1 MSIIEDYKVLV
12 KNGTE
17 KILSNGGEWN
27 KWLKFAGNTYTYDVN
42 NSIAIYMQNPKA
54 TAAAE
59 LTEWNDY
66 SRRVHKGQK
75 GIMIYKDGRIR
86 YIFDIS
92 QTYYTG
98 GKKYGRWSISETHK
112 FINFINQKYDI
123 DNKNFDEYLA
133 SMIAYLAHDKNN
145 SDILFQSVR
154 CMVSERA
161 GVTYTD
167 NNLSDMFNA
176 LMTDER
182 KYILTETHNISAK
195 ILHKIER
202 ENKQY
207 KIWRKENEQ
216 GTINTGVQENAI
228 DSETGI
234 ADKSI
239 LDGETNKPQ
248 TISRK
253 LRTQTDGV
261 DARGTAGE
269 VSTAVTGGRSVSN
282 ISRSSSGSEPNERQD
297 GGRDVERSGN
307 QSNGLVGEI
316 KGDNVTV
323 GFDRSADY
331 ERNSINSEIKSDYEQ
346 MDLFKDEKDEN
357 DTTGFTDEEINELLK
372 KGSGFEN
379 GKERI
384 YSFFKE
390 HYNTQERAEFLAKEY
405 GIGGK
410 HSNGLNETHSGKG
423 ITYSKGDIYRP
434 SSVIRLTWTD
444 VSKRIDNLIQKDEY
458 LDIEEQP
465 KTENVPND
473 KPYYFAETFGVDEEQ
488 LRMMLSLNLKED
500 NINEFGR
507 LDELKKTVD
516 KTKAKAYF
524 DAQAGEDL
532 MMARVNMRF
541 DRILRDY
548 ILHDVEI
555 AGYVENNNNNE
566 MPVLKEQNK
575 IKLYKVGSFYEMY
588 GDEAVKAAEI
598 LDIKLTHKVVDGESV
613 QMAGFPQHVLDRYTE
628 ILAEQGYEIN
638 INEQAPDTQ
647 EVTDK
652 FEIVAARHTKTNAD
666 IWVVSLNERIDSD
679 EFKKLAIDVNKV
691 GGYYSRFPKTL
702 DGKSISGFVFK
713 SEPTEKELSVFND
726 FFNDEKSEE
735 VTEEKVDTAEINDT
749 EVEMAE
755 PEIIEPEMIAL
766 ETDTK
771 PDLQV
776 GDVIEYNG
784 KQWRVAQTGFNM
796 SFENLDENDSEQMF
810 SHIGGM
816 ESFKASRD
824 YTLITEKEIAEKNV
838 DTAEINDIEV
848 ETPEPEM
855 ITPEPETKPDLQV
868 GDVIVKD
875 VTKNIETTERLNYR
889 IQIDENTK
897 TAGKKY
903 AGNVLAIRTLKRI
916 EKENRLATPEE
927 QDILSQYVGWGGLAD
942 CFDERHFK
950 YKELKA
956 LLTDEEY
963 VAARSTTLNAHYT
976 SPVIIKEMYTAISNM
991 GFKEGNILESSCGI
1005 GNFMGLIPDEMGN
1018 SKFYGVEIDDLTGRI
1033 AKQLYQKNEI
1043 IIDGFENTKFKDNT
1057 FDVAIGNVPFG
1068 NYRVNDVVYNKYNF
1082 LIHDYFFAKNID
1094 KVRPGG
1100 ILALITSKGT
1110 LDKADSKCRRYLAER
1125 ADLVGAIRLPDNAFK
1140 NAGTDVTTDIIF
1152 LQKREEMRTD
1162 NFPEWVDIDEYAEG
1176 ININK
1181 YFISHPEMILGDM
1194 DLKSSRFGF
1203 ETACKMRDGADMQ
1216 EELHNAVMTLS
1227 AHISENNISNDIEL
1241 QTNDVNLNNVRNLT
1255 YVEQDNKIYY
1265 YKNGS
1270 LTVPDDLD
1278 GKKEERVKGLNNIR
1292 QIARKV
1298 INIQTFGCTEEE
1310 LKAEQQKLN
1319 ATYDKYIDKY
1329 GAIHSRG
1336 NRLAF
1341 ASDVDLPLLLSLEN
1355 VDEDGNITKADMFS
1369 KQTIRP
1375 YIPIESA
1382 DNAIDGLKISLAEKG
1397 RVDIKYISML
1407 THQSKGEVIQELN
1420 GLIYKN
1426 PVHSSVTDEYVGYE
1440 TADEYLSGNVVEK
1453 VEIAKRLNDNGIY
1466 DRNIEAL
1473 NAVQPEPLT
1482 AVDIP
1487 WKIGLSWISV
1497 EDYQQFMYD
1506 TFDTR
1511 EYLKENNYNSY
1522 CISIRYNN
1530 YTNAWTV
1537 YNKQADNS
1545 NLKVTTEFGTSRKN
1559 AYEIMEDSLNLQN
1572 CVVRDRHDDGDRVW
1586 YTVNS
1591 AETAKAQEKQ
1601 AIIREKFSEWVME
1614 HPDIRNKYV
1623 DYYNRTYNNTRLR
1636 QYDGSHL
1643 TFPGMSPAIKL
1654 REHQVN
1660 AVARVLYSDT
1670 NALLAHTVG
1679 AGKTYEIAASCME
1692 LKRLGLAKKSMI
1704 VVPNHLTEQ
1713 WGSEFMQLYP
1723 WANILVATKKDFVKD
1738 KRQAFFSKI
1747 AMGDWDAVIIGHS
1760 QFEKIPIS
1768 NERLA
1773 NEISL
1778 EIEKITAAIEELGNA
1793 DGRRFSVKQL
1803 ETKKKNLQAKYEEL
1817 TAQEVKDD
1825 IFCFEQLG
1833 VDYMF
1838 VDEAHMFK
1846 NCMITTKLSNV
1857 AGLSTTSSNKSMDM
1871 LWKCKYLSEIQN
1883 GRGVV
1888 FATGTPISN
1897 SITEMYVMQRYLDNG
1912 LLERNGFGFFDN
1924 WVAMFGNI
1932 TTGLELAP
1940 EGTGYRM
1947 KNRLSKFDNL
1957 PELMKMFSHF
1967 TDVQTGDML
1976 KLPVPEKTMHNVAL
1990 EPDEFTK
1997 NIMMTFVE
2005 RAAAIRDRLVEPE
2018 ADNMLKIT
2026 NEARKLALD
2035 PKLIDNDAPMS
2046 RKIEACAE
2054 NVYNIYKNTT
2064 ETRGTQLVFCDL
2076 GTPKDGVDINDTTY
2090 GRLINALVEKGVKR
2104 DEIAVIHTAKTDVQ
2118 KADMFSK
2125 MRSGHYR
2132 VMIGSTDKMGAGT
2145 NCQKRLAA
2153 LHHMDCPWRSSDI
2166 EQREGRILRQG
2177 NMNEHV
2183 DIYRYVVKNT
2193 FDAYLWQIVENKQR
2207 FINQV
2212 MRGDIGLRSC
2222 EDADETVLSFAEIKA
2237 CATGDV
2243 RIKEKMELDIKVQ
2256 KLSALRAAYTK
2267 NKLLYEDTIQKYPI
2281 KEKQILA
2288 HKQKI
2293 ESDIAMRDKASS
2305 NNFKVNGIEYD
2316 ERVASGTKIID
2327 VSQKVVEGTVIGEY
2341 KGFEIQKAQPYHLN
2355 IVGQCTYN
2363 IECSSDPVGMT
2374 MRIENCVKGL
2384 EKEVDICNNNIDNLQ
2399 NNYNHA
2405 KNNIKLP
2412 FEHEDELNE
2421 SLIRQRELERELDLS
2436 ANKSNSE
2443 DMEM

>member
-1 MSIIEDYKVLV
+1 MSTIEEYKALI
-12 KNGTE
+12 NDGTA
-17 KILSNGGEWN
+17 KILSTGVEWS
-27 KWLKFAGNTYTYDVN
+27 KWLRFAGNTYTYDIN
-42 NSIAIYMQNPKA
+42 NSIALYMQKPEA
-54 TAAAE
+54 TAVAE
-59 LTEWNDY
+59 LLEWNKY
-66 SRRVHKGQK
+66 NRKIHKGQK
-75 GIMIYKDGRIR
+75 GSIVYKDDRIK
-86 YIFDIS
+86 YVFDIS
-92 QTYYTG
+92 QTYQTQ
-98 GKKYGRWSISETHK
+98 GKKYGRWSVSDPHE
-112 FINFINQKYDI
+112 FITYTNQKYGI
-123 DNKNFDEYLA
+123 NNKDFDEYLS
-133 SMIAYLAHDKNN
+133 SMIAYLAHNKDN
-145 SDILFQSVR
+145 SEILFKSVQYL
-154 CMVSERA
+154 VSARA
-161 GVTYTD
+161 GVTYTE
-167 NNLSDMFNA
+167 NNLADMFNS
-176 LMTDER
+176 LMPEER
-182 KYILTETHNISAK
+182 TILLNETHNISTK
-195 ILHKIER
+195 ILRKIER
-202 ENKQY
+202 ENKEY
-207 KIWRKENEQ
+207 KDWRKENEQ
-216 GTINTGVQENAI
+216 GYFNTSSQENSTERKTRTTAEGI
-228 DSETGI
+228 PDRET
-234 ADKSI
+234 DR
-239 LDGETNKPQ
+239 TQ
-248 TISRK
+248 TISRE
-253 LRTQTDGV
+253 LRSQIDGM
-261 DARGTAGE
+261 DERATAGE
-269 VSTAVTGGRSVSN
+269 VSNSVGGGRFVSD
-282 ISRSSSGSEPNERQD
+282 ISRGSSGGKSDERED
-297 GGRDVERSGN
+297 GETTAERSEN
-307 QSNGLVGEI
+307 QSDGLVDEI
-316 KGDNVTV
+316 KGNNIAV
-323 GFDRSADY
+323 GFNGSENNA
-331 ERNSINSEIKSDYEQ
+331 RNSFNSEIKSDYEQ
-346 MDLFKDEKDEN
+346 IDLFNNNKKTAEAEN
-357 DTTGFTDEEINELLK
+357 DETGFSDEEINELIK
-372 KGSGFEN
+372 KGSGFEE

-384 YSFFKE
+384 YAYFKK
-390 HYNTQERAEFLAKEY
+390 HNDITERSTFLANEY
-405 GIGGK
+405 GIGG
-410 HSNGLNETHSGKG
+410 SYINGIDESYNGKG

-434 SSVIRLTWTD
+434 SFVMTWND
-444 VSKRIDNLIQKDEY
+444 VAKRIDSLIQKGEY
-458 LDIEEQP
+458 LDIEEQSETENTIENTIENANEEIDYTP
-465 KTENVPND
+465 IHMAEIEKHNGEPVVKVVWSESPDVEENHYYSFSEANALFKKLDKEIHENREKPEWNGTWYHKTGFEIISIIDGELDVYEGRQDFGDGDGSLLNHIEAWRDYYKSAKGIAAARYMKFDAAERVELYDKFIKYLKQHLDLSIIQASAYEALKGLSTEDVAEIDYYNELIKHTNECRATLNNGIPEEFPQIPQKSEIFKTEDID
-473 KPYYFAETFGVDEEQ
+473 KDEE
-488 LRMMLSLNLKED
+488 K
-500 NINEFGR
+500 
-507 LDELKKTVD
+507 
-516 KTKAKAYF
+516 
-524 DAQAGEDL
+524 
-532 MMARVNMRF
+532 
-541 DRILRDY
+541 
-548 ILHDVEI
+548 VE
-555 AGYVENNNNNE
+555 VENNEVENNSEIPERYNY
-566 MPVLKEQNK
+566 K
-575 IKLYKVGSFYEMY
+575 IKENDFDKTPSQKFN
-588 GDEAVKAAEI
+588 D
-598 LDIKLTHKVVDGESV
+598 
-613 QMAGFPQHVLDRYTE
+613 
-628 ILAEQGYEIN
+628 N
-638 INEQAPDTQ
+638 IT
-647 EVTDK
+647 
-652 FEIVAARHTKTNAD
+652 
-666 IWVVSLNERIDSD
+666 
-679 EFKKLAIDVNKV
+679 AI
-691 GGYYSRFPKTL
+691 KTL
-702 DGKSISGFVFK
+702 KQ
-713 SEPTEKELSVFND
+713 
-726 FFNDEKSEE
+726 
-735 VTEEKVDTAEINDT
+735 
-749 EVEMAE
+749 
-755 PEIIEPEMIAL
+755 IE
-766 ETDTK
+766 
-771 PDLQV
+771 
-776 GDVIEYNG
+776 
-784 KQWRVAQTGFNM
+784 
-796 SFENLDENDSEQMF
+796 S
-810 SHIGGM
+810 
-816 ESFKASRD
+816 
-824 YTLITEKEIAEKNV
+824 
-838 DTAEINDIEV
+838 
-848 ETPEPEM
+848 
-855 ITPEPETKPDLQV
+855 
-868 GDVIVKD
+868 
-875 VTKNIETTERLNYR
+875 
-889 IQIDENTK
+889 
-897 TAGKKY
+897 
-903 AGNVLAIRTLKRI
+903 
-916 EKENRLATPEE
+916 ENRFASPEE
-927 QDILSQYVGWGGLAD
+927 QEILSQYVGWGGLAD
-942 CFDERHFK
+942 YFDERHSK
-950 YKELKA
+950 YNELKSV
-956 LLTDEEY
+956 LTDEEY
-963 VAARSTTLNAHYT
+963 AAARSTTLNAHYT
-976 SPVIIKEMYTAISNM
+976 SPVIIKEMYTALSNM
-991 GFKEGNILESSCGI
+991 GFTEGNILESSCGI
-1005 GNFMGLIPDEMGN
+1005 GNFMGLIPDKMSN

-1043 IIDGFENTKFKDNT
+1043 IIDGFENTKFNDNT

-1068 NYRVNDVVYNKYNF
+1068 NYRVNDTVYNKYSF

-1125 ADLVGAIRLPDNAFK
+1125 ADLVGAIRLPDKAFK

-1152 LQKREEMRTD
+1152 LQKREEIRTD

-1176 ININK
+1176 INTNK

-1194 DLKSSRFGF
+1194 EIKSSRFGF
-1203 ETACKMRDGADMQ
+1203 ETTCKLRDGADMQ
-1216 EELHNAVMTLS
+1216 EKLHKAVMNLS
-1227 AHISENNISNDIEL
+1227 AHISENKTHNEMHNEIEL
-1241 QTNDVNLNNVRNLT
+1241 QNVDVNLNNVRNLT
-1255 YVEQDNKIYY
+1255 YVEKDNKIYY

-1407 THQSKGEVIQELN
+1407 THQSKGEVIQELD

-1453 VEIAKRLNDNGIY
+1453 FEIAKRLNDNGIY

-1537 YNKQADNS
+1537 YNKQSDNS
-1545 NLKVTTEFGTSRKN
+1545 NLKVTTEFGTARKN

-1572 CVVRDRHDDGDRVW
+1572 CVVRDRHEDGDRVW

-1591 AETAKAQEKQ
+1591 SETAKAQEKQ
-1601 AIIREKFSEWVME
+1601 EIIREKFSEWVME

-1723 WANILVATKKDFVKD
+1723 GANILVATKKDFVKD

-1778 EIEKITAAIEELGNA
+1778 EIEKISAAIEELGNA
-1793 DGRRFSVKQL
+1793 EGRRFSVKQL

-1976 KLPVPEKTMHNVAL
+1976 KLPVPEHTMHNVAL
-1990 EPDEFTK
+1990 EPDEFTQD
-1997 NIMMTFVE
+1997 IMMTFVE
-2005 RAAAIRDRLVEPE
+2005 RAAAIRDRQVEPE
-2018 ADNMLKIT
+2018 IDNMLKIT

-2035 PKLIDNDAPMS
+2035 PKLIDNHAPMS
-2046 RKIEACAE
+2046 RKVEACAE

-2104 DEIAVIHTAKTDVQ
+2104 NEIAVIHTAKTDVQ

-2177 NMNEHV
+2177 NMHEHV

-2256 KLSALRAAYTK
+2256 KLSALKAAFTK
-2267 NKLLYEDTIQKYPI
+2267 NKLMYEDTINKYPMR
-2281 KEKQILA
+2281 EKQIQA
-2288 HKQKI
+2288 YIEKI
-2293 ESDIAMRDKASS
+2293 KADITMRDMAVS
-2305 NNFKVNGIEYD
+2305 NDIIIGGVSYD
-2316 ERVASGTKIID
+2316 ERTKAGEKIIKIAQQ
-2327 VSQKVVEGTVIGEY
+2327 STEGTVLGEY
-2341 KGFEIQKAQPYHLN
+2341 KGFEIQKAQPYHIN
-2355 IVGQCTYN
+2355 IVGQQTYN
-2363 IECSSDPVGMT
+2363 IECSHSPIGMA
-2374 MRIENCVKGL
+2374 MRIENCV
-2384 EKEVDICNNNIDNLQ
+2384 NNIEDEMNIYKGNIETLK

-2405 KNNIKLP
+2405 KSSINSP
-2412 FEHEDELNE
+2412 FEHDDELKTA
-2421 SLIRQRELERELDLS
+2421 LVRQRELEHELDLE
-2436 ANKSNSE
+2436 ADKTNSV

>member
-42 NSIAIYMQNPKA
+42 NSIAIYMQNPKV

-161 GVTYTD
+161 GVAYTD

-182 KYILTETHNISAK
+182 KYILTETHNISSK

-269 VSTAVTGGRSVSN
+269 VSTAVTGGRSVSD
-282 ISRSSSGSEPNERQD
+282 ISRSSSGSEPNERQY

-307 QSNGLVGEI
+307 QSDGLVGEI
-316 KGDNVTV
+316 KSDNVTV

-379 GKERI
+379 GKKRI
-384 YSFFKE
+384 YSFFE
-390 HYNTQERAEFLAKEY
+390 ENYNTQERAKFLANEY
-405 GIGGK
+405 GVGGRYA
-410 HSNGLNETHSGKG
+410 NGLNETHSGKG

-444 VSKRIDNLIQKDEY
+444 VSKRIDNLIQNDEY
-458 LDIEEQP
+458 LDVEEKQ
-465 KTENVPND
+465 NAD
-473 KPYYFAETFGVDEEQ
+473 AESQ
-488 LRMMLSLNLKED
+488 
-500 NINEFGR
+500 IN
-507 LDELKKTVD
+507 
-516 KTKAKAYF
+516 
-524 DAQAGEDL
+524 
-532 MMARVNMRF
+532 
-541 DRILRDY
+541 
-548 ILHDVEI
+548 
-555 AGYVENNNNNE
+555 
-566 MPVLKEQNK
+566 
-575 IKLYKVGSFYEMY
+575 LYKVGDFYEVY
-588 GDEAVKAAEI
+588 GDEAAQASEI
-598 LDIKLTHKVVDGESV
+598 LDIKLISKVVDGEEI

-638 INEQAPDTQ
+638 INEQAPEAQ

-766 ETDTK
+766 ETD
-771 PDLQV
+771 
-776 GDVIEYNG
+776 
-784 KQWRVAQTGFNM
+784 
-796 SFENLDENDSEQMF
+796 
-810 SHIGGM
+810 
-816 ESFKASRD
+816 
-824 YTLITEKEIAEKNV
+824 
-838 DTAEINDIEV
+838 
-848 ETPEPEM
+848 
-855 ITPEPETKPDLQV
+855 TKPDLQV

-1194 DLKSSRFGF
+1194 ELKSSRFGF

-1270 LTVPDDLD
+1270 LTVPDDLN
-1278 GKKEERVKGLNNIR
+1278 GTKEERIKGLNQVR
-1292 QIARKV
+1292 KIARKV
-1298 INIQTFGCTEEE
+1298 IDIQTFGCTEEE
-1310 LKAEQQKLN
+1310 LKKEQYELN
-1319 ATYDKYIDKY
+1319 KRYDEYTNKY
-1329 GAIHSRG
+1329 GYIHSRG
-1336 NRLAF
+1336 NKQAF
-1341 ASDVDLPLLLSLEN
+1341 AADVDLPLLLSLEN

-1382 DNAIDGLKISLAEKG
+1382 DNAVDGLKISLAEKG
-1397 RVDIKYISML
+1397 KVDIKYISML
-1407 THQSKGEVIQELN
+1407 THQNQDEVVQELD

-1426 PVHSSVTDEYVGYE
+1426 PIRSNTDDIYTGYE
-1440 TADEYLSGNVVEK
+1440 TADEYLSGNVLEK
-1453 VEIAKRLNDNGIY
+1453 LETAIRLNNNGIY
-1466 DRNIEAL
+1466 DKNIDAL

-1497 EDYQQFMYD
+1497 EDYQQFLYD
-1506 TFDTR
+1506 TLDTR
-1511 EYLKENNYNSY
+1511 YYLRDDNYNSFNS
-1522 CISIRYNN
+1522 ISIRYNN
-1530 YTNAWTV
+1530 YTNTWTI

-1572 CVVRDRHDDGDRVW
+1572 CVVRDRHDDGERVW

-1591 AETAKAQEKQ
+1591 EETAKAQEKQ
-1601 AIIREKFSEWVME
+1601 AVLREKFSEWVME

-1643 TFPGMSPAIKL
+1643 AFPGMSPAIQL

-1723 WANILVATKKDFVKD
+1723 GANILVATKKDFVKD

-1778 EIEKITAAIEELGNA
+1778 EIEKITAAIEDLGSA

-1803 ETKKKNLQAKYEEL
+1803 ESKKKNLQAKYEEL

-1976 KLPVPEKTMHNVAL
+1976 KLPVPEHTMHNVAL
-1990 EPDEFTK
+1990 EPDEFTQD
-1997 NIMMTFVE
+1997 IMMTFVE
-2005 RAAAIRDRLVEPE
+2005 RAAAIRDRKVEPE
-2018 ADNMLKIT
+2018 IDNMLKIT

-2046 RKIEACAE
+2046 RKVEACAE

-2237 CATGDV
+2237 CATGDI

-2256 KLSALRAAYTK
+2256 KLSALKAAYTK

-2412 FEHEDELNE
+2412 FEHEDELND

>member
-1 MSIIEDYKVLV
+1 MSTIEEYKALI
-12 KNGTE
+12 NDGTA
-17 KILSNGGEWN
+17 KILSTGVEWS
-27 KWLKFAGNTYTYDVN
+27 KWLRFAGNTYTYDIN
-42 NSIAIYMQNPKA
+42 NSIALYMQKPEA
-54 TAAAE
+54 TAVAE
-59 LTEWNDY
+59 LLEWNKY
-66 SRRVHKGQK
+66 NRKIHKGQK
-75 GIMIYKDGRIR
+75 GSIVYKDDRIK
-86 YIFDIS
+86 YVFDIS
-92 QTYYTG
+92 QTYQTQ
-98 GKKYGRWSISETHK
+98 GKKYGRWSVSDPHE
-112 FINFINQKYDI
+112 FITYTNQKYGI
-123 DNKNFDEYLA
+123 NNKDFDEYLS
-133 SMIAYLAHDKNN
+133 SMIAYLAHNKDN
-145 SDILFQSVR
+145 SEILFKSVQYL
-154 CMVSERA
+154 VSARA
-161 GVTYTD
+161 GVTYTE
-167 NNLSDMFNA
+167 NNLADMFNS
-176 LMTDER
+176 LMPEER
-182 KYILTETHNISAK
+182 TILLNETHNISTK
-195 ILHKIER
+195 ILRKIER
-202 ENKQY
+202 ENKEY
-207 KIWRKENEQ
+207 KDWRKENEQ
-216 GTINTGVQENAI
+216 GYFNTSSQENSTERKTRTTAEGI
-228 DSETGI
+228 PDRET
-234 ADKSI
+234 DR
-239 LDGETNKPQ
+239 TQ
-248 TISRK
+248 TISRE
-253 LRTQTDGV
+253 LRSQIDGM
-261 DARGTAGE
+261 DERATAGE
-269 VSTAVTGGRSVSN
+269 VSNSVGGGRFVSD
-282 ISRSSSGSEPNERQD
+282 ISRGSSGGKSDERED
-297 GGRDVERSGN
+297 GETTAERSEN
-307 QSNGLVGEI
+307 QSDGLVDEI
-316 KGDNVTV
+316 KGNNIAV
-323 GFDRSADY
+323 GFNGSENNA
-331 ERNSINSEIKSDYEQ
+331 RNSFNSEIKSDYEQ
-346 MDLFKDEKDEN
+346 IDLFNNNKKTAEAEN
-357 DTTGFTDEEINELLK
+357 DETGFSDEEINELIK
-372 KGSGFEN
+372 KGSGFEE

-384 YSFFKE
+384 YAYFKK
-390 HYNTQERAEFLAKEY
+390 HNDITERSTFLANEY
-405 GIGGK
+405 GIGG
-410 HSNGLNETHSGKG
+410 SYINGIDESYNGKG

-434 SSVIRLTWTD
+434 SFVMTWND
-444 VSKRIDNLIQKDEY
+444 VAKRIDSLIQKGEY
-458 LDIEEQP
+458 LDIEEQSETENTIENTIENANEEIDYTP
-465 KTENVPND
+465 IHMAEIEKHNGEPVVKVVWSESPDVEENHYYSFSEANALFKKLDKEIHENREKPEWNGTWYHKTGFEIISIIDGELDVYEGRQDFGDGDGSLLNHIEAWRDYYKSAKGIAAARYMKFDAAERVELYDKFIKYLKQHLDLSIIQASAYEALKGLSTEDVAEIDYYNELIKHTNECRATLNNGIPEEFPQIPQKSEIFKTEDID
-473 KPYYFAETFGVDEEQ
+473 KDEE
-488 LRMMLSLNLKED
+488 K
-500 NINEFGR
+500 
-507 LDELKKTVD
+507 
-516 KTKAKAYF
+516 
-524 DAQAGEDL
+524 
-532 MMARVNMRF
+532 
-541 DRILRDY
+541 
-548 ILHDVEI
+548 VE
-555 AGYVENNNNNE
+555 VENNEVENNSEIPERYNY
-566 MPVLKEQNK
+566 K
-575 IKLYKVGSFYEMY
+575 IKENDFDKTPSQKFN
-588 GDEAVKAAEI
+588 D
-598 LDIKLTHKVVDGESV
+598 
-613 QMAGFPQHVLDRYTE
+613 
-628 ILAEQGYEIN
+628 N
-638 INEQAPDTQ
+638 IT
-647 EVTDK
+647 
-652 FEIVAARHTKTNAD
+652 
-666 IWVVSLNERIDSD
+666 
-679 EFKKLAIDVNKV
+679 AI
-691 GGYYSRFPKTL
+691 KTL
-702 DGKSISGFVFK
+702 KQ
-713 SEPTEKELSVFND
+713 
-726 FFNDEKSEE
+726 
-735 VTEEKVDTAEINDT
+735 
-749 EVEMAE
+749 
-755 PEIIEPEMIAL
+755 IE
-766 ETDTK
+766 
-771 PDLQV
+771 
-776 GDVIEYNG
+776 
-784 KQWRVAQTGFNM
+784 
-796 SFENLDENDSEQMF
+796 S
-810 SHIGGM
+810 
-816 ESFKASRD
+816 
-824 YTLITEKEIAEKNV
+824 
-838 DTAEINDIEV
+838 
-848 ETPEPEM
+848 
-855 ITPEPETKPDLQV
+855 
-868 GDVIVKD
+868 
-875 VTKNIETTERLNYR
+875 
-889 IQIDENTK
+889 
-897 TAGKKY
+897 
-903 AGNVLAIRTLKRI
+903 
-916 EKENRLATPEE
+916 ENRFASPEE
-927 QDILSQYVGWGGLAD
+927 QEILSQYVGWGGLAD
-942 CFDERHFK
+942 YFDERHSK
-950 YKELKA
+950 YNELKSV
-956 LLTDEEY
+956 LTDEEY
-963 VAARSTTLNAHYT
+963 AAARSTTLNAHYT
-976 SPVIIKEMYTAISNM
+976 SPVIIKEMYTALSNM
-991 GFKEGNILESSCGI
+991 GFTEGNILESSCGI

-1125 ADLVGAIRLPDNAFK
+1125 ADLVGAIRLPDKAFK

-1152 LQKREEMRTD
+1152 LQKREEIRTD

-1265 YKNGS
+1265 YKNGN
-1270 LTVPDDLD
+1270 LTIPDDLNNT
-1278 GKKEERVKGLNNIR
+1278 KEERIKGLNQVR
-1292 QIARKV
+1292 KIARKV
-1298 INIQTFGCTEEE
+1298 IDIQTFGCTEEE
-1310 LKAEQQKLN
+1310 LKKEQYELN
-1319 ATYDKYIDKY
+1319 KRYDEYTNKY
-1329 GAIHSRG
+1329 GYIHSRG
-1336 NRLAF
+1336 NKQAF
-1341 ASDVDLPLLLSLEN
+1341 AADVDLPLLLSLEN

-1382 DNAIDGLKISLAEKG
+1382 DNAVDGLKISLAEKG
-1397 RVDIKYISML
+1397 KVDIKYISML
-1407 THQSKGEVIQELN
+1407 THQSQDEVVQELD

-1426 PVHSSVTDEYVGYE
+1426 PIRSNTEDIYTGYE
-1440 TADEYLSGNVVEK
+1440 TADEYLSGNVLEK
-1453 VEIAKRLNDNGIY
+1453 LETAIRLNNNGIY
-1466 DRNIEAL
+1466 DKNVEAL

-1497 EDYQQFMYD
+1497 EDYQQFLYD
-1506 TFDTR
+1506 TLDTR
-1511 EYLKENNYNSY
+1511 YYLRDDNYNSFNS
-1522 CISIRYNN
+1522 ISIRYNN
-1530 YTNAWTV
+1530 YTNTWTI

-1723 WANILVATKKDFVKD
+1723 GANILVATKKDFVKD

-1778 EIEKITAAIEELGNA
+1778 EIEKISAAIEELGNA
-1793 DGRRFSVKQL
+1793 EGRRFSVKQL

-1976 KLPVPEKTMHNVAL
+1976 KLPVPEHTMHNVAL
-1990 EPDEFTK
+1990 EPDEFTQD
-1997 NIMMTFVE
+1997 IMMTFVE
-2005 RAAAIRDRLVEPE
+2005 RAAAIRDRQVEPE
-2018 ADNMLKIT
+2018 IDNMLKIT

-2046 RKIEACAE
+2046 RKVEACAE

-2118 KADMFSK
+2118 KVDMFSK

-2256 KLSALRAAYTK
+2256 KLSALKAAFTK
-2267 NKLLYEDTIQKYPI
+2267 NKLMYEDTINKYPMR
-2281 KEKQILA
+2281 EKQIQA
-2288 HKQKI
+2288 YIEKI
-2293 ESDIAMRDKASS
+2293 KADITMRDMAVSNDIIIGGVSYEERTKA
-2305 NNFKVNGIEYD
+2305 GE
-2316 ERVASGTKIID
+2316 KIIKIAQQ
-2327 VSQKVVEGTVIGEY
+2327 STEGTVLGEY
-2341 KGFEIQKAQPYHLN
+2341 KGFEIQKAQPYHIN
-2355 IVGQCTYN
+2355 IVGQQTYN
-2363 IECSSDPVGMT
+2363 IECSHSPIGMA
-2374 MRIENCVKGL
+2374 MRIENCV
-2384 EKEVDICNNNIDNLQ
+2384 NNIEEEMNIYKGNIETLKS
-2399 NNYNHA
+2399 NYNHA
-2405 KNNIKLP
+2405 KSSINSP
-2412 FEHEDELNE
+2412 FEHDDELKTA
-2421 SLIRQRELERELDLS
+2421 LVRQRELEHELDLE
-2436 ANKSNSE
+2436 ADKTNSV

>member
-42 NSIAIYMQNPKA
+42 NSIAIYMQNPKV

-66 SRRVHKGQK
+66 NRRVHKGQK

-176 LMTDER
+176 LMKYER

-207 KIWRKENEQ
+207 KIWRNENEQ
-216 GTINTGVQENAI
+216 GTINTGSQENTAE
-228 DSETGI
+228 SETGI

-239 LDGETNKPQ
+239 LDRKTNKPQ
-248 TISRK
+248 TISRE

-261 DARGTAGE
+261 DERATAGE
-269 VSTAVTGGRSVSN
+269 VSTAVTGGRSVSD

-316 KGDNVTV
+316 QSDNVTV
-323 GFDRSADY
+323 GFDRPTDN

-346 MDLFKDEKDEN
+346 MDLFNNEKDESGA
-357 DTTGFTDEEINELLK
+357 TGFTDEEINELLK

-405 GIGGK
+405 GIGGEYA
-410 HSNGLNETHSGKG
+410 NGINEFHSGIG
-423 ITYSKGDIYRP
+423 ITYSKGDTYRP

-458 LDIEEQP
+458 LDVEEKQDDNA
-465 KTENVPND
+465 ENID
-473 KPYYFAETFGVDEEQ
+473 KSNSESQ
-488 LRMMLSLNLKED
+488 
-500 NINEFGR
+500 IN
-507 LDELKKTVD
+507 
-516 KTKAKAYF
+516 
-524 DAQAGEDL
+524 
-532 MMARVNMRF
+532 
-541 DRILRDY
+541 
-548 ILHDVEI
+548 
-555 AGYVENNNNNE
+555 
-566 MPVLKEQNK
+566 
-575 IKLYKVGSFYEMY
+575 LYKVGDFYEVY
-588 GDEAVKAAEI
+588 GDEAAQASEI
-598 LDIKLTHKVVDGESV
+598 LDIKLISKVVDGEEI
-613 QMAGFPQHVLDRYTE
+613 QMTGFPQHVLDRYTE

-638 INEQAPDTQ
+638 INEQAPEAQ

-726 FFNDEKSEE
+726 FFNNEKSEE
-735 VTEEKVDTAEINDT
+735 VTGEKVDTAEINDT

-755 PEIIEPEMIAL
+755 PEMIAPKP
-766 ETDTK
+766 ETK

-838 DTAEINDIEV
+838 DTVEINDIEV
-848 ETPEPEM
+848 ETAEPEM

-868 GDVIVKD
+868 RDVIAKD
-875 VTKNIETTERLNYR
+875 VTKNIETAERLNYR

-903 AGNVLAIRTLKRI
+903 ADNVLAIRTLKRI

-976 SPVIIKEMYTAISNM
+976 SPVIIQEMYTALSNM

-1005 GNFMGLIPDEMGN
+1005 GNFMGLIPDKMGN
-1018 SKFYGVEIDDLTGRI
+1018 SKFYGVEIDELTGRI

-1043 IIDGFENTKFKDNT
+1043 IIDGFENTKFNDNT

-1068 NYRVNDVVYNKYNF
+1068 NYRVNDTVYNKYSF

-1140 NAGTDVTTDIIF
+1140 SAGTDVTTDIIF
-1152 LQKREEMRTD
+1152 LQKREDIRTD

-1194 DLKSSRFGF
+1194 ELKSSRFGF
-1203 ETACKMRDGADMQ
+1203 ETACKLRDGADMQ
-1216 EELHNAVMTLS
+1216 EKLHKAVMNLS
-1227 AHISENNISNDIEL
+1227 AHISENKTHNETHNEIEL
-1241 QTNDVNLNNVRNLT
+1241 QNVDVNLNNVRNLT
-1255 YVEQDNKIYY
+1255 YVEKDNKIYY

-1298 INIQTFGCTEEE
+1298 INIQIFGCTEEE

-1319 ATYDKYIDKY
+1319 ATYDKYINKY

-1407 THQSKGEVIQELN
+1407 THQRKGEVIQELD

-1453 VEIAKRLNDNGIY
+1453 IEIAKRLNDNGIY

-1723 WANILVATKKDFVKD
+1723 GANILVATKKDFVKD

-1976 KLPVPEKTMHNVAL
+1976 KLPVPEHTMHNVAL
-1990 EPDEFTK
+1990 EPDEFTQD
-1997 NIMMTFVE
+1997 IMMTFVE
-2005 RAAAIRDRLVEPE
+2005 RAAAIRDRQVEPE
-2018 ADNMLKIT
+2018 IDNMLKIT

-2035 PKLIDNDAPMS
+2035 PKLIDNHAPMS
-2046 RKIEACAE
+2046 RKVEACAE

-2104 DEIAVIHTAKTDVQ
+2104 NEIAVIHTAKTDVQ

-2177 NMNEHV
+2177 NMHEHV

-2256 KLSALRAAYTK
+2256 KLSALKAAFTK
-2267 NKLLYEDTIQKYPI
+2267 NKLMYEDTINKYPMR
-2281 KEKQILA
+2281 EKQIQA
-2288 HKQKI
+2288 YIEKI
-2293 ESDIAMRDKASS
+2293 KADITMRDMAVS
-2305 NNFKVNGIEYD
+2305 NDIIIGGVSYD
-2316 ERVASGTKIID
+2316 ERTKAGEKIIKIAQQ
-2327 VSQKVVEGTVIGEY
+2327 STEGTVLGEY
-2341 KGFEIQKAQPYHLN
+2341 KGFEIQKAQPYHIN
-2355 IVGQCTYN
+2355 IVGQQTYN
-2363 IECSSDPVGMT
+2363 IECSHSPIGMA
-2374 MRIENCVKGL
+2374 MRIENCV
-2384 EKEVDICNNNIDNLQ
+2384 NNIEDEMNIYKGNIETLK

-2405 KNNIKLP
+2405 KSSINSP
-2412 FEHEDELNE
+2412 FEHDDELKTA
-2421 SLIRQRELERELDLS
+2421 LVRQRELEHELDLE
-2436 ANKSNSE
+2436 ADKTNSV

>member
-1 MSIIEDYKVLV
+1 M
-12 KNGTE
+12 
-17 KILSNGGEWN
+17 
-27 KWLKFAGNTYTYDVN
+27 
-42 NSIAIYMQNPKA
+42 
-54 TAAAE
+54 
-59 LTEWNDY
+59 
-66 SRRVHKGQK
+66 
-75 GIMIYKDGRIR
+75 
-86 YIFDIS
+86 
-92 QTYYTG
+92 
-98 GKKYGRWSISETHK
+98 
-112 FINFINQKYDI
+112 
-123 DNKNFDEYLA
+123 
-133 SMIAYLAHDKNN
+133 
-145 SDILFQSVR
+145 
-154 CMVSERA
+154 
-161 GVTYTD
+161 
-167 NNLSDMFNA
+167 
-176 LMTDER
+176 
-182 KYILTETHNISAK
+182 
-195 ILHKIER
+195 
-202 ENKQY
+202 
-207 KIWRKENEQ
+207 
-216 GTINTGVQENAI
+216 
-228 DSETGI
+228 
-234 ADKSI
+234 
-239 LDGETNKPQ
+239 
-248 TISRK
+248 
-253 LRTQTDGV
+253 
-261 DARGTAGE
+261 
-269 VSTAVTGGRSVSN
+269 
-282 ISRSSSGSEPNERQD
+282 
-297 GGRDVERSGN
+297 
-307 QSNGLVGEI
+307 VGEI
-316 KGDNVTV
+316 QSDNVTV
-323 GFDRSADY
+323 GFDRPTDN

-346 MDLFKDEKDEN
+346 MDLFNNEKDESGA
-357 DTTGFTDEEINELLK
+357 TGFTDEEINELLK

-405 GIGGK
+405 GIGGEYA
-410 HSNGLNETHSGKG
+410 NGINEFHSGIG
-423 ITYSKGDIYRP
+423 ITYSKGDTYRP

-458 LDIEEQP
+458 LDVEEKQDANA
-465 KTENVPND
+465 ENID
-473 KPYYFAETFGVDEEQ
+473 KSNSESQ
-488 LRMMLSLNLKED
+488 
-500 NINEFGR
+500 IN
-507 LDELKKTVD
+507 
-516 KTKAKAYF
+516 
-524 DAQAGEDL
+524 
-532 MMARVNMRF
+532 
-541 DRILRDY
+541 
-548 ILHDVEI
+548 
-555 AGYVENNNNNE
+555 
-566 MPVLKEQNK
+566 
-575 IKLYKVGSFYEMY
+575 LYKVGDFYEVY
-588 GDEAVKAAEI
+588 GDEAAQASEI
-598 LDIKLTHKVVDGESV
+598 LDIKLISKVVDGEEI
-613 QMAGFPQHVLDRYTE
+613 QMTGFPQHVLDRYTE

-638 INEQAPDTQ
+638 INEQAPEAQ

-726 FFNDEKSEE
+726 FFNNEKSEE
-735 VTEEKVDTAEINDT
+735 VTGEKVDTAEINDT

-755 PEIIEPEMIAL
+755 PEMIAPKP
-766 ETDTK
+766 ETK

-838 DTAEINDIEV
+838 DTVEINDIEV
-848 ETPEPEM
+848 ETAEPEM

-868 GDVIVKD
+868 RDVIAKD
-875 VTKNIETTERLNYR
+875 VTKNIETAERLNYR

-903 AGNVLAIRTLKRI
+903 ADNVLAIRTLKRI

-976 SPVIIKEMYTAISNM
+976 SPVIIQEMYTALSNM
-991 GFKEGNILESSCGI
+991 GVKEGNILESSCGI
-1005 GNFMGLIPDEMGN
+1005 GNFMGLIPDKMGN

-1110 LDKADSKCRRYLAER
+1110 LDKADSKCRR

-1194 DLKSSRFGF
+1194 ELKNSRFGF

-1227 AHISENNISNDIEL
+1227 AHISENKISNEIEL

-1255 YVEQDNKIYY
+1255 YVEQDNKLYY
-1265 YKNGS
+1265 YKNGN
-1270 LTVPDDLD
+1270 LTVPDDLN
-1278 GKKEERVKGLNNIR
+1278 GTKEERIKGLNQVR
-1292 QIARKV
+1292 KIARKV
-1298 INIQTFGCTEEE
+1298 IDIQTFGCTEEE
-1310 LKAEQQKLN
+1310 LKKEQYELN
-1319 ATYDKYIDKY
+1319 KRYDEYTNKY
-1329 GAIHSRG
+1329 GYIHSRG
-1336 NRLAF
+1336 NKQAF
-1341 ASDVDLPLLLSLEN
+1341 AADVDLPLLLSLEN

-1382 DNAIDGLKISLAEKG
+1382 DNAVDGLKISLAEKG
-1397 RVDIKYISML
+1397 KVDIKYISML
-1407 THQSKGEVIQELN
+1407 THQSQDEVVQELD

-1426 PVHSSVTDEYVGYE
+1426 PIRSNTEDIYTGYE
-1440 TADEYLSGNVVEK
+1440 TADEYLSGNVLEK
-1453 VEIAKRLNDNGIY
+1453 LETAIRLNNNGIY
-1466 DRNIEAL
+1466 DKNVEAL

-1497 EDYQQFMYD
+1497 EDYQQFLYD
-1506 TFDTR
+1506 TLDTR
-1511 EYLKENNYNSY
+1511 YYLRDDNYNSFNS
-1522 CISIRYNN
+1522 ISIRYNN
-1530 YTNAWTV
+1530 YTNTWTI

-1572 CVVRDRHDDGDRVW
+1572 CVVRDRHDDGERVW

-1591 AETAKAQEKQ
+1591 EETAKAQEKQ
-1601 AIIREKFSEWVME
+1601 AVLREKFSGWIME

-1643 TFPGMSPAIKL
+1643 TFPGMSPAIQL

-1723 WANILVATKKDFVKD
+1723 GANILVATKKDFVKD

-1778 EIEKITAAIEELGNA
+1778 EIEKITAAIEDLGSA

-1803 ETKKKNLQAKYEEL
+1803 ESKKKNLQAKYEEL

-1976 KLPVPEKTMHNVAL
+1976 KLPVPEHTMHNVAL
-1990 EPDEFTK
+1990 EPDEFTQD
-1997 NIMMTFVE
+1997 IMMTFVE
-2005 RAAAIRDRLVEPE
+2005 RAAAIRDRQVEPE
-2018 ADNMLKIT
+2018 IDNMLKIT

-2046 RKIEACAE
+2046 RKVEACAE

-2237 CATGDV
+2237 CATGDI

-2256 KLSALRAAYTK
+2256 KLSALKAAYTK

-2281 KEKQILA
+2281 KEKQILI

-2293 ESDIAMRDKASS
+2293 ESDIAMRDNASS

-2384 EKEVDICNNNIDNLQ
+2384 EKEIDICNNNIDNLQ

>member
-1 MSIIEDYKVLV
+1 MSTIEEYKALI
-12 KNGTE
+12 NDGTA
-17 KILSNGGEWN
+17 KILSTGVEWS
-27 KWLKFAGNTYTYDVN
+27 KWLRFAGNTYTYDIN
-42 NSIAIYMQNPKA
+42 NSIALYMQKPEA
-54 TAAAE
+54 TAVAE
-59 LTEWNDY
+59 LLEWNKY
-66 SRRVHKGQK
+66 NRKIHKGQK
-75 GIMIYKDGRIR
+75 GSIVYKDDRIK
-86 YIFDIS
+86 YVFDIS
-92 QTYYTG
+92 QTYQTQ
-98 GKKYGRWSISETHK
+98 GKKYGRWSVSDPHE
-112 FINFINQKYDI
+112 FITYTNQKYGI
-123 DNKNFDEYLA
+123 NNKDFDEYLS
-133 SMIAYLAHDKNN
+133 SMIAYLAHNKDN
-145 SDILFQSVR
+145 SEILFKSVQYL
-154 CMVSERA
+154 VSARA
-161 GVTYTD
+161 GVTYTE
-167 NNLSDMFNA
+167 NNLADMFNS
-176 LMTDER
+176 LMPEER
-182 KYILTETHNISAK
+182 TILLNETHNISTK
-195 ILHKIER
+195 ILRKIER
-202 ENKQY
+202 ENKEY
-207 KIWRKENEQ
+207 KDWRKENEQ
-216 GTINTGVQENAI
+216 GYFNTSSQENSTERKTRTTAEGI
-228 DSETGI
+228 PDRET
-234 ADKSI
+234 DR
-239 LDGETNKPQ
+239 TQ
-248 TISRK
+248 TISRE
-253 LRTQTDGV
+253 LRSQIDGM
-261 DARGTAGE
+261 DERATAGE
-269 VSTAVTGGRSVSN
+269 VSNSVGGGRFVSD
-282 ISRSSSGSEPNERQD
+282 ISRGSSGGKSDERED
-297 GGRDVERSGN
+297 GETTAERSEN
-307 QSNGLVGEI
+307 QSDGLVDEI
-316 KGDNVTV
+316 KGNNIAV
-323 GFDRSADY
+323 GFNGSENNA
-331 ERNSINSEIKSDYEQ
+331 RNSFNSEIKSDYEQ
-346 MDLFKDEKDEN
+346 IDLFNNNKKTAEAEN
-357 DTTGFTDEEINELLK
+357 DETGFSDEEINELIK
-372 KGSGFEN
+372 KGSGFEE

-384 YSFFKE
+384 YAYFKK
-390 HYNTQERAEFLAKEY
+390 HNDITERSTFLANEY
-405 GIGGK
+405 GIGG
-410 HSNGLNETHSGKG
+410 SYINGIDESYNGKG

-434 SSVIRLTWTD
+434 SFVMTWND
-444 VSKRIDNLIQKDEY
+444 VAKRIDSLIQKGEY
-458 LDIEEQP
+458 LDIEEQSETENTIENTIENANEEIDYTP
-465 KTENVPND
+465 IHMAEIEKHNGEPVVKVVWSESPDVEENHYYSFSEANALFKKLDKEIHENREKPEWNGTWYHKTGFEIISIIDGELDVYEGRQDFGDGDGSLLNHIEAWRDYYKSAKGIAAARYMKFDAAERVELYDKFIKYLKQHLDLSIIQASAYEALKGLSTEDVAEIDYYNELIKHTNECRATLNNGIPEEFPQIPQKSEIFKTEDID
-473 KPYYFAETFGVDEEQ
+473 KDEE
-488 LRMMLSLNLKED
+488 K
-500 NINEFGR
+500 
-507 LDELKKTVD
+507 
-516 KTKAKAYF
+516 
-524 DAQAGEDL
+524 
-532 MMARVNMRF
+532 
-541 DRILRDY
+541 
-548 ILHDVEI
+548 VE
-555 AGYVENNNNNE
+555 VENNEVENNSEIPERYNY
-566 MPVLKEQNK
+566 K
-575 IKLYKVGSFYEMY
+575 IKENDFDKTPSQKFN
-588 GDEAVKAAEI
+588 D
-598 LDIKLTHKVVDGESV
+598 
-613 QMAGFPQHVLDRYTE
+613 
-628 ILAEQGYEIN
+628 N
-638 INEQAPDTQ
+638 IT
-647 EVTDK
+647 
-652 FEIVAARHTKTNAD
+652 
-666 IWVVSLNERIDSD
+666 
-679 EFKKLAIDVNKV
+679 AI
-691 GGYYSRFPKTL
+691 KTL
-702 DGKSISGFVFK
+702 KQ
-713 SEPTEKELSVFND
+713 
-726 FFNDEKSEE
+726 
-735 VTEEKVDTAEINDT
+735 
-749 EVEMAE
+749 
-755 PEIIEPEMIAL
+755 IE
-766 ETDTK
+766 
-771 PDLQV
+771 
-776 GDVIEYNG
+776 
-784 KQWRVAQTGFNM
+784 
-796 SFENLDENDSEQMF
+796 S
-810 SHIGGM
+810 
-816 ESFKASRD
+816 
-824 YTLITEKEIAEKNV
+824 
-838 DTAEINDIEV
+838 
-848 ETPEPEM
+848 
-855 ITPEPETKPDLQV
+855 
-868 GDVIVKD
+868 
-875 VTKNIETTERLNYR
+875 
-889 IQIDENTK
+889 
-897 TAGKKY
+897 
-903 AGNVLAIRTLKRI
+903 
-916 EKENRLATPEE
+916 ENRFASPEE
-927 QDILSQYVGWGGLAD
+927 QEILSQYVGWGGLAD
-942 CFDERHFK
+942 YFDERHSK
-950 YKELKA
+950 YNELKSV
-956 LLTDEEY
+956 LTDEEY
-963 VAARSTTLNAHYT
+963 AAARSTTLNAHYT
-976 SPVIIKEMYTAISNM
+976 SPVIIKEMYTALSNM
-991 GFKEGNILESSCGI
+991 GFTEGNILESSCGI
-1005 GNFMGLIPDEMGN
+1005 GNFMGLIPDKMSN

-1043 IIDGFENTKFKDNT
+1043 IIDGFENTKFNDNT

-1068 NYRVNDVVYNKYNF
+1068 NYRVNDTVYNKYSF

-1125 ADLVGAIRLPDNAFK
+1125 ADLVGAIRLPDKAFK

-1152 LQKREEMRTD
+1152 LQKREEIRTD

-1176 ININK
+1176 INTNK

-1194 DLKSSRFGF
+1194 EIKSSRFGF
-1203 ETACKMRDGADMQ
+1203 ETTCKLHDGADMQ
-1216 EELHNAVMTLS
+1216 EKLHKAVMNLS
-1227 AHISENNISNDIEL
+1227 AHISENKTHNEMHNEIEL
-1241 QTNDVNLNNVRNLT
+1241 QNVDVNLNNVRNLT
-1255 YVEQDNKIYY
+1255 YVEKDNKIYY

-1407 THQSKGEVIQELN
+1407 THQSKGEVIQELD

-1453 VEIAKRLNDNGIY
+1453 FEIAKRLNDNGIY

-1537 YNKQADNS
+1537 YNKQSDNS
-1545 NLKVTTEFGTSRKN
+1545 NLKVTTEFGTARKN

-1572 CVVRDRHDDGDRVW
+1572 CVVRDRHEDGDRVW

-1591 AETAKAQEKQ
+1591 SETAKAQEKQ
-1601 AIIREKFSEWVME
+1601 EIIREKFSEWVME

-1723 WANILVATKKDFVKD
+1723 GANILVATKKDFVKD

-1778 EIEKITAAIEELGNA
+1778 EIEKISAAIEELGNA
-1793 DGRRFSVKQL
+1793 EGRRFSVKQL

-1976 KLPVPEKTMHNVAL
+1976 KLPVPEHTMHNVAL
-1990 EPDEFTK
+1990 EPDEFTQD
-1997 NIMMTFVE
+1997 IMMTFVE
-2005 RAAAIRDRLVEPE
+2005 RAAAIRDRQVEPE
-2018 ADNMLKIT
+2018 IDNMLKIT

-2046 RKIEACAE
+2046 RKVEACAE

-2256 KLSALRAAYTK
+2256 KLSALKAAFTK
-2267 NKLLYEDTIQKYPI
+2267 NKLMYEDTINKYPMR
-2281 KEKQILA
+2281 EKQIQA
-2288 HKQKI
+2288 YIEKI
-2293 ESDIAMRDKASS
+2293 KADITMRDMAVS
-2305 NNFKVNGIEYD
+2305 NDIIIGGVSYD
-2316 ERVASGTKIID
+2316 ERTKAGEKIIKIAQQ
-2327 VSQKVVEGTVIGEY
+2327 STEGTVLGEY
-2341 KGFEIQKAQPYHLN
+2341 KGFEIQKAQPYHIN
-2355 IVGQCTYN
+2355 IVGQQTYN
-2363 IECSSDPVGMT
+2363 IECSYSPIGMA
-2374 MRIENCVKGL
+2374 MRIENCV
-2384 EKEVDICNNNIDNLQ
+2384 NNIEEEMNIYKGNIETLKS
-2399 NNYNHA
+2399 NYNHA
-2405 KNNIKLP
+2405 KSSINSP
-2412 FEHEDELNE
+2412 FEHDDELKTA
-2421 SLIRQRELERELDLS
+2421 LVRQRELEHELDLE
-2436 ANKSNSE
+2436 ADKTNSV

>member
-42 NSIAIYMQNPKA
+42 NSIAIYMQNPKV

-66 SRRVHKGQK
+66 NRRVHKGQK

-176 LMTDER
+176 LMKYER

-207 KIWRKENEQ
+207 KIWRNENEQ
-216 GTINTGVQENAI
+216 GTINTGSQENTAE
-228 DSETGI
+228 SETGI

-239 LDGETNKPQ
+239 LDRKTNKPQ
-248 TISRK
+248 TISRE

-261 DARGTAGE
+261 DERATAGE
-269 VSTAVTGGRSVSN
+269 VSTAVTGGRSVSD

-316 KGDNVTV
+316 QSDNVTV
-323 GFDRSADY
+323 GFDRPTDN

-346 MDLFKDEKDEN
+346 MDLFNNEKDESGA
-357 DTTGFTDEEINELLK
+357 TGFTDEEINELLK

-390 HYNTQERAEFLAKEY
+390 HYNTQERAKFLANEY
-405 GIGGK
+405 GVSGRYA
-410 HSNGLNETHSGKG
+410 NGLNETHSGKG

-458 LDIEEQP
+458 LDLEEKQDANA
-465 KTENVPND
+465 ENID
-473 KPYYFAETFGVDEEQ
+473 KSNSESQ
-488 LRMMLSLNLKED
+488 
-500 NINEFGR
+500 IN
-507 LDELKKTVD
+507 
-516 KTKAKAYF
+516 
-524 DAQAGEDL
+524 
-532 MMARVNMRF
+532 
-541 DRILRDY
+541 
-548 ILHDVEI
+548 
-555 AGYVENNNNNE
+555 
-566 MPVLKEQNK
+566 
-575 IKLYKVGSFYEMY
+575 LYKVGDFYEVY
-588 GDEAVKAAEI
+588 GDEAAQASEI
-598 LDIKLTHKVVDGESV
+598 LDIKLISKVVGGEEI
-613 QMAGFPQHVLDRYTE
+613 QMTGFPQHVLDRYTE

-638 INEQAPDTQ
+638 INEQAPEAQ

-691 GGYYSRFPKTL
+691 GGYYSTFPKTL

-713 SEPTEKELSVFND
+713 SKPTEKELSVFND
-726 FFNDEKSEE
+726 FFNNEKSEE

-755 PEIIEPEMIAL
+755 PEITEPEMIAPKP
-766 ETDTK
+766 ETK

-816 ESFKASRD
+816 ESFKAGRD

-848 ETPEPEM
+848 ETAEPEM

-1194 DLKSSRFGF
+1194 ELKSSRFGF

-1265 YKNGS
+1265 YKNGN
-1270 LTVPDDLD
+1270 LTIPDDLNNT
-1278 GKKEERVKGLNNIR
+1278 KEERIKGLNQVR
-1292 QIARKV
+1292 KIARKV
-1298 INIQTFGCTEEE
+1298 IDIQTFGCTEEE
-1310 LKAEQQKLN
+1310 LKKEQYELN
-1319 ATYDKYIDKY
+1319 KRYDEYTNKY
-1329 GAIHSRG
+1329 GYIHSRG
-1336 NRLAF
+1336 NKQAF
-1341 ASDVDLPLLLSLEN
+1341 AADVDLPLLLSLEN

-1382 DNAIDGLKISLAEKG
+1382 DNAVDGLKISLAEKG
-1397 RVDIKYISML
+1397 KVDIKYISML
-1407 THQSKGEVIQELN
+1407 THQSQDEVVQELD

-1426 PVHSSVTDEYVGYE
+1426 PIRSNTEDIYTGYE
-1440 TADEYLSGNVVEK
+1440 TADEYLSGNVLEK
-1453 VEIAKRLNDNGIY
+1453 LETAIRLNNNGIY
-1466 DRNIEAL
+1466 DKNVEAL

-1497 EDYQQFMYD
+1497 EDYQQFLYD
-1506 TFDTR
+1506 TLDTR
-1511 EYLKENNYNSY
+1511 YYLRDDNYNSFNS
-1522 CISIRYNN
+1522 ISIRYNN
-1530 YTNAWTV
+1530 YTNTWTI

-1572 CVVRDRHDDGDRVW
+1572 CVVRDRHDDGERVW

-1591 AETAKAQEKQ
+1591 EETAKAQEKQ
-1601 AIIREKFSEWVME
+1601 AVLREKFSGWIME

-1643 TFPGMSPAIKL
+1643 TFPGMSPAIQL

-1723 WANILVATKKDFVKD
+1723 GANILVATKKDFVKD

-1778 EIEKITAAIEELGNA
+1778 EIEKITAAIEDLGSA

-1803 ETKKKNLQAKYEEL
+1803 ESKKKNLQAKYEEL

-1940 EGTGYRM
+1940 EGY
-1947 KNRLSKFDNL
+1947 NL
-1957 PELMKMFSHF
+1957 
-1967 TDVQTGDML
+1967 V
-1976 KLPVPEKTMHNVAL
+1976 
-1990 EPDEFTK
+1990 
-1997 NIMMTFVE
+1997 
-2005 RAAAIRDRLVEPE
+2005 
-2018 ADNMLKIT
+2018 
-2026 NEARKLALD
+2026 
-2035 PKLIDNDAPMS
+2035 
-2046 RKIEACAE
+2046 
-2054 NVYNIYKNTT
+2054 
-2064 ETRGTQLVFCDL
+2064 
-2076 GTPKDGVDINDTTY
+2076 
-2090 GRLINALVEKGVKR
+2090 GR
-2104 DEIAVIHTAKTDVQ
+2104 
-2118 KADMFSK
+2118 
-2125 MRSGHYR
+2125 
-2132 VMIGSTDKMGAGT
+2132 
-2145 NCQKRLAA
+2145 
-2153 LHHMDCPWRSSDI
+2153 
-2166 EQREGRILRQG
+2166 
-2177 NMNEHV
+2177 
-2183 DIYRYVVKNT
+2183 
-2193 FDAYLWQIVENKQR
+2193 
-2207 FINQV
+2207 
-2212 MRGDIGLRSC
+2212 
-2222 EDADETVLSFAEIKA
+2222 
-2237 CATGDV
+2237 
-2243 RIKEKMELDIKVQ
+2243 
-2256 KLSALRAAYTK
+2256 
-2267 NKLLYEDTIQKYPI
+2267 
-2281 KEKQILA
+2281 
-2288 HKQKI
+2288 
-2293 ESDIAMRDKASS
+2293 
-2305 NNFKVNGIEYD
+2305 
-2316 ERVASGTKIID
+2316 
-2327 VSQKVVEGTVIGEY
+2327 
-2341 KGFEIQKAQPYHLN
+2341 
-2355 IVGQCTYN
+2355 
-2363 IECSSDPVGMT
+2363 
-2374 MRIENCVKGL
+2374 
-2384 EKEVDICNNNIDNLQ
+2384 
-2399 NNYNHA
+2399 
-2405 KNNIKLP
+2405 
-2412 FEHEDELNE
+2412 
-2421 SLIRQRELERELDLS
+2421 
-2436 ANKSNSE
+2436 
-2443 DMEM
+2443 

>member
-1 MSIIEDYKVLV
+1 MSTIEEYKALI
-12 KNGTE
+12 NDGTA
-17 KILSNGGEWN
+17 KILSTGVEWS
-27 KWLKFAGNTYTYDVN
+27 KWLRFAGNTYTYDIN
-42 NSIAIYMQNPKA
+42 NSIALYMQKPEA
-54 TAAAE
+54 TAVAE
-59 LTEWNDY
+59 LLEWNKY
-66 SRRVHKGQK
+66 NRKIHKGQK
-75 GIMIYKDGRIR
+75 GSIVYKDDRIK
-86 YIFDIS
+86 YVFDIS
-92 QTYYTG
+92 QTYQTQ
-98 GKKYGRWSISETHK
+98 GKKYGRWSVSDPHE
-112 FINFINQKYDI
+112 FITYTNQKYGI
-123 DNKNFDEYLA
+123 NNKDFDEYLS
-133 SMIAYLAHDKNN
+133 SMIAYLAHNKDN
-145 SDILFQSVR
+145 SEILFKSVQYL
-154 CMVSERA
+154 VSARA
-161 GVTYTD
+161 GVTYTE
-167 NNLSDMFNA
+167 NNLADMFNS
-176 LMTDER
+176 LMPEER
-182 KYILTETHNISAK
+182 TILLNETHNISTK
-195 ILHKIER
+195 ILRKIER
-202 ENKQY
+202 ENKEY
-207 KIWRKENEQ
+207 KDWRKENEQ
-216 GTINTGVQENAI
+216 GYFNTSSQENSTERKTRTTAEGI
-228 DSETGI
+228 PDRET
-234 ADKSI
+234 DR
-239 LDGETNKPQ
+239 TQ
-248 TISRK
+248 TISRE
-253 LRTQTDGV
+253 LRSQIDGM
-261 DARGTAGE
+261 DERATAGE
-269 VSTAVTGGRSVSN
+269 VSNSVGGGRFVSD
-282 ISRSSSGSEPNERQD
+282 ISRGSSGGKSDERED
-297 GGRDVERSGN
+297 GETTAERSEN
-307 QSNGLVGEI
+307 QSDGLVDEI
-316 KGDNVTV
+316 KGNNIAV
-323 GFDRSADY
+323 GFNGSENNA
-331 ERNSINSEIKSDYEQ
+331 RNSFNSEIKSDYEQ
-346 MDLFKDEKDEN
+346 IDLFNNNKKTAEAEN
-357 DTTGFTDEEINELLK
+357 DETGFSDEEINELIK
-372 KGSGFEN
+372 KGSGFEE

-384 YSFFKE
+384 YAYFKK
-390 HYNTQERAEFLAKEY
+390 HNDITERSTFLANEY
-405 GIGGK
+405 GIGG
-410 HSNGLNETHSGKG
+410 SYINGIDESYNGKG

-434 SSVIRLTWTD
+434 SFVMTWND
-444 VSKRIDNLIQKDEY
+444 VAKRIDSLIQKGEY
-458 LDIEEQP
+458 LDIEEQSETENTIENTIENANEEIDYTP
-465 KTENVPND
+465 IHMAEIEKHNGEPVVKVVWSESPDVEENHYYSFSEANALFKKLDKEIHENREKPEWNGTWYHKTGFEIISIIDGELDVYEGRQDFGDGDGSLLNHIEAWRDYYKSAKGIAAARYMKFDAAERVELYDKFIKYLKQHLDLSIIQASAYEALKGLSTEDVAEIDYYNELIKHTNECRATLNNGIPEEFPQIPQKSEIFKTEDID
-473 KPYYFAETFGVDEEQ
+473 KDEE
-488 LRMMLSLNLKED
+488 K
-500 NINEFGR
+500 
-507 LDELKKTVD
+507 
-516 KTKAKAYF
+516 
-524 DAQAGEDL
+524 
-532 MMARVNMRF
+532 
-541 DRILRDY
+541 
-548 ILHDVEI
+548 VE
-555 AGYVENNNNNE
+555 VENNEVENNSEIPERYNY
-566 MPVLKEQNK
+566 K
-575 IKLYKVGSFYEMY
+575 IKENDFDKTPSQKFN
-588 GDEAVKAAEI
+588 D
-598 LDIKLTHKVVDGESV
+598 
-613 QMAGFPQHVLDRYTE
+613 
-628 ILAEQGYEIN
+628 N
-638 INEQAPDTQ
+638 IT
-647 EVTDK
+647 
-652 FEIVAARHTKTNAD
+652 
-666 IWVVSLNERIDSD
+666 
-679 EFKKLAIDVNKV
+679 AI
-691 GGYYSRFPKTL
+691 KTL
-702 DGKSISGFVFK
+702 KQ
-713 SEPTEKELSVFND
+713 
-726 FFNDEKSEE
+726 
-735 VTEEKVDTAEINDT
+735 
-749 EVEMAE
+749 
-755 PEIIEPEMIAL
+755 IE
-766 ETDTK
+766 
-771 PDLQV
+771 
-776 GDVIEYNG
+776 
-784 KQWRVAQTGFNM
+784 
-796 SFENLDENDSEQMF
+796 S
-810 SHIGGM
+810 
-816 ESFKASRD
+816 
-824 YTLITEKEIAEKNV
+824 
-838 DTAEINDIEV
+838 
-848 ETPEPEM
+848 
-855 ITPEPETKPDLQV
+855 
-868 GDVIVKD
+868 
-875 VTKNIETTERLNYR
+875 
-889 IQIDENTK
+889 
-897 TAGKKY
+897 
-903 AGNVLAIRTLKRI
+903 
-916 EKENRLATPEE
+916 ENRFASPEE
-927 QDILSQYVGWGGLAD
+927 QEILSQYVGWGGLAD
-942 CFDERHFK
+942 YFDERHSK
-950 YKELKA
+950 YNELKSV
-956 LLTDEEY
+956 LTDEEY
-963 VAARSTTLNAHYT
+963 AAARSTTLNAHYT
-976 SPVIIKEMYTAISNM
+976 SPVIIKEMYTALSNM
-991 GFKEGNILESSCGI
+991 GFTEGNILESSCGI
-1005 GNFMGLIPDEMGN
+1005 GNFMGLIPDKMSN

-1043 IIDGFENTKFKDNT
+1043 IIDGFENTKFNDNT

-1068 NYRVNDVVYNKYNF
+1068 NYRVNDTVYNKYSF

-1125 ADLVGAIRLPDNAFK
+1125 ADLVGAIRLPDKAFK

-1152 LQKREEMRTD
+1152 LQKREEIRTD

-1176 ININK
+1176 INTNK

-1194 DLKSSRFGF
+1194 ELKSSRFGF
-1203 ETACKMRDGADMQ
+1203 ETACKLRDGADMQ
-1216 EELHNAVMTLS
+1216 EKLHKAVMNLS
-1227 AHISENNISNDIEL
+1227 AHISENKTHNEMHNEIEL
-1241 QTNDVNLNNVRNLT
+1241 QNVDVNLNNVRNLT
-1255 YVEQDNKIYY
+1255 YVEKDNKIYY

-1407 THQSKGEVIQELN
+1407 THQSKGEVIQELD

-1453 VEIAKRLNDNGIY
+1453 FEIAKRLNDNGIY

-1537 YNKQADNS
+1537 YNKQSDNS
-1545 NLKVTTEFGTSRKN
+1545 NLKVTTEFGTARKN

-1572 CVVRDRHDDGDRVW
+1572 CVVRDRHEDGDRVW

-1591 AETAKAQEKQ
+1591 SETAKAQEKQ
-1601 AIIREKFSEWVME
+1601 EIIREKFSEWVME

-1723 WANILVATKKDFVKD
+1723 GANILVATKKDFVKD

-1778 EIEKITAAIEELGNA
+1778 EIEKISAAIEELGNA
-1793 DGRRFSVKQL
+1793 EGRRFSVKQL

-1976 KLPVPEKTMHNVAL
+1976 KLPVPEHTMHNVAL
-1990 EPDEFTK
+1990 EPDEFTQD
-1997 NIMMTFVE
+1997 IMMTFVE
-2005 RAAAIRDRLVEPE
+2005 RAAAIRDRQVEPE
-2018 ADNMLKIT
+2018 IDNMLKIT

-2046 RKIEACAE
+2046 RKVEACAE

-2256 KLSALRAAYTK
+2256 KLSALKAAFTK
-2267 NKLLYEDTIQKYPI
+2267 NKLMYEDTINKYPMR
-2281 KEKQILA
+2281 EKQIQA
-2288 HKQKI
+2288 YIEKI
-2293 ESDIAMRDKASS
+2293 KADITMRDMAVS
-2305 NNFKVNGIEYD
+2305 NDIIIGGVSYD
-2316 ERVASGTKIID
+2316 ERTKAGEKIIKIAQQ
-2327 VSQKVVEGTVIGEY
+2327 STEGTVLGEY
-2341 KGFEIQKAQPYHLN
+2341 KGFEIQKAQPYHIN
-2355 IVGQCTYN
+2355 IVGQQTYN
-2363 IECSSDPVGMT
+2363 IECSYSPIGMA
-2374 MRIENCVKGL
+2374 MRIENCV
-2384 EKEVDICNNNIDNLQ
+2384 NNIEEEMNIYKGNIETLKS
-2399 NNYNHA
+2399 NYNHA
-2405 KNNIKLP
+2405 KSSINSP
-2412 FEHEDELNE
+2412 FEHDDELKTA
-2421 SLIRQRELERELDLS
+2421 LVRQRELEHELDLE
-2436 ANKSNSE
+2436 ADKTNSV

>member
-42 NSIAIYMQNPKA
+42 NSIAIYMQNPKV

-66 SRRVHKGQK
+66 NRRVHKGQK

-176 LMTDER
+176 LMKYER

-207 KIWRKENEQ
+207 KIWRNENEQ
-216 GTINTGVQENAI
+216 GTINTGSQENTAE
-228 DSETGI
+228 SETGI

-239 LDGETNKPQ
+239 LDRKTNKPQ
-248 TISRK
+248 TISRE

-261 DARGTAGE
+261 DERATAGE
-269 VSTAVTGGRSVSN
+269 VSTAVTGGRSVSD

-316 KGDNVTV
+316 QSDNVTV
-323 GFDRSADY
+323 GFDRPTDN

-346 MDLFKDEKDEN
+346 MDLFNNEKDESGA
-357 DTTGFTDEEINELLK
+357 TGFTDEEINELLK

-390 HYNTQERAEFLAKEY
+390 HYNTQERAE
-405 GIGGK
+405 
-410 HSNGLNETHSGKG
+410 
-423 ITYSKGDIYRP
+423 
-434 SSVIRLTWTD
+434 LTWTD

-458 LDIEEQP
+458 LDVEEKQDANA
-465 KTENVPND
+465 ENID
-473 KPYYFAETFGVDEEQ
+473 KSNSESQ
-488 LRMMLSLNLKED
+488 
-500 NINEFGR
+500 IN
-507 LDELKKTVD
+507 
-516 KTKAKAYF
+516 
-524 DAQAGEDL
+524 
-532 MMARVNMRF
+532 
-541 DRILRDY
+541 
-548 ILHDVEI
+548 
-555 AGYVENNNNNE
+555 
-566 MPVLKEQNK
+566 
-575 IKLYKVGSFYEMY
+575 LYKVGDFYEVY
-588 GDEAVKAAEI
+588 GDEAAQASEI
-598 LDIKLTHKVVDGESV
+598 LDIKLISKVVDGEEI
-613 QMAGFPQHVLDRYTE
+613 QMTGFPQHVLDRYTE

-638 INEQAPDTQ
+638 INEQAPEAQ

-726 FFNDEKSEE
+726 FFNNEKSEE
-735 VTEEKVDTAEINDT
+735 VTGEKVDTAEINDT

-755 PEIIEPEMIAL
+755 PEMIAPKP
-766 ETDTK
+766 ETK

-838 DTAEINDIEV
+838 DTVEINDIEV
-848 ETPEPEM
+848 ETAEPEM

-868 GDVIVKD
+868 RDVIAKD
-875 VTKNIETTERLNYR
+875 VTKNIETAERLNYR

-903 AGNVLAIRTLKRI
+903 ADNVLAIRTLKRI

-976 SPVIIKEMYTAISNM
+976 SPVIIQEMYTALSNM

-1005 GNFMGLIPDEMGN
+1005 GNFMGLIPDKMGN

-1194 DLKSSRFGF
+1194 ELKNSRFGF

-1227 AHISENNISNDIEL
+1227 AHISENKISNEIEL

-1255 YVEQDNKIYY
+1255 YVEQDNKLYY
-1265 YKNGS
+1265 YKNGN
-1270 LTVPDDLD
+1270 LTVPDDLN
-1278 GKKEERVKGLNNIR
+1278 GTKEERIKGLNQVR
-1292 QIARKV
+1292 KIARKV
-1298 INIQTFGCTEEE
+1298 IDIQTFGCTEEE
-1310 LKAEQQKLN
+1310 LKKEQYELN
-1319 ATYDKYIDKY
+1319 KRYDEYTNKY
-1329 GAIHSRG
+1329 GYIHSRG
-1336 NRLAF
+1336 NKQAF
-1341 ASDVDLPLLLSLEN
+1341 AADVDLPLLLSLEN

-1382 DNAIDGLKISLAEKG
+1382 DNAVDGLKISLAEKG
-1397 RVDIKYISML
+1397 KVDIKYISML
-1407 THQSKGEVIQELN
+1407 THQSQDEVVQELD

-1426 PVHSSVTDEYVGYE
+1426 PIRSNTEDIYTGYE
-1440 TADEYLSGNVVEK
+1440 TADEYLSGNVLEK
-1453 VEIAKRLNDNGIY
+1453 LETAIRLNNNGIY
-1466 DRNIEAL
+1466 DKNVEAL

-1497 EDYQQFMYD
+1497 EDYQQFLYD
-1506 TFDTR
+1506 TLDTR
-1511 EYLKENNYNSY
+1511 YYLRDDNYNSFNS
-1522 CISIRYNN
+1522 ISIRYNN
-1530 YTNAWTV
+1530 YTNTWTI

-1572 CVVRDRHDDGDRVW
+1572 CVVRDRHDDGERVW

-1591 AETAKAQEKQ
+1591 EETAKAQEKQ
-1601 AIIREKFSEWVME
+1601 AVLREKFSGWIME

-1643 TFPGMSPAIKL
+1643 TFPGMSPAIQL

-1723 WANILVATKKDFVKD
+1723 GANILVATKKDFVKD

-1778 EIEKITAAIEELGNA
+1778 EIEKITAAIEDLGSA

-1803 ETKKKNLQAKYEEL
+1803 ESKKKNLQAKYEEL

-1976 KLPVPEKTMHNVAL
+1976 KLPVPEHTMHNVAL
-1990 EPDEFTK
+1990 EPDEFTQD
-1997 NIMMTFVE
+1997 IMMTFVE
-2005 RAAAIRDRLVEPE
+2005 RAAAIRDRQVEPE
-2018 ADNMLKIT
+2018 IDNMLKIT

-2046 RKIEACAE
+2046 RKVEACAE

-2237 CATGDV
+2237 CATGDI

-2256 KLSALRAAYTK
+2256 KLSALKAAYTK

-2281 KEKQILA
+2281 KEKQILI

-2384 EKEVDICNNNIDNLQ
+2384 EKEIDICNNNIDNLQ

>member
-1 MSIIEDYKVLV
+1 
-12 KNGTE
+12 
-17 KILSNGGEWN
+17 
-27 KWLKFAGNTYTYDVN
+27 
-42 NSIAIYMQNPKA
+42 
-54 TAAAE
+54 
-59 LTEWNDY
+59 
-66 SRRVHKGQK
+66 
-75 GIMIYKDGRIR
+75 
-86 YIFDIS
+86 
-92 QTYYTG
+92 
-98 GKKYGRWSISETHK
+98 
-112 FINFINQKYDI
+112 
-123 DNKNFDEYLA
+123 
-133 SMIAYLAHDKNN
+133 
-145 SDILFQSVR
+145 
-154 CMVSERA
+154 
-161 GVTYTD
+161 
-167 NNLSDMFNA
+167 
-176 LMTDER
+176 
-182 KYILTETHNISAK
+182 
-195 ILHKIER
+195 
-202 ENKQY
+202 
-207 KIWRKENEQ
+207 
-216 GTINTGVQENAI
+216 
-228 DSETGI
+228 
-234 ADKSI
+234 
-239 LDGETNKPQ
+239 
-248 TISRK
+248 
-253 LRTQTDGV
+253 
-261 DARGTAGE
+261 
-269 VSTAVTGGRSVSN
+269 
-282 ISRSSSGSEPNERQD
+282 
-297 GGRDVERSGN
+297 
-307 QSNGLVGEI
+307 
-316 KGDNVTV
+316 
-323 GFDRSADY
+323 
-331 ERNSINSEIKSDYEQ
+331 
-346 MDLFKDEKDEN
+346 
-357 DTTGFTDEEINELLK
+357 
-372 KGSGFEN
+372 
-379 GKERI
+379 
-384 YSFFKE
+384 
-390 HYNTQERAEFLAKEY
+390 
-405 GIGGK
+405 
-410 HSNGLNETHSGKG
+410 
-423 ITYSKGDIYRP
+423 
-434 SSVIRLTWTD
+434 
-444 VSKRIDNLIQKDEY
+444 
-458 LDIEEQP
+458 
-465 KTENVPND
+465 
-473 KPYYFAETFGVDEEQ
+473 
-488 LRMMLSLNLKED
+488 MLSLNLKED

-1723 WANILVATKKDFVKD
+1723 GANILVATKKDFVKD

>member
-42 NSIAIYMQNPKA
+42 NSIAIYMQNPKV

-66 SRRVHKGQK
+66 NRRVHKGQK

-176 LMTDER
+176 LMKYER

-207 KIWRKENEQ
+207 KIWRNENEQ
-216 GTINTGVQENAI
+216 GTINTGSQENTAE
-228 DSETGI
+228 SETGI

-239 LDGETNKPQ
+239 LDRKTNKPQ
-248 TISRK
+248 TISRE

-261 DARGTAGE
+261 DERATAGE
-269 VSTAVTGGRSVSN
+269 VSTAVTGGRSVSD

-316 KGDNVTV
+316 QSDNVTV
-323 GFDRSADY
+323 GFDRPTDN

-346 MDLFKDEKDEN
+346 MDLFNNEKDESGA
-357 DTTGFTDEEINELLK
+357 TGFTDEEINELLK

-405 GIGGK
+405 GIGGEYA
-410 HSNGLNETHSGKG
+410 NGINEFHSGIG
-423 ITYSKGDIYRP
+423 ITYSKGDTYRP
-434 SSVIRLTWTD
+434 SSVIRLTWTY

-458 LDIEEQP
+458 LDVEEKQDDNA
-465 KTENVPND
+465 ENID
-473 KPYYFAETFGVDEEQ
+473 KSNSESQ
-488 LRMMLSLNLKED
+488 
-500 NINEFGR
+500 IN
-507 LDELKKTVD
+507 
-516 KTKAKAYF
+516 
-524 DAQAGEDL
+524 
-532 MMARVNMRF
+532 
-541 DRILRDY
+541 
-548 ILHDVEI
+548 
-555 AGYVENNNNNE
+555 
-566 MPVLKEQNK
+566 
-575 IKLYKVGSFYEMY
+575 LYKVGDFYEVY
-588 GDEAVKAAEI
+588 GDEAAQASEI
-598 LDIKLTHKVVDGESV
+598 LDIKLISKVVDGEEI
-613 QMAGFPQHVLDRYTE
+613 QMTGFPQHVLDRYTE

-638 INEQAPDTQ
+638 INEQAPEAQ

-726 FFNDEKSEE
+726 FFNNEKSEE
-735 VTEEKVDTAEINDT
+735 VTGEKVDTAEINDT

-755 PEIIEPEMIAL
+755 PEMIAPKP
-766 ETDTK
+766 ETK

-838 DTAEINDIEV
+838 DTVEINDIEV
-848 ETPEPEM
+848 ETAEPEM

-868 GDVIVKD
+868 RDVIAKD
-875 VTKNIETTERLNYR
+875 VTKNIETAERLNYR

-903 AGNVLAIRTLKRI
+903 ADNVLAIRTLKRI

-976 SPVIIKEMYTAISNM
+976 SPVIIQEMYTALSNM

-1005 GNFMGLIPDEMGN
+1005 GNFMGLIPDKMGN
-1018 SKFYGVEIDDLTGRI
+1018 SKFYGVEIDELTGRI

-1043 IIDGFENTKFKDNT
+1043 IIDGFENTKFNDNT

-1068 NYRVNDVVYNKYNF
+1068 NYRVNDTVYNKYSF

-1140 NAGTDVTTDIIF
+1140 SAGTDVTTDIIF
-1152 LQKREEMRTD
+1152 LQKREDIRTD

-1194 DLKSSRFGF
+1194 ELKSSRFGF
-1203 ETACKMRDGADMQ
+1203 ETACKLRDGADMQ
-1216 EELHNAVMTLS
+1216 EKLHKAVMNLS
-1227 AHISENNISNDIEL
+1227 AHISENKTHNETHNEIEL
-1241 QTNDVNLNNVRNLT
+1241 QNVDVNLNNVRNLT
-1255 YVEQDNKIYY
+1255 YVEKDNKIYY

-1319 ATYDKYIDKY
+1319 ATYDKYINKY

-1407 THQSKGEVIQELN
+1407 THQRKGEVIQELD

-1453 VEIAKRLNDNGIY
+1453 IEIAKRLNDNGIY

-1723 WANILVATKKDFVKD
+1723 GANILVATKKDFVKD

-1976 KLPVPEKTMHNVAL
+1976 KLPVPEHTMHNVAL
-1990 EPDEFTK
+1990 EPDEFTQD
-1997 NIMMTFVE
+1997 IMMTFVE
-2005 RAAAIRDRLVEPE
+2005 RAAAIRDRQVEPE
-2018 ADNMLKIT
+2018 IDNMLKIT

-2035 PKLIDNDAPMS
+2035 PKLIDNHAPMS
-2046 RKIEACAE
+2046 RKVEACAE

-2104 DEIAVIHTAKTDVQ
+2104 NEIAVIHTAKTDVQ

-2177 NMNEHV
+2177 NMHEHV

-2256 KLSALRAAYTK
+2256 KLSALKAAFTK
-2267 NKLLYEDTIQKYPI
+2267 NKLMYEDTINKYPMR
-2281 KEKQILA
+2281 EKQIQA
-2288 HKQKI
+2288 YIEKI
-2293 ESDIAMRDKASS
+2293 KADITMRDMAVS
-2305 NNFKVNGIEYD
+2305 NDIIIGGVSYD
-2316 ERVASGTKIID
+2316 ERTKAGEKIIKIAQQ
-2327 VSQKVVEGTVIGEY
+2327 STEGTVLGEY
-2341 KGFEIQKAQPYHLN
+2341 KGFEIQKAQPYHIN
-2355 IVGQCTYN
+2355 IVGQQTYN
-2363 IECSSDPVGMT
+2363 IECSHSPIGMA
-2374 MRIENCVKGL
+2374 MRIENCV
-2384 EKEVDICNNNIDNLQ
+2384 NNIEDEMNIYKGNIETLK

-2405 KNNIKLP
+2405 KSSINSP
-2412 FEHEDELNE
+2412 FEHDDELKTA
-2421 SLIRQRELERELDLS
+2421 LVRQRELEHELDLEVD
-2436 ANKSNSE
+2436 KTNSV

>member
-42 NSIAIYMQNPKA
+42 NSIAIYMQNPKV

-66 SRRVHKGQK
+66 NRRVHKGQK

-176 LMTDER
+176 LMKYER

-207 KIWRKENEQ
+207 KIWRNENEQ
-216 GTINTGVQENAI
+216 GTINTGSQENTAE
-228 DSETGI
+228 SETGI

-239 LDGETNKPQ
+239 LDRKTNKPQ
-248 TISRK
+248 TISRE

-261 DARGTAGE
+261 DERATAGE
-269 VSTAVTGGRSVSN
+269 VSTAVTGGRSVSD

-316 KGDNVTV
+316 QSDNVTV
-323 GFDRSADY
+323 GFDRPTDN

-346 MDLFKDEKDEN
+346 MDLFNNEKDESGA
-357 DTTGFTDEEINELLK
+357 TGFTDEEINELLK

-390 HYNTQERAEFLAKEY
+390 HYNTQERAKFLANEY
-405 GIGGK
+405 GVSGRYA
-410 HSNGLNETHSGKG
+410 NGLNETHSGKG

-434 SSVIRLTWTD
+434 SSVIRLKWTD

-458 LDIEEQP
+458 LDLEEKQDANA
-465 KTENVPND
+465 ENID
-473 KPYYFAETFGVDEEQ
+473 KSNSESQ
-488 LRMMLSLNLKED
+488 
-500 NINEFGR
+500 IN
-507 LDELKKTVD
+507 
-516 KTKAKAYF
+516 
-524 DAQAGEDL
+524 
-532 MMARVNMRF
+532 
-541 DRILRDY
+541 
-548 ILHDVEI
+548 
-555 AGYVENNNNNE
+555 
-566 MPVLKEQNK
+566 
-575 IKLYKVGSFYEMY
+575 LYKVGDFYEVY
-588 GDEAVKAAEI
+588 GDEAAQASEI
-598 LDIKLTHKVVDGESV
+598 LDIKLISKVVGGEEI
-613 QMAGFPQHVLDRYTE
+613 QMTGFPQHVLDRYTE

-638 INEQAPDTQ
+638 INEQAPEAQ

-691 GGYYSRFPKTL
+691 GGYYSTFPKTL

-713 SEPTEKELSVFND
+713 SKPTEKELSVFND
-726 FFNDEKSEE
+726 FFNNEKSEE

-755 PEIIEPEMIAL
+755 PEITEPEMIAPKP
-766 ETDTK
+766 ETK

-1723 WANILVATKKDFVKD
+1723 GANILVATKKDFVKD

-2384 EKEVDICNNNIDNLQ
+2384 EKEIDICNNNIDNLQ

>member
-42 NSIAIYMQNPKA
+42 NSIAIYMQNPKV

-66 SRRVHKGQK
+66 NRRVHKGQK

-176 LMTDER
+176 LMKYER

-207 KIWRKENEQ
+207 KIWRNENEQ
-216 GTINTGVQENAI
+216 GTINTGSQENTAE
-228 DSETGI
+228 SETGI

-239 LDGETNKPQ
+239 LDRKTNKPQ
-248 TISRK
+248 TISRE

-261 DARGTAGE
+261 DERATAGE
-269 VSTAVTGGRSVSN
+269 VSTAVTGGRSVSD

-316 KGDNVTV
+316 QSDNVTV
-323 GFDRSADY
+323 GFDRPTDN

-346 MDLFKDEKDEN
+346 MDLFNNEKDESGA
-357 DTTGFTDEEINELLK
+357 TGFTDEEINELLK

-405 GIGGK
+405 GIGGEYA
-410 HSNGLNETHSGKG
+410 NGINEFHSGIG
-423 ITYSKGDIYRP
+423 ITYSKGDTYRP

-458 LDIEEQP
+458 LDVEEKQDDNA
-465 KTENVPND
+465 ENID
-473 KPYYFAETFGVDEEQ
+473 KSNSESQ
-488 LRMMLSLNLKED
+488 
-500 NINEFGR
+500 IN
-507 LDELKKTVD
+507 
-516 KTKAKAYF
+516 
-524 DAQAGEDL
+524 
-532 MMARVNMRF
+532 
-541 DRILRDY
+541 
-548 ILHDVEI
+548 
-555 AGYVENNNNNE
+555 
-566 MPVLKEQNK
+566 
-575 IKLYKVGSFYEMY
+575 LYKVGDFYEVY
-588 GDEAVKAAEI
+588 GDEAAQASEI
-598 LDIKLTHKVVDGESV
+598 LDIKLISKVVDGEEI
-613 QMAGFPQHVLDRYTE
+613 QMTGFPQHVLDRYTE

-638 INEQAPDTQ
+638 INEQAPEAQ

-726 FFNDEKSEE
+726 FFNNEKSEE
-735 VTEEKVDTAEINDT
+735 VTGEKVDTAEINDT

-755 PEIIEPEMIAL
+755 PEMIAPKP
-766 ETDTK
+766 ETK

-838 DTAEINDIEV
+838 DTVEINDIEV
-848 ETPEPEM
+848 ETAEPEM

-868 GDVIVKD
+868 RDVIAKD
-875 VTKNIETTERLNYR
+875 VTKNIETAERLNYR

-903 AGNVLAIRTLKRI
+903 ADNVLAIRTLKRI

-976 SPVIIKEMYTAISNM
+976 SPVIIQEMYTALSNM

-1005 GNFMGLIPDEMGN
+1005 GNFMGLIPDKMGN
-1018 SKFYGVEIDDLTGRI
+1018 SKFYGVEIDELTGRI

-1043 IIDGFENTKFKDNT
+1043 IIDGFENTKFNDNT
-1057 FDVAIGNVPFG
+1057 FDIAIGNVPFG
-1068 NYRVNDVVYNKYNF
+1068 NYRVNDTVYNKYSF

-1140 NAGTDVTTDIIF
+1140 SAGTDVTTDIIF
-1152 LQKREEMRTD
+1152 LQKREDIRTD

-1194 DLKSSRFGF
+1194 ELKSSRFGF
-1203 ETACKMRDGADMQ
+1203 ETACKLRDGADMQ
-1216 EELHNAVMTLS
+1216 EKLHKAVMNLS
-1227 AHISENNISNDIEL
+1227 AHISENKTHNETHNEIEL
-1241 QTNDVNLNNVRNLT
+1241 QNVDVNLNNVRNLT
-1255 YVEQDNKIYY
+1255 YVEKDNKIYY

-1319 ATYDKYIDKY
+1319 ATYDKYINKY

-1407 THQSKGEVIQELN
+1407 THQRKGEVIQELD

-1453 VEIAKRLNDNGIY
+1453 IEIAKRLNDNGIY

-1723 WANILVATKKDFVKD
+1723 GANILVATKKDFVKD

-1976 KLPVPEKTMHNVAL
+1976 KLPVPEHTMHNVAL
-1990 EPDEFTK
+1990 EPDEFTQD
-1997 NIMMTFVE
+1997 IMMTFVE
-2005 RAAAIRDRLVEPE
+2005 RAAAIRDRQVEPE
-2018 ADNMLKIT
+2018 IDNMLKIT

-2035 PKLIDNDAPMS
+2035 PKLIDNHAPMS
-2046 RKIEACAE
+2046 RKVEACAE

-2104 DEIAVIHTAKTDVQ
+2104 NEIAVIHTAKTDVQ

-2177 NMNEHV
+2177 NMHEHV

-2256 KLSALRAAYTK
+2256 KLSALKAAFTK
-2267 NKLLYEDTIQKYPI
+2267 NKLMYEDTINKYPMR
-2281 KEKQILA
+2281 EKQIQA
-2288 HKQKI
+2288 YIEKI
-2293 ESDIAMRDKASS
+2293 KADITMRDMAVS
-2305 NNFKVNGIEYD
+2305 NDIIIGGVSYD
-2316 ERVASGTKIID
+2316 ERTKAGEKIIKIAQQ
-2327 VSQKVVEGTVIGEY
+2327 STEGTVLGEY
-2341 KGFEIQKAQPYHLN
+2341 KGFEIQKAQPYHIN
-2355 IVGQCTYN
+2355 IVGQQTYN
-2363 IECSSDPVGMT
+2363 IECSHSPIGMA
-2374 MRIENCVKGL
+2374 MRIENCV
-2384 EKEVDICNNNIDNLQ
+2384 NNIEDEMNIYKGNIETLK

-2405 KNNIKLP
+2405 KSSINSP
-2412 FEHEDELNE
+2412 FEHDDELKTA
-2421 SLIRQRELERELDLS
+2421 LVRQRELEHELDLE
-2436 ANKSNSE
+2436 ADKTNSV

>member
-1 MSIIEDYKVLV
+1 MSTIEEYKALI
-12 KNGTE
+12 NDGTA
-17 KILSNGGEWN
+17 KILSTGVEWS
-27 KWLKFAGNTYTYDVN
+27 KWLRFAGNTYTYDIN
-42 NSIAIYMQNPKA
+42 NSIALYMQKPEA
-54 TAAAE
+54 TAVAE
-59 LTEWNDY
+59 LLEWNKY
-66 SRRVHKGQK
+66 NRKIHKGQK
-75 GIMIYKDGRIR
+75 GSIVYKDDRIK
-86 YIFDIS
+86 YVFDIS
-92 QTYYTG
+92 QTYQTQ
-98 GKKYGRWSISETHK
+98 GKKYGRWSVSDPHE
-112 FINFINQKYDI
+112 FITYTNQKYGI
-123 DNKNFDEYLA
+123 NNKDFDEYLS
-133 SMIAYLAHDKNN
+133 SMIAYLAHNKDN
-145 SDILFQSVR
+145 SEILFKSVQYL
-154 CMVSERA
+154 VSARA
-161 GVTYTD
+161 GVTYTE
-167 NNLSDMFNA
+167 NNLADMFNS
-176 LMTDER
+176 LMPEER
-182 KYILTETHNISAK
+182 TILLNETHNISTK
-195 ILHKIER
+195 ILRKIER
-202 ENKQY
+202 ENKEY
-207 KIWRKENEQ
+207 KDWRKENEQ
-216 GTINTGVQENAI
+216 GYFNTSSQENSTERKTRTTAEGI
-228 DSETGI
+228 PDRET
-234 ADKSI
+234 DR
-239 LDGETNKPQ
+239 TQ
-248 TISRK
+248 TISRE
-253 LRTQTDGV
+253 LRSQIDGM
-261 DARGTAGE
+261 DERATAGE
-269 VSTAVTGGRSVSN
+269 VSNSVGGGRFVSD
-282 ISRSSSGSEPNERQD
+282 ISRGSSGGKSDERED
-297 GGRDVERSGN
+297 GETTAERSEN
-307 QSNGLVGEI
+307 QSDGLVDEI
-316 KGDNVTV
+316 KGNNIAV
-323 GFDRSADY
+323 GFNGSENNA
-331 ERNSINSEIKSDYEQ
+331 RNSFNSEIKSDYEQ
-346 MDLFKDEKDEN
+346 IDLFNNNKKTAEAEN
-357 DTTGFTDEEINELLK
+357 DETGFSDEEINELIK
-372 KGSGFEN
+372 KGSGFEE

-384 YSFFKE
+384 YAYFKK
-390 HYNTQERAEFLAKEY
+390 HNDITERSTFLANEY
-405 GIGGK
+405 GIGG
-410 HSNGLNETHSGKG
+410 SYINGIDESYNGKG

-434 SSVIRLTWTD
+434 SFVMTWND
-444 VSKRIDNLIQKDEY
+444 VAKRIDSLIQKGEY
-458 LDIEEQP
+458 LDIEEQSETENTIENTIENANEEIDYTP
-465 KTENVPND
+465 IHMAEIEKHNGEPVVKVVWSESPDVEENHYYSFSEANALFKKLDKEIHENREKPEWNGTWYHKTGFEIISIIDGELDVYEGRQDFGDGDGSLLNHIEAWRDYYKSAKGIAAARYMKFDAAERVELYDKFIKYLKQHLDLSIIQASAYEALKGLSTEDVAEIDYYNELIKHTNECRATLNNGIPEEFPQIPQKSEIFKTEDID
-473 KPYYFAETFGVDEEQ
+473 KDEE
-488 LRMMLSLNLKED
+488 K
-500 NINEFGR
+500 
-507 LDELKKTVD
+507 
-516 KTKAKAYF
+516 
-524 DAQAGEDL
+524 
-532 MMARVNMRF
+532 
-541 DRILRDY
+541 
-548 ILHDVEI
+548 VE
-555 AGYVENNNNNE
+555 VENNEVENNSEIPERYNY
-566 MPVLKEQNK
+566 K
-575 IKLYKVGSFYEMY
+575 IKENDFDKTPSQKFN
-588 GDEAVKAAEI
+588 D
-598 LDIKLTHKVVDGESV
+598 
-613 QMAGFPQHVLDRYTE
+613 
-628 ILAEQGYEIN
+628 N
-638 INEQAPDTQ
+638 IT
-647 EVTDK
+647 
-652 FEIVAARHTKTNAD
+652 
-666 IWVVSLNERIDSD
+666 
-679 EFKKLAIDVNKV
+679 AI
-691 GGYYSRFPKTL
+691 KTL
-702 DGKSISGFVFK
+702 KQ
-713 SEPTEKELSVFND
+713 
-726 FFNDEKSEE
+726 
-735 VTEEKVDTAEINDT
+735 
-749 EVEMAE
+749 
-755 PEIIEPEMIAL
+755 IE
-766 ETDTK
+766 
-771 PDLQV
+771 
-776 GDVIEYNG
+776 
-784 KQWRVAQTGFNM
+784 
-796 SFENLDENDSEQMF
+796 S
-810 SHIGGM
+810 
-816 ESFKASRD
+816 
-824 YTLITEKEIAEKNV
+824 
-838 DTAEINDIEV
+838 
-848 ETPEPEM
+848 
-855 ITPEPETKPDLQV
+855 
-868 GDVIVKD
+868 
-875 VTKNIETTERLNYR
+875 
-889 IQIDENTK
+889 
-897 TAGKKY
+897 
-903 AGNVLAIRTLKRI
+903 
-916 EKENRLATPEE
+916 ENRFASPEE
-927 QDILSQYVGWGGLAD
+927 QEILSQYVGWGGLAD
-942 CFDERHFK
+942 YFDERHSK
-950 YKELKA
+950 YNELKSV
-956 LLTDEEY
+956 LTDEEY
-963 VAARSTTLNAHYT
+963 AAARSTTLNAHYT
-976 SPVIIKEMYTAISNM
+976 SPVIIKEMYTALSNM
-991 GFKEGNILESSCGI
+991 GFTEGNILESSCGI
-1005 GNFMGLIPDEMGN
+1005 GNFMGLIPDKMSN

-1043 IIDGFENTKFKDNT
+1043 IIDGFENTKFNDNT

-1068 NYRVNDVVYNKYNF
+1068 NYRVNDTVYNKYSF

-1094 KVRPGG
+1094 KVRTGG

-1125 ADLVGAIRLPDNAFK
+1125 ADLIGAVRLPDNAFK
-1140 NAGTDVTTDIIF
+1140 SAGTDVTTDIVF
-1152 LQKREEMRTD
+1152 LQKREDIRTD
-1162 NFPEWVDIDEYAEG
+1162 NFPEWIDIDEYAEG

-1194 DLKSSRFGF
+1194 ELKSSRFGF
-1203 ETACKMRDGADMQ
+1203 ETTCKLRDGADIQ
-1216 EELHNAVMTLS
+1216 EKLHKAVMNLS
-1227 AHISENNISNDIEL
+1227 AHISENKTHNETHNEIEL
-1241 QTNDVNLNNVRNLT
+1241 QNVDVNLNNVRNLT
-1255 YVEQDNKIYY
+1255 YVEKDNKIYY

-1407 THQSKGEVIQELN
+1407 THQSKGEVIQELD

-1453 VEIAKRLNDNGIY
+1453 FEIAKRLNDNGIY

-1572 CVVRDRHDDGDRVW
+1572 CVVRDRHEDGDRVW

-1591 AETAKAQEKQ
+1591 SETAKAQEKQ
-1601 AIIREKFSEWVME
+1601 EIIREKFSEWVME

-1723 WANILVATKKDFVKD
+1723 GANILVATKKDFVKD

-1976 KLPVPEKTMHNVAL
+1976 KLPVPEHTMHNVAL
-1990 EPDEFTK
+1990 EPDEFTQD
-1997 NIMMTFVE
+1997 IMMTFVE
-2005 RAAAIRDRLVEPE
+2005 RAAAIRDRQVEPE
-2018 ADNMLKIT
+2018 IDNMLKIT

-2046 RKIEACAE
+2046 RKVEACAE

-2256 KLSALRAAYTK
+2256 KLSALKAAFTK
-2267 NKLLYEDTIQKYPI
+2267 NKLMYEDTINKYPMR
-2281 KEKQILA
+2281 EKQIQA
-2288 HKQKI
+2288 YIEKI
-2293 ESDIAMRDKASS
+2293 KADITMRDMAVS
-2305 NNFKVNGIEYD
+2305 NDIIIGGVSYD
-2316 ERVASGTKIID
+2316 ERTKAGEKIIKIAQQ
-2327 VSQKVVEGTVIGEY
+2327 STEGTVLGEY
-2341 KGFEIQKAQPYHLN
+2341 KGFEIQKAQPYHIN
-2355 IVGQCTYN
+2355 IVGQQTYN
-2363 IECSSDPVGMT
+2363 IECSYSPIGMA
-2374 MRIENCVKGL
+2374 MRIENCV
-2384 EKEVDICNNNIDNLQ
+2384 NNIEEEMNIYKGNIETLKS
-2399 NNYNHA
+2399 NYNHA
-2405 KNNIKLP
+2405 KSSINSP
-2412 FEHEDELNE
+2412 FEHDDELKTA
-2421 SLIRQRELERELDLS
+2421 LVRQRELEHELDLE
-2436 ANKSNSE
+2436 ADKTNSV

>member
-42 NSIAIYMQNPKA
+42 NSIAIYMQNPKV

-66 SRRVHKGQK
+66 NRRVHKGQK

-176 LMTDER
+176 LMKYER

-207 KIWRKENEQ
+207 KIWRNENEQ
-216 GTINTGVQENAI
+216 GTINTGSQENTAE
-228 DSETGI
+228 SETGI

-239 LDGETNKPQ
+239 LDRKTNKPQ
-248 TISRK
+248 TISRE

-261 DARGTAGE
+261 DERATAGE
-269 VSTAVTGGRSVSN
+269 VSTAVTGGRSVSD

-316 KGDNVTV
+316 QSDNVTV
-323 GFDRSADY
+323 GFDRPTDN

-346 MDLFKDEKDEN
+346 MDLFNNEKDESGA
-357 DTTGFTDEEINELLK
+357 TGFTDEEINELLK

-405 GIGGK
+405 GIGGEYA
-410 HSNGLNETHSGKG
+410 NGINEFHSGIG
-423 ITYSKGDIYRP
+423 ITYSKGDTYRP
-434 SSVIRLTWTD
+434 SSVIRLRWTD

-458 LDIEEQP
+458 LDVEEKQDDNA
-465 KTENVPND
+465 ENID
-473 KPYYFAETFGVDEEQ
+473 KSNSESQ
-488 LRMMLSLNLKED
+488 
-500 NINEFGR
+500 IN
-507 LDELKKTVD
+507 
-516 KTKAKAYF
+516 
-524 DAQAGEDL
+524 
-532 MMARVNMRF
+532 
-541 DRILRDY
+541 
-548 ILHDVEI
+548 
-555 AGYVENNNNNE
+555 
-566 MPVLKEQNK
+566 
-575 IKLYKVGSFYEMY
+575 LYKVGDFYEVY
-588 GDEAVKAAEI
+588 GDEAAQASEI
-598 LDIKLTHKVVDGESV
+598 LDIKLISKVVDGEEI
-613 QMAGFPQHVLDRYTE
+613 QMTGFPQHVLDRYTE

-638 INEQAPDTQ
+638 INEQAPEAQ

-726 FFNDEKSEE
+726 FFNNEKSEE
-735 VTEEKVDTAEINDT
+735 VTGEKVDTAEINDT

-755 PEIIEPEMIAL
+755 PEMIAPKP
-766 ETDTK
+766 ETK

-838 DTAEINDIEV
+838 DTVEINDIEV
-848 ETPEPEM
+848 ETAEPEM

-868 GDVIVKD
+868 RDVIAKD
-875 VTKNIETTERLNYR
+875 VTKNIETAERLNYR

-903 AGNVLAIRTLKRI
+903 ADNVLAIRTLKRI

-976 SPVIIKEMYTAISNM
+976 SPVIIQEMYTALSNM

-1005 GNFMGLIPDEMGN
+1005 GNFMGLIPDKMGN
-1018 SKFYGVEIDDLTGRI
+1018 SKFYGVEIDELTGRI

-1043 IIDGFENTKFKDNT
+1043 IIDGFENTKFNDNT

-1068 NYRVNDVVYNKYNF
+1068 NYRVNDTVYNKYSF

-1140 NAGTDVTTDIIF
+1140 SAGTDVTTDIIF
-1152 LQKREEMRTD
+1152 LQKREDIRTD

-1194 DLKSSRFGF
+1194 ELKSSRFGF
-1203 ETACKMRDGADMQ
+1203 ETACKLRDGADMQ
-1216 EELHNAVMTLS
+1216 EKLHKAVMNLS
-1227 AHISENNISNDIEL
+1227 AHISENKTHNETHNEIEL
-1241 QTNDVNLNNVRNLT
+1241 QNVDVNLNNVRNLT
-1255 YVEQDNKIYY
+1255 YVEKDNKIYY

-1319 ATYDKYIDKY
+1319 ATYDKYINKY

-1407 THQSKGEVIQELN
+1407 THQRKGEVIQELD

-1453 VEIAKRLNDNGIY
+1453 IEIAKRLNDNGIY

-1723 WANILVATKKDFVKD
+1723 GANILVATKKDFVKD

-1976 KLPVPEKTMHNVAL
+1976 KLPVPEHTMHNVAL
-1990 EPDEFTK
+1990 EPDEFTQD
-1997 NIMMTFVE
+1997 IMMTFVE
-2005 RAAAIRDRLVEPE
+2005 RAAAIRDRQVEPE
-2018 ADNMLKIT
+2018 IDNMLKIT

-2035 PKLIDNDAPMS
+2035 PKLIDNHAPMS
-2046 RKIEACAE
+2046 RKVEACAE

-2104 DEIAVIHTAKTDVQ
+2104 NEIAVIHTAKTDVQ

-2177 NMNEHV
+2177 NMHEHV

-2256 KLSALRAAYTK
+2256 KLSALKAAFTK
-2267 NKLLYEDTIQKYPI
+2267 NKLMYEDTINKYPMR
-2281 KEKQILA
+2281 EKQIQA
-2288 HKQKI
+2288 YIEKI
-2293 ESDIAMRDKASS
+2293 KADITMRDMAVS
-2305 NNFKVNGIEYD
+2305 NDIIIGGVSYD
-2316 ERVASGTKIID
+2316 ERTKAGEKIIKIAQQ
-2327 VSQKVVEGTVIGEY
+2327 STEGTVLGEY
-2341 KGFEIQKAQPYHLN
+2341 KGFEIQKAQPYHIN
-2355 IVGQCTYN
+2355 IVGQQTYN
-2363 IECSSDPVGMT
+2363 IECSHSPIGMA
-2374 MRIENCVKGL
+2374 MRIENCV
-2384 EKEVDICNNNIDNLQ
+2384 NNIEDEMNIYKGNIETLK

-2405 KNNIKLP
+2405 KSSINSP
-2412 FEHEDELNE
+2412 FEHDDELKTA
-2421 SLIRQRELERELDLS
+2421 LVRQRELEHELDLE
-2436 ANKSNSE
+2436 ADKTNSV

>member
-1 MSIIEDYKVLV
+1 MSTIEEYKALI
-12 KNGTE
+12 NDGTA
-17 KILSNGGEWN
+17 KILSTGVEWS
-27 KWLKFAGNTYTYDVN
+27 KWLRFAGNTYTYDIN
-42 NSIAIYMQNPKA
+42 NSIALYMQKPEA
-54 TAAAE
+54 TAVAE
-59 LTEWNDY
+59 LLEWNKY
-66 SRRVHKGQK
+66 NRKIHKGQK
-75 GIMIYKDGRIR
+75 GSIVYKDDRIK
-86 YIFDIS
+86 YVFDIS
-92 QTYYTG
+92 QTYQTQ
-98 GKKYGRWSISETHK
+98 GKKYGRWSVSDPHE
-112 FINFINQKYDI
+112 FITYTNQKYGI
-123 DNKNFDEYLA
+123 NNKDFDEYLS
-133 SMIAYLAHDKNN
+133 SMIAYLAHNKDN
-145 SDILFQSVR
+145 SEILFKSVQYL
-154 CMVSERA
+154 VSARA
-161 GVTYTD
+161 GVTYTE
-167 NNLSDMFNA
+167 NNLADMFNS
-176 LMTDER
+176 LMPEER
-182 KYILTETHNISAK
+182 TILLNETHNISTK
-195 ILHKIER
+195 ILRKIER
-202 ENKQY
+202 ENKEY
-207 KIWRKENEQ
+207 KDWRKENEQ
-216 GTINTGVQENAI
+216 GYFNTSSQENSTERKTRTTAEGI
-228 DSETGI
+228 PDRET
-234 ADKSI
+234 DR
-239 LDGETNKPQ
+239 TQ
-248 TISRK
+248 TISRE
-253 LRTQTDGV
+253 LRSQIDGM
-261 DARGTAGE
+261 DERATAGE
-269 VSTAVTGGRSVSN
+269 VSNSVGGGRFVSD
-282 ISRSSSGSEPNERQD
+282 ISRGSSGGKSDERED
-297 GGRDVERSGN
+297 GETTAERSEN
-307 QSNGLVGEI
+307 QSDGLVDEI
-316 KGDNVTV
+316 KGNNIAV
-323 GFDRSADY
+323 GFNGSENNA
-331 ERNSINSEIKSDYEQ
+331 RNSFNSEIKSDYEQ
-346 MDLFKDEKDEN
+346 IDLFNNNKKTAEAEN
-357 DTTGFTDEEINELLK
+357 DETGFSDEEINELIK
-372 KGSGFEN
+372 KGSGFEE

-384 YSFFKE
+384 YAYFKK
-390 HYNTQERAEFLAKEY
+390 HNDITERSTFLANEY
-405 GIGGK
+405 GIGG
-410 HSNGLNETHSGKG
+410 SYINGIDESYNGKG

-434 SSVIRLTWTD
+434 SFVMTWND
-444 VSKRIDNLIQKDEY
+444 VAKRIDSLIQKGEY
-458 LDIEEQP
+458 LDIEEQSETENTIENTIENANEEIDYTP
-465 KTENVPND
+465 IHMAEIEKHNGEPVVKVVWSESPDVEENHYYSFSEANALFKKLDKEIHENREKPEWNGTWYHKTGFEIISIIDGELDVYEGRQDFGDGDGSLLNHIEAWRDYYKSAKGIAAARYMKFDAAERVELYDKFIKYLKQHLDLSIIQASAYEALKGLSTEDVAEIDYYNELIKHTNECRATLNNGIPEEFPQIPQKSEIFKTEDID
-473 KPYYFAETFGVDEEQ
+473 KDEE
-488 LRMMLSLNLKED
+488 K
-500 NINEFGR
+500 
-507 LDELKKTVD
+507 
-516 KTKAKAYF
+516 
-524 DAQAGEDL
+524 
-532 MMARVNMRF
+532 
-541 DRILRDY
+541 
-548 ILHDVEI
+548 VE
-555 AGYVENNNNNE
+555 VENNEVENNSEIPERYNY
-566 MPVLKEQNK
+566 K
-575 IKLYKVGSFYEMY
+575 IKENDFDKTPSQKFN
-588 GDEAVKAAEI
+588 D
-598 LDIKLTHKVVDGESV
+598 
-613 QMAGFPQHVLDRYTE
+613 
-628 ILAEQGYEIN
+628 N
-638 INEQAPDTQ
+638 IT
-647 EVTDK
+647 
-652 FEIVAARHTKTNAD
+652 
-666 IWVVSLNERIDSD
+666 
-679 EFKKLAIDVNKV
+679 AI
-691 GGYYSRFPKTL
+691 KTL
-702 DGKSISGFVFK
+702 KQ
-713 SEPTEKELSVFND
+713 
-726 FFNDEKSEE
+726 
-735 VTEEKVDTAEINDT
+735 
-749 EVEMAE
+749 
-755 PEIIEPEMIAL
+755 IE
-766 ETDTK
+766 
-771 PDLQV
+771 
-776 GDVIEYNG
+776 
-784 KQWRVAQTGFNM
+784 
-796 SFENLDENDSEQMF
+796 S
-810 SHIGGM
+810 
-816 ESFKASRD
+816 
-824 YTLITEKEIAEKNV
+824 
-838 DTAEINDIEV
+838 
-848 ETPEPEM
+848 
-855 ITPEPETKPDLQV
+855 
-868 GDVIVKD
+868 
-875 VTKNIETTERLNYR
+875 
-889 IQIDENTK
+889 
-897 TAGKKY
+897 
-903 AGNVLAIRTLKRI
+903 
-916 EKENRLATPEE
+916 ENRFASPEE
-927 QDILSQYVGWGGLAD
+927 QEILSQYVGWGGLAD
-942 CFDERHFK
+942 YFDERHSK
-950 YKELKA
+950 YNELKSV
-956 LLTDEEY
+956 LTDEEY
-963 VAARSTTLNAHYT
+963 AAARSTTLNAHYT
-976 SPVIIKEMYTAISNM
+976 SPVIIKEMYTALSNM
-991 GFKEGNILESSCGI
+991 GFTEGNILESSCGI
-1005 GNFMGLIPDEMGN
+1005 GNFMGLIPDKMSN

-1043 IIDGFENTKFKDNT
+1043 IIDGFENTKFNDNT

-1068 NYRVNDVVYNKYNF
+1068 NYRVNDTVYNKYSF

-1125 ADLVGAIRLPDNAFK
+1125 ADLVGAIRLPDKAFK

-1152 LQKREEMRTD
+1152 LQKREEIRTD

-1176 ININK
+1176 INTNK

-1194 DLKSSRFGF
+1194 EIKSSRFGF
-1203 ETACKMRDGADMQ
+1203 ETTCKLRDGADMQ
-1216 EELHNAVMTLS
+1216 EKLHKAVMNLS
-1227 AHISENNISNDIEL
+1227 AHISENKTHNEMHNEIEL
-1241 QTNDVNLNNVRNLT
+1241 QNVDVNLNNVRNLT
-1255 YVEQDNKIYY
+1255 YVEKDNKIYY

-1407 THQSKGEVIQELN
+1407 THQSKGEVIQELD

-1453 VEIAKRLNDNGIY
+1453 FEIAKRLNDNGIY

-1537 YNKQADNS
+1537 YNKQSDNS
-1545 NLKVTTEFGTSRKN
+1545 NLKVTTEFGTARKN

-1572 CVVRDRHDDGDRVW
+1572 CVVRDRHEDGDRVW

-1591 AETAKAQEKQ
+1591 SETAKAQEKQ
-1601 AIIREKFSEWVME
+1601 EIIREKFSEWVME

-1723 WANILVATKKDFVKD
+1723 GANILVATKKDFVKD

-1778 EIEKITAAIEELGNA
+1778 EIEKISAAIEELGNA
-1793 DGRRFSVKQL
+1793 EGRRFSVKQL

-1883 GRGVV
+1883 GKGVV

-1976 KLPVPEKTMHNVAL
+1976 KLPVPEHTMHNVAL
-1990 EPDEFTK
+1990 EPDEFTQD
-1997 NIMMTFVE
+1997 IMMTFVE
-2005 RAAAIRDRLVEPE
+2005 RAAAIRDRQVEPE
-2018 ADNMLKIT
+2018 IDNMLKIT

-2046 RKIEACAE
+2046 RKVEACAE

-2256 KLSALRAAYTK
+2256 KLSALKAAFTK
-2267 NKLLYEDTIQKYPI
+2267 NKLMYEDTINKYPMR
-2281 KEKQILA
+2281 EKQIQA
-2288 HKQKI
+2288 YIEKI
-2293 ESDIAMRDKASS
+2293 KADITMRDMAVS
-2305 NNFKVNGIEYD
+2305 NDIIIGGVSYD
-2316 ERVASGTKIID
+2316 ERTKAGEKIIKIAQQ
-2327 VSQKVVEGTVIGEY
+2327 STEGTVLGEY
-2341 KGFEIQKAQPYHLN
+2341 KGFEIQKAQPYHIN
-2355 IVGQCTYN
+2355 IVGQQTYN
-2363 IECSSDPVGMT
+2363 IECSYSPIGMA
-2374 MRIENCVKGL
+2374 MRIENCV
-2384 EKEVDICNNNIDNLQ
+2384 NNIEEEMNIYKGNIETLKS
-2399 NNYNHA
+2399 NYNHA
-2405 KNNIKLP
+2405 KSSINSP
-2412 FEHEDELNE
+2412 FEHDDELKTA
-2421 SLIRQRELERELDLS
+2421 LVRQRELEHELDLE
-2436 ANKSNSE
+2436 ADKTNSV

>member
-42 NSIAIYMQNPKA
+42 NSIAIYMQNPKV

-66 SRRVHKGQK
+66 NRRVHKGQK

-176 LMTDER
+176 LMKYER

-207 KIWRKENEQ
+207 KIWRNENEQ
-216 GTINTGVQENAI
+216 GTINTGSQENTAE
-228 DSETGI
+228 SETGI

-239 LDGETNKPQ
+239 LDRKTNKPQ
-248 TISRK
+248 TISRE

-261 DARGTAGE
+261 DERATAGE
-269 VSTAVTGGRSVSN
+269 VSTAVTGGRSVSD

-316 KGDNVTV
+316 QSDNVTV
-323 GFDRSADY
+323 GFDRPTDN

-346 MDLFKDEKDEN
+346 MDLFNNEKDESGA
-357 DTTGFTDEEINELLK
+357 TGFTDEEINELLK

-410 HSNGLNETHSGKG
+410 YANGINEFHSGIG
-423 ITYSKGDIYRP
+423 ITYSKGDTYRP

-458 LDIEEQP
+458 LDVEEKQDANA
-465 KTENVPND
+465 ENID
-473 KPYYFAETFGVDEEQ
+473 KSNSESQ
-488 LRMMLSLNLKED
+488 
-500 NINEFGR
+500 IN
-507 LDELKKTVD
+507 
-516 KTKAKAYF
+516 
-524 DAQAGEDL
+524 
-532 MMARVNMRF
+532 
-541 DRILRDY
+541 
-548 ILHDVEI
+548 
-555 AGYVENNNNNE
+555 
-566 MPVLKEQNK
+566 
-575 IKLYKVGSFYEMY
+575 LYKVGDFYEVY
-588 GDEAVKAAEI
+588 GDEAAQASEI
-598 LDIKLTHKVVDGESV
+598 LDIKLISKVVDGEEI
-613 QMAGFPQHVLDRYTE
+613 QMTGFPQHVLDRYTE

-638 INEQAPDTQ
+638 INEQAPEAQ

-726 FFNDEKSEE
+726 FFNNEKSEE
-735 VTEEKVDTAEINDT
+735 VTGEKVDTAEINDT

-755 PEIIEPEMIAL
+755 PEMIAPKP
-766 ETDTK
+766 ETK

-838 DTAEINDIEV
+838 DTVEINDIEV
-848 ETPEPEM
+848 ETAEPEM

-868 GDVIVKD
+868 RDVIAKD
-875 VTKNIETTERLNYR
+875 VTKNIETAERLNYR

-903 AGNVLAIRTLKRI
+903 ADNVLAIRTLKRI

-976 SPVIIKEMYTAISNM
+976 SPVIIQEMYTALSNM

-1005 GNFMGLIPDEMGN
+1005 GNFMGLIPDKMGN

-1194 DLKSSRFGF
+1194 ELKNSRFGF

-1227 AHISENNISNDIEL
+1227 AHISENKISNEIEL

-1255 YVEQDNKIYY
+1255 YVEQDNKLYY
-1265 YKNGS
+1265 YKNGN
-1270 LTVPDDLD
+1270 LTVPDDLN
-1278 GKKEERVKGLNNIR
+1278 GTKEERIKGLNQVR
-1292 QIARKV
+1292 KIARKV
-1298 INIQTFGCTEEE
+1298 IDIQTFGCTEEE
-1310 LKAEQQKLN
+1310 LKKEQYELN
-1319 ATYDKYIDKY
+1319 KRYDEYTNKY
-1329 GAIHSRG
+1329 GYIHSRG
-1336 NRLAF
+1336 NKQAF
-1341 ASDVDLPLLLSLEN
+1341 AADVDLPLLLSLEN

-1382 DNAIDGLKISLAEKG
+1382 DNAVDGLKISLAEKG
-1397 RVDIKYISML
+1397 KVDIKYISML
-1407 THQSKGEVIQELN
+1407 THQSQDEVVQELD

-1426 PVHSSVTDEYVGYE
+1426 PIRSNTEDIYTGYE
-1440 TADEYLSGNVVEK
+1440 TADEYLSGNVLEK
-1453 VEIAKRLNDNGIY
+1453 LETAIRLNNNGIY
-1466 DRNIEAL
+1466 DKNVEAL

-1497 EDYQQFMYD
+1497 EDYQQFLYD
-1506 TFDTR
+1506 TLDTR
-1511 EYLKENNYNSY
+1511 YYLRDDNYNSFNS
-1522 CISIRYNN
+1522 ISIRYNN
-1530 YTNAWTV
+1530 YTNTWTI

-1572 CVVRDRHDDGDRVW
+1572 CVVRDRHDDGERVW

-1591 AETAKAQEKQ
+1591 EETAKAQEKQ
-1601 AIIREKFSEWVME
+1601 AVLREKFSGWIME

-1723 WANILVATKKDFVKD
+1723 GANILVATKKDFVKD

-1778 EIEKITAAIEELGNA
+1778 EIEKISAAIEELGNA
-1793 DGRRFSVKQL
+1793 EGRRFSVKQL

-1976 KLPVPEKTMHNVAL
+1976 KLPVPEHTMHNVAL
-1990 EPDEFTK
+1990 EPDEFTQD
-1997 NIMMTFVE
+1997 IMMTFVE
-2005 RAAAIRDRLVEPE
+2005 RAAAIRDRQVEPE
-2018 ADNMLKIT
+2018 IDNMLKIT

-2046 RKIEACAE
+2046 RKVEACAE

-2256 KLSALRAAYTK
+2256 KLSALKAAFTK
-2267 NKLLYEDTIQKYPI
+2267 NKLMYEDTINKYPMR
-2281 KEKQILA
+2281 EKQIQA
-2288 HKQKI
+2288 YIEKI
-2293 ESDIAMRDKASS
+2293 KADITMRDMAVS
-2305 NNFKVNGIEYD
+2305 NDIIIGGVSYD
-2316 ERVASGTKIID
+2316 ERTKAGEKIIKIAQQ
-2327 VSQKVVEGTVIGEY
+2327 STEGTVLGEY
-2341 KGFEIQKAQPYHLN
+2341 KGFEIQKAQPYHIN
-2355 IVGQCTYN
+2355 IVGQQTYN
-2363 IECSSDPVGMT
+2363 IECSYSPIGMA
-2374 MRIENCVKGL
+2374 MRIENCV
-2384 EKEVDICNNNIDNLQ
+2384 NNIEEEMNIYKGNIETLKS
-2399 NNYNHA
+2399 NYNHA
-2405 KNNIKLP
+2405 KSSINSP
-2412 FEHEDELNE
+2412 FEHDDELKTA
-2421 SLIRQRELERELDLS
+2421 LVRQRELEHELDLE
-2436 ANKSNSE
+2436 ADKTNSV

>member
-1 MSIIEDYKVLV
+1 MSTIEEYKALI
-12 KNGTE
+12 NDGTA
-17 KILSNGGEWN
+17 KILSTGVEWS
-27 KWLKFAGNTYTYDVN
+27 KWLRFAGNTYTYDIN
-42 NSIAIYMQNPKA
+42 NSIALYMQKPEA
-54 TAAAE
+54 TAVAE
-59 LTEWNDY
+59 LLEWNKY
-66 SRRVHKGQK
+66 NRKIHKGQK
-75 GIMIYKDGRIR
+75 GSIVYKDDRIK
-86 YIFDIS
+86 YVFDIS
-92 QTYYTG
+92 QTYQTQ
-98 GKKYGRWSISETHK
+98 GKKYGRWTIADTS
-112 FINFINQKYDI
+112 NFVTYTNQKYDI
-123 DNKNFDEYLA
+123 SNKDFDAYMSSL
-133 SMIAYLAHDKNN
+133 IAYLAYDKGNA
-145 SDILFQSVR
+145 DVLFESVQ
-154 CMVSERA
+154 CMVSARV
-161 GVTYTD
+161 GVAYTE

-176 LMTDER
+176 LMPEER
-182 KYILTETHNISAK
+182 KSLLTETHNISAE
-195 ILHKIER
+195 ILQKLKR
-202 ENKQY
+202 ENDEY
-207 KIWRKENEQ
+207 KKWRKENEQ
-216 GTINTGVQENAI
+216 RVINTNIQENSAERKTRTTDESI
-228 DSETGI
+228 PDRET
-234 ADKSI
+234 DR
-239 LDGETNKPQ
+239 TQ
-248 TISRK
+248 TISRE
-253 LRTQTDGV
+253 LRSQIDGM
-261 DARGTAGE
+261 DERATAGE
-269 VSTAVTGGRSVSN
+269 VSNSIGGGRFVSD
-282 ISRSSSGSEPNERQD
+282 IGRGSSGGKSDERED
-297 GGRDVERSGN
+297 GETTAERSEN
-307 QSNGLVGEI
+307 QSDGLVDEI
-316 KGDNVTV
+316 KGNNIAV
-323 GFDRSADY
+323 GFNGSENNA
-331 ERNSINSEIKSDYEQ
+331 RNSFNSEIKSDYEQ
-346 MDLFKDEKDEN
+346 IDLF
-357 DTTGFTDEEINELLK
+357 
-372 KGSGFEN
+372 
-379 GKERI
+379 
-384 YSFFKE
+384 
-390 HYNTQERAEFLAKEY
+390 
-405 GIGGK
+405 
-410 HSNGLNETHSGKG
+410 
-423 ITYSKGDIYRP
+423 
-434 SSVIRLTWTD
+434 
-444 VSKRIDNLIQKDEY
+444 
-458 LDIEEQP
+458 
-465 KTENVPND
+465 
-473 KPYYFAETFGVDEEQ
+473 
-488 LRMMLSLNLKED
+488 
-500 NINEFGR
+500 
-507 LDELKKTVD
+507 
-516 KTKAKAYF
+516 
-524 DAQAGEDL
+524 
-532 MMARVNMRF
+532 
-541 DRILRDY
+541 
-548 ILHDVEI
+548 
-555 AGYVENNNNNE
+555 NNNE

-575 IKLYKVGSFYEMY
+575 IKLYKVGSSYEMY

-598 LDIKLTHKVVDGESV
+598 LDIKLTHKVVDGESIE
-613 QMAGFPQHVLDRYTE
+613 MTGFADFVLE
-628 ILAEQGYEIN
+628 QCKQKLAESNYDVEIYEEEQFETENTIEN
-638 INEQAPDTQ
+638 ANEEIDYTPIHMAEIEKRNGEPVVKVVWSESPDV
-647 EVTDK
+647 EENHYYS
-652 FEIVAARHTKTNAD
+652 FSEANA
-666 IWVVSLNERIDSD
+666 L
-679 EFKKLAIDVNKV
+679 FKKLDKEIHENREKPEWNGTWYQKTSFEIISIIDGELDVYEGRQDFGDGDGSLLNHIETWRD
-691 GGYYSRFPKTL
+691 YYKSAKGIAAARYMKFDAAERVELYDKFIKYLKQHLDLSIIQASAYEALKGLSTEDVAEIDYYNELIKHTNECRATLNNGIPEEFPQ
-702 DGKSISGFVFK
+702 IPQK
-713 SEPTEKELSVFND
+713 SEIFKTEDIDKD
-726 FFNDEKSEE
+726 
-735 VTEEKVDTAEINDT
+735 EEKV
-749 EVEMAE
+749 EVENNE
-755 PEIIEPEMIAL
+755 VENNSEIPER
-766 ETDTK
+766 
-771 PDLQV
+771 
-776 GDVIEYNG
+776 YNY
-784 KQWRVAQTGFNM
+784 KIK
-796 SFENLDENDSEQMF
+796 ENDFDKTPSQKF
-810 SHIGGM
+810 N
-816 ESFKASRD
+816 D
-824 YTLITEKEIAEKNV
+824 NIT
-838 DTAEINDIEV
+838 
-848 ETPEPEM
+848 
-855 ITPEPETKPDLQV
+855 
-868 GDVIVKD
+868 
-875 VTKNIETTERLNYR
+875 
-889 IQIDENTK
+889 
-897 TAGKKY
+897 
-903 AGNVLAIRTLKRI
+903 AIKTLKQI
-916 EKENRLATPEE
+916 ESENRFASPEE
-927 QDILSQYVGWGGLAD
+927 QEILSQYVGWGGLAD
-942 CFDERHFK
+942 YFDERHSK
-950 YKELKA
+950 YNELKSV
-956 LLTDEEY
+956 LTDEEY
-963 VAARSTTLNAHYT
+963 AAARSTTLNAHYT
-976 SPVIIKEMYTAISNM
+976 SPVIIKEMYTALSNM
-991 GFKEGNILESSCGI
+991 GFTEGNILESSCGI
-1005 GNFMGLIPDEMGN
+1005 GNFMGLIPDKMSN

-1043 IIDGFENTKFKDNT
+1043 IIDGFENTKFNDNT

-1068 NYRVNDVVYNKYNF
+1068 NYRVNDTVYNKYSF

-1094 KVRPGG
+1094 KVRTGG

-1125 ADLVGAIRLPDNAFK
+1125 ADLIGAVRLPDNAFK
-1140 NAGTDVTTDIIF
+1140 SAGTDVTTDIVF
-1152 LQKREEMRTD
+1152 LQKREDIRTD
-1162 NFPEWVDIDEYAEG
+1162 NFPEWIDIDEYAEG

-1194 DLKSSRFGF
+1194 ELKSSRFGF
-1203 ETACKMRDGADMQ
+1203 ETTCKLRDGADIQ
-1216 EELHNAVMTLS
+1216 EKLHKAVMNLS
-1227 AHISENNISNDIEL
+1227 AHISENKTHNETHNEIEL
-1241 QTNDVNLNNVRNLT
+1241 QNVDVNLNNVRNLT
-1255 YVEQDNKIYY
+1255 YVEKDNKIYY

-1407 THQSKGEVIQELN
+1407 THQSKGEVIQELD

-1453 VEIAKRLNDNGIY
+1453 FEIAKRLNDNGIY

-1572 CVVRDRHDDGDRVW
+1572 CVVRDRHEDGDRVW

-1591 AETAKAQEKQ
+1591 SETAKAQEKQ
-1601 AIIREKFSEWVME
+1601 EIIREKFSEWVME

-1723 WANILVATKKDFVKD
+1723 GANILVATKKDFVKD

-1976 KLPVPEKTMHNVAL
+1976 KLPVPEHTMHNVAL
-1990 EPDEFTK
+1990 EPDEFTQD
-1997 NIMMTFVE
+1997 IMMTFVE
-2005 RAAAIRDRLVEPE
+2005 RAAAIRDRQVEPE
-2018 ADNMLKIT
+2018 IDNMLKIT

-2046 RKIEACAE
+2046 RKVEACAE

-2256 KLSALRAAYTK
+2256 KLSALKAAFTK
-2267 NKLLYEDTIQKYPI
+2267 NKLMYEDTINKYPMR
-2281 KEKQILA
+2281 EKQIQA
-2288 HKQKI
+2288 YIEKI
-2293 ESDIAMRDKASS
+2293 KADITMRDMAVS
-2305 NNFKVNGIEYD
+2305 NDIIIGGVSYD
-2316 ERVASGTKIID
+2316 ERTKAGEKIIKIAQQ
-2327 VSQKVVEGTVIGEY
+2327 STEGTVLGEY
-2341 KGFEIQKAQPYHLN
+2341 KGFEIQKAQPYHIN
-2355 IVGQCTYN
+2355 IVGQQTYN
-2363 IECSSDPVGMT
+2363 IECSHSPIGMA
-2374 MRIENCVKGL
+2374 MRIENCV
-2384 EKEVDICNNNIDNLQ
+2384 NNIEDEMNIYKGNIETLKS
-2399 NNYNHA
+2399 NYNHA
-2405 KNNIKLP
+2405 KSSINSP
-2412 FEHEDELNE
+2412 FEHDDELKTA
-2421 SLIRQRELERELDLS
+2421 LVRQRELEHELDLE
-2436 ANKSNSE
+2436 ADKTNSV

>member
-42 NSIAIYMQNPKA
+42 NSIAIYMQNPKV

-66 SRRVHKGQK
+66 NRRVHKGQK

-176 LMTDER
+176 LMKYER

-207 KIWRKENEQ
+207 KIWRNENEQ
-216 GTINTGVQENAI
+216 GTINTGSQENTAE
-228 DSETGI
+228 SETGI

-239 LDGETNKPQ
+239 LDRKTNKPQ
-248 TISRK
+248 TISRE

-261 DARGTAGE
+261 DERATAGE
-269 VSTAVTGGRSVSN
+269 VSTAVTGGRSVSD

-316 KGDNVTV
+316 QSDNVTV
-323 GFDRSADY
+323 GFDRPTDN

-346 MDLFKDEKDEN
+346 MDLFNNEKDESGA
-357 DTTGFTDEEINELLK
+357 TGFTDEEINELLK

-405 GIGGK
+405 GIGGEYA
-410 HSNGLNETHSGKG
+410 NGINEFHSGIG
-423 ITYSKGDIYRP
+423 ITYSKGDTYRP

-458 LDIEEQP
+458 LDVEEKQDDNA
-465 KTENVPND
+465 ENID
-473 KPYYFAETFGVDEEQ
+473 KSNSESQ
-488 LRMMLSLNLKED
+488 
-500 NINEFGR
+500 IN
-507 LDELKKTVD
+507 
-516 KTKAKAYF
+516 
-524 DAQAGEDL
+524 
-532 MMARVNMRF
+532 
-541 DRILRDY
+541 
-548 ILHDVEI
+548 
-555 AGYVENNNNNE
+555 
-566 MPVLKEQNK
+566 
-575 IKLYKVGSFYEMY
+575 LYKVGDFYEVY
-588 GDEAVKAAEI
+588 GDEAAQASEI
-598 LDIKLTHKVVDGESV
+598 LDIKLISKVVDGEEI
-613 QMAGFPQHVLDRYTE
+613 QMTGFPQHVLDRYTE

-638 INEQAPDTQ
+638 INEQAPEAQ

-726 FFNDEKSEE
+726 FFNNEKSEE
-735 VTEEKVDTAEINDT
+735 VTGEKVDTAEINDT

-755 PEIIEPEMIAL
+755 PEMIAPKP
-766 ETDTK
+766 ETK

-838 DTAEINDIEV
+838 DTVEINDIEV
-848 ETPEPEM
+848 ETAEPEM

-868 GDVIVKD
+868 RDVIAKD
-875 VTKNIETTERLNYR
+875 VTKNIETAERLNYR

-903 AGNVLAIRTLKRI
+903 ADNVLAIRTLKRI

-976 SPVIIKEMYTAISNM
+976 SPVIIQEMYTALSNM

-1005 GNFMGLIPDEMGN
+1005 GNFMGLIPDKMGN
-1018 SKFYGVEIDDLTGRI
+1018 SKFYGVEIDELTGRI

-1043 IIDGFENTKFKDNT
+1043 IIDGFENTKFNDNT

-1068 NYRVNDVVYNKYNF
+1068 NYRVNDTVYNKYSF

-1140 NAGTDVTTDIIF
+1140 SAGTDVTTDIIF
-1152 LQKREEMRTD
+1152 LQKREDIRTD

-1194 DLKSSRFGF
+1194 ELKSSRFGF
-1203 ETACKMRDGADMQ
+1203 ETACKLRDGADMQ
-1216 EELHNAVMTLS
+1216 EKLHKAVMNLS
-1227 AHISENNISNDIEL
+1227 AHISENKTHNETHNEIEL
-1241 QTNDVNLNNVRNLT
+1241 QNVDVNLNNVRNLT
-1255 YVEQDNKIYY
+1255 YVEKDNKIYY

-1319 ATYDKYIDKY
+1319 ATYDKYINKY

-1407 THQSKGEVIQELN
+1407 THQRKGEVIQELD

-1453 VEIAKRLNDNGIY
+1453 IEIAKRLNDNGIY

-1723 WANILVATKKDFVKD
+1723 GANILVATKKDFVKD

-1976 KLPVPEKTMHNVAL
+1976 KLPVPEHTMHNVAL
-1990 EPDEFTK
+1990 EPDEFTQD
-1997 NIMMTFVE
+1997 IMMTFVE
-2005 RAAAIRDRLVEPE
+2005 RAAAIRDRQVEPE
-2018 ADNMLKIT
+2018 IDNMLKIT

-2035 PKLIDNDAPMS
+2035 PKLIDNHAPMS
-2046 RKIEACAE
+2046 RKVEACAE

-2104 DEIAVIHTAKTDVQ
+2104 NEIAVIHTAKTDVQ

-2177 NMNEHV
+2177 NMHEHV

-2256 KLSALRAAYTK
+2256 KLSALKAAFTK
-2267 NKLLYEDTIQKYPI
+2267 NKLMYEDTINKYPMR
-2281 KEKQILA
+2281 EKQIQA
-2288 HKQKI
+2288 YIEKI
-2293 ESDIAMRDKASS
+2293 KADITMRDMAVS
-2305 NNFKVNGIEYD
+2305 NDIIIGGVSYD
-2316 ERVASGTKIID
+2316 ERTKAGEKIIKIAQQ
-2327 VSQKVVEGTVIGEY
+2327 STEGTVLGEY
-2341 KGFEIQKAQPYHLN
+2341 KGFEIQKAQPYHIN
-2355 IVGQCTYN
+2355 IVGQQTYN
-2363 IECSSDPVGMT
+2363 IECSHSPIGMA
-2374 MRIENCVKGL
+2374 MRIENCV
-2384 EKEVDICNNNIDNLQ
+2384 NNIEDEMNIYKGNIETLK

-2405 KNNIKLP
+2405 KSSINSP
-2412 FEHEDELNE
+2412 FEHDDELKTA
-2421 SLIRQRELERELDLS
+2421 LVRQRELEHELDLEVD
-2436 ANKSNSE
+2436 KTNSV

>member
-42 NSIAIYMQNPKA
+42 NSIAIYMQNPKV

-66 SRRVHKGQK
+66 NRRVHKGQK

-176 LMTDER
+176 LMKYER

-207 KIWRKENEQ
+207 KIWRNENEQ
-216 GTINTGVQENAI
+216 GTINTGSQENTAE
-228 DSETGI
+228 SETGI

-239 LDGETNKPQ
+239 LDRKTNKPQ
-248 TISRK
+248 TISRE

-261 DARGTAGE
+261 DERATAGE
-269 VSTAVTGGRSVSN
+269 VSTAVTGGRSVSD

-316 KGDNVTV
+316 QSDNVTV
-323 GFDRSADY
+323 GFDRPTDN

-346 MDLFKDEKDEN
+346 MDLFNNEKDESGA
-357 DTTGFTDEEINELLK
+357 TGFTDEEINELLK

-405 GIGGK
+405 GIGGEYA
-410 HSNGLNETHSGKG
+410 NGINEFHSGIG
-423 ITYSKGDIYRP
+423 ITYSKGDTYRP
-434 SSVIRLTWTD
+434 SSVIRLKWTD

-458 LDIEEQP
+458 LDVEEKQDDNA
-465 KTENVPND
+465 ENID
-473 KPYYFAETFGVDEEQ
+473 KSNSESQ
-488 LRMMLSLNLKED
+488 
-500 NINEFGR
+500 IN
-507 LDELKKTVD
+507 
-516 KTKAKAYF
+516 
-524 DAQAGEDL
+524 
-532 MMARVNMRF
+532 
-541 DRILRDY
+541 
-548 ILHDVEI
+548 
-555 AGYVENNNNNE
+555 
-566 MPVLKEQNK
+566 
-575 IKLYKVGSFYEMY
+575 LYKVGDFYEVY
-588 GDEAVKAAEI
+588 GDEAAQASEI
-598 LDIKLTHKVVDGESV
+598 LDIKLISKVVDGEEI
-613 QMAGFPQHVLDRYTE
+613 QMTGFPQHVLDRYTE

-638 INEQAPDTQ
+638 INEQAPEAQ

-726 FFNDEKSEE
+726 FFNNEKSEE
-735 VTEEKVDTAEINDT
+735 VTGEKVDTAEINDT

-755 PEIIEPEMIAL
+755 PEMIAPKP
-766 ETDTK
+766 ETK

-838 DTAEINDIEV
+838 DTVEINDIEV
-848 ETPEPEM
+848 ETAEPEM

-868 GDVIVKD
+868 RDVIAKD
-875 VTKNIETTERLNYR
+875 VTKNIETAERLNYR

-903 AGNVLAIRTLKRI
+903 ADNVLAIRTLKRI

-976 SPVIIKEMYTAISNM
+976 SPVIIQEMYTALSNM

-1005 GNFMGLIPDEMGN
+1005 GNFMGLIPDKMGN
-1018 SKFYGVEIDDLTGRI
+1018 SKFYGVEIDELTGRI

-1043 IIDGFENTKFKDNT
+1043 IIDGFENTKFNDNT

-1068 NYRVNDVVYNKYNF
+1068 NYRVNDTVYNKYSF

-1140 NAGTDVTTDIIF
+1140 SAGTDVTTDIIF
-1152 LQKREEMRTD
+1152 LQKREDIRTD

-1194 DLKSSRFGF
+1194 ELKSSRFGF
-1203 ETACKMRDGADMQ
+1203 ETACKLRDGADMQ
-1216 EELHNAVMTLS
+1216 EKLHKAVMNLS
-1227 AHISENNISNDIEL
+1227 AHISENKTHNETHNEIEL
-1241 QTNDVNLNNVRNLT
+1241 QNVDVNLNNVRNLT
-1255 YVEQDNKIYY
+1255 YVEKDNKIYY

-1319 ATYDKYIDKY
+1319 ATYDKYINKY

-1407 THQSKGEVIQELN
+1407 THQRKGEVIQELD

-1453 VEIAKRLNDNGIY
+1453 IEIAKRLNDNGIY

-1723 WANILVATKKDFVKD
+1723 GANILVATKKDFVKD

-1803 ETKKKNLQAKYEEL
+1803 ETKKKNLQEKYEEL

-1976 KLPVPEKTMHNVAL
+1976 KLPVPEHTMHNVAL
-1990 EPDEFTK
+1990 EPDEFTQD
-1997 NIMMTFVE
+1997 IMMTFVE
-2005 RAAAIRDRLVEPE
+2005 RAAAIRDRQVEPE
-2018 ADNMLKIT
+2018 IDNMLKIT

-2035 PKLIDNDAPMS
+2035 PKLIDNHAPMS
-2046 RKIEACAE
+2046 RKVEACAE

-2104 DEIAVIHTAKTDVQ
+2104 NEIAVIHTAKTDVQ

-2177 NMNEHV
+2177 NMHEHV

-2256 KLSALRAAYTK
+2256 KLSALKAAFTK
-2267 NKLLYEDTIQKYPI
+2267 NKLMYEDTINKYPMR
-2281 KEKQILA
+2281 EKQIQA
-2288 HKQKI
+2288 YIEKI
-2293 ESDIAMRDKASS
+2293 KADITMRDMAVS
-2305 NNFKVNGIEYD
+2305 NDIIIGGVSYD
-2316 ERVASGTKIID
+2316 ERTKAGEKIIKIAQQ
-2327 VSQKVVEGTVIGEY
+2327 STEGTVLGEY
-2341 KGFEIQKAQPYHLN
+2341 KGFEIQKAQPYHIN
-2355 IVGQCTYN
+2355 IVGQQTYN
-2363 IECSSDPVGMT
+2363 IECSHSPIGMA
-2374 MRIENCVKGL
+2374 MRIENCV
-2384 EKEVDICNNNIDNLQ
+2384 NNIEDEMNIYKGNIETLK

-2405 KNNIKLP
+2405 KSSINSP
-2412 FEHEDELNE
+2412 FEHDDELKTA
-2421 SLIRQRELERELDLS
+2421 LVRQRELEHELDLE
-2436 ANKSNSE
+2436 ADKTNSV

>member
-42 NSIAIYMQNPKA
+42 NSIAIYMQNPKV

-161 GVTYTD
+161 GVAYTD

-182 KYILTETHNISAK
+182 KYILTETHNISSK

-269 VSTAVTGGRSVSN
+269 VSTAVTGGRSVSD
-282 ISRSSSGSEPNERQD
+282 ISRSSSGSEPNERQY

-307 QSNGLVGEI
+307 QSDGLVGEI
-316 KGDNVTV
+316 KSDNVTV

-379 GKERI
+379 GKKRI
-384 YSFFKE
+384 YSFFE
-390 HYNTQERAEFLAKEY
+390 ENYNTQERAKFLANEY
-405 GIGGK
+405 GVGGRYA
-410 HSNGLNETHSGKG
+410 NGLNETHSGKG

-444 VSKRIDNLIQKDEY
+444 VSKRIDNLIQNDEY
-458 LDIEEQP
+458 LDVEEKQ
-465 KTENVPND
+465 NAD
-473 KPYYFAETFGVDEEQ
+473 AESQ
-488 LRMMLSLNLKED
+488 
-500 NINEFGR
+500 IN
-507 LDELKKTVD
+507 
-516 KTKAKAYF
+516 
-524 DAQAGEDL
+524 
-532 MMARVNMRF
+532 
-541 DRILRDY
+541 
-548 ILHDVEI
+548 
-555 AGYVENNNNNE
+555 
-566 MPVLKEQNK
+566 
-575 IKLYKVGSFYEMY
+575 LYKVGDFYEVY
-588 GDEAVKAAEI
+588 GDEAAQASEI
-598 LDIKLTHKVVDGESV
+598 LDIKLISKVVDGEEI
-613 QMAGFPQHVLDRYTE
+613 QMTGFPQHVLDRYTE

-638 INEQAPDTQ
+638 INEQAPEAQ

-766 ETDTK
+766 ETD
-771 PDLQV
+771 
-776 GDVIEYNG
+776 
-784 KQWRVAQTGFNM
+784 
-796 SFENLDENDSEQMF
+796 
-810 SHIGGM
+810 
-816 ESFKASRD
+816 
-824 YTLITEKEIAEKNV
+824 
-838 DTAEINDIEV
+838 
-848 ETPEPEM
+848 
-855 ITPEPETKPDLQV
+855 TKPDLQV

-1194 DLKSSRFGF
+1194 ELKSSRFGF

-1270 LTVPDDLD
+1270 LTVPDDLN
-1278 GKKEERVKGLNNIR
+1278 GTKEERIKGLNQVR
-1292 QIARKV
+1292 KIARKV
-1298 INIQTFGCTEEE
+1298 IDIQTFGCTEEE
-1310 LKAEQQKLN
+1310 LKKEQYELN
-1319 ATYDKYIDKY
+1319 KRYDEYTNKY
-1329 GAIHSRG
+1329 GYIHSRG
-1336 NRLAF
+1336 NKQAF
-1341 ASDVDLPLLLSLEN
+1341 AADVDLPLLLSLEN

-1382 DNAIDGLKISLAEKG
+1382 DNAVDGLKISLAEKG
-1397 RVDIKYISML
+1397 KVDIKYISML
-1407 THQSKGEVIQELN
+1407 THQNQDEVVQELD

-1426 PVHSSVTDEYVGYE
+1426 PIRSNTDDIYTGYE
-1440 TADEYLSGNVVEK
+1440 TADEYLSGNVLEK
-1453 VEIAKRLNDNGIY
+1453 LETAIRLNNNGIY
-1466 DRNIEAL
+1466 DKNIDAL

-1497 EDYQQFMYD
+1497 EDYQQFLYD
-1506 TFDTR
+1506 TLDTR
-1511 EYLKENNYNSY
+1511 YYLRDDNYNSFNS
-1522 CISIRYNN
+1522 ISIRYNN
-1530 YTNAWTV
+1530 YTNTWTI

-1572 CVVRDRHDDGDRVW
+1572 CVVRDRHDDGERVW

-1591 AETAKAQEKQ
+1591 EETAKAQEKQ
-1601 AIIREKFSEWVME
+1601 AVLREKFSEWVME

-1643 TFPGMSPAIKL
+1643 AFPGMSPAIQL

-1723 WANILVATKKDFVKD
+1723 GANILVATKKDFVKD

-1778 EIEKITAAIEELGNA
+1778 EIEKITAAIEDLGSA

-1803 ETKKKNLQAKYEEL
+1803 ESKKKNLQAKYEEL

-1976 KLPVPEKTMHNVAL
+1976 KLPVPEHTMHNVAL
-1990 EPDEFTK
+1990 EPDEFTQD
-1997 NIMMTFVE
+1997 IMMTFVE
-2005 RAAAIRDRLVEPE
+2005 RAAAIRDRQVEPE
-2018 ADNMLKIT
+2018 IDNMLKIT

-2046 RKIEACAE
+2046 RKVEACAE

-2237 CATGDV
+2237 CATGDI

-2256 KLSALRAAYTK
+2256 KLSALKAAYTK

-2412 FEHEDELNE
+2412 FEHEDELND

>member
-42 NSIAIYMQNPKA
+42 NSIAIYMQNPKV

-66 SRRVHKGQK
+66 NRRVHKGQK

-176 LMTDER
+176 LMKYER

-207 KIWRKENEQ
+207 KIWRNENEQ
-216 GTINTGVQENAI
+216 GTINTGSQENTAE
-228 DSETGI
+228 SETGI

-239 LDGETNKPQ
+239 LDRKTNKPQ
-248 TISRK
+248 TISRE

-261 DARGTAGE
+261 DERATAGE
-269 VSTAVTGGRSVSN
+269 VSTAVTGGRSVSD

-316 KGDNVTV
+316 QSDNVTV
-323 GFDRSADY
+323 GFDRPTDN

-346 MDLFKDEKDEN
+346 MDLFNNEKDESGA
-357 DTTGFTDEEINELLK
+357 TGFTDEEINELLK

-405 GIGGK
+405 GIGGEYA
-410 HSNGLNETHSGKG
+410 NGINEFHSGIG
-423 ITYSKGDIYRP
+423 ITYSKGDTYRP
-434 SSVIRLTWTD
+434 SSVMRLTWTD

-458 LDIEEQP
+458 LDVEEKQDDNA
-465 KTENVPND
+465 ENID
-473 KPYYFAETFGVDEEQ
+473 KSNSESQ
-488 LRMMLSLNLKED
+488 
-500 NINEFGR
+500 IN
-507 LDELKKTVD
+507 
-516 KTKAKAYF
+516 
-524 DAQAGEDL
+524 
-532 MMARVNMRF
+532 
-541 DRILRDY
+541 
-548 ILHDVEI
+548 
-555 AGYVENNNNNE
+555 
-566 MPVLKEQNK
+566 
-575 IKLYKVGSFYEMY
+575 LYKVGDFYEVY
-588 GDEAVKAAEI
+588 GDEAAQASEI
-598 LDIKLTHKVVDGESV
+598 LDIKLISKVVDGEEI
-613 QMAGFPQHVLDRYTE
+613 QMTGFPQHVLDRYTE

-638 INEQAPDTQ
+638 INEQAPEAQ

-726 FFNDEKSEE
+726 FFNNEKSEE
-735 VTEEKVDTAEINDT
+735 VTGEKVDTAEINDT

-755 PEIIEPEMIAL
+755 PEMIAPKP
-766 ETDTK
+766 ETK

-838 DTAEINDIEV
+838 DTVEINDIEV
-848 ETPEPEM
+848 ETAEPEM

-868 GDVIVKD
+868 RDVIAKD
-875 VTKNIETTERLNYR
+875 VTKNIETAERLNYR

-903 AGNVLAIRTLKRI
+903 ADNVLAIRTLKRI

-976 SPVIIKEMYTAISNM
+976 SPVIIQEMYTALSNM

-1005 GNFMGLIPDEMGN
+1005 GNFMGLIPDKMGN
-1018 SKFYGVEIDDLTGRI
+1018 SKFYGVEIDELTGRI

-1043 IIDGFENTKFKDNT
+1043 IIDGFENTKFNDNT

-1068 NYRVNDVVYNKYNF
+1068 NYRVNDTVYNKYSF

-1140 NAGTDVTTDIIF
+1140 SAGTDVTTDIIF
-1152 LQKREEMRTD
+1152 LQKREDIRTD

-1194 DLKSSRFGF
+1194 ELKSSRFGF
-1203 ETACKMRDGADMQ
+1203 ETACKLRDGADMQ
-1216 EELHNAVMTLS
+1216 EKLHKAVMNLS
-1227 AHISENNISNDIEL
+1227 AHISENKTHNETHNEIEL
-1241 QTNDVNLNNVRNLT
+1241 QNVDVNLNNVRNLT
-1255 YVEQDNKIYY
+1255 YVEKDNKIYY

-1319 ATYDKYIDKY
+1319 ATYDKYINKY

-1407 THQSKGEVIQELN
+1407 THQRKGEVIQELD

-1453 VEIAKRLNDNGIY
+1453 IEIAKRLNDNGIY

-1723 WANILVATKKDFVKD
+1723 GANILVATKKDFVKD

-1976 KLPVPEKTMHNVAL
+1976 KLPVPEHTMHNVAL
-1990 EPDEFTK
+1990 EPDEFTQD
-1997 NIMMTFVE
+1997 IMMTFVE
-2005 RAAAIRDRLVEPE
+2005 RAAAIRDRQVEPE
-2018 ADNMLKIT
+2018 IDNMLKIT

-2035 PKLIDNDAPMS
+2035 PKLIDNHAPMS
-2046 RKIEACAE
+2046 RKVEACAE

-2104 DEIAVIHTAKTDVQ
+2104 NEIAVIHTAKTDVQ

-2177 NMNEHV
+2177 NMHEHV

-2256 KLSALRAAYTK
+2256 KLSALKAAFTK
-2267 NKLLYEDTIQKYPI
+2267 NKLMYEDTINKYPMR
-2281 KEKQILA
+2281 EKQIQA
-2288 HKQKI
+2288 YIEKI
-2293 ESDIAMRDKASS
+2293 KADITMRDMAVS
-2305 NNFKVNGIEYD
+2305 NDIIIGGVSYD
-2316 ERVASGTKIID
+2316 ERTKAGEKIIKIAQQ
-2327 VSQKVVEGTVIGEY
+2327 STEGTVLGEY
-2341 KGFEIQKAQPYHLN
+2341 KGFEIQKAQPYHIN
-2355 IVGQCTYN
+2355 IVGQQTYN
-2363 IECSSDPVGMT
+2363 IECSHSPIGMA
-2374 MRIENCVKGL
+2374 MRIENCV
-2384 EKEVDICNNNIDNLQ
+2384 NNIEDEMNIYKGNIETLK

-2405 KNNIKLP
+2405 KSSINSP
-2412 FEHEDELNE
+2412 FEHDDELKTA
-2421 SLIRQRELERELDLS
+2421 LVRQRELEHELDLE
-2436 ANKSNSE
+2436 ADKTNSV

>member
-42 NSIAIYMQNPKA
+42 NSIAIYMQNPKV

-66 SRRVHKGQK
+66 NRRVHKGQK

-176 LMTDER
+176 LMKYER

-207 KIWRKENEQ
+207 KIWRNENEQ
-216 GTINTGVQENAI
+216 GTINTGSQENTAE
-228 DSETGI
+228 SETGI

-239 LDGETNKPQ
+239 LDRKTNKPQ
-248 TISRK
+248 TISRE

-261 DARGTAGE
+261 DERATAGE
-269 VSTAVTGGRSVSN
+269 VSTAVTGGRSVSD

-316 KGDNVTV
+316 QSDNVTV
-323 GFDRSADY
+323 GFDRPTDN

-346 MDLFKDEKDEN
+346 MDLFNNEKDESGA
-357 DTTGFTDEEINELLK
+357 TGFTDEEINELLK

-405 GIGGK
+405 GIGGEYA
-410 HSNGLNETHSGKG
+410 NGINEFHSGIG
-423 ITYSKGDIYRP
+423 ITYSKGDTYRP

-458 LDIEEQP
+458 LDVEEKQDANA
-465 KTENVPND
+465 ENID
-473 KPYYFAETFGVDEEQ
+473 KSNSESQ
-488 LRMMLSLNLKED
+488 
-500 NINEFGR
+500 IN
-507 LDELKKTVD
+507 
-516 KTKAKAYF
+516 
-524 DAQAGEDL
+524 
-532 MMARVNMRF
+532 
-541 DRILRDY
+541 
-548 ILHDVEI
+548 
-555 AGYVENNNNNE
+555 
-566 MPVLKEQNK
+566 
-575 IKLYKVGSFYEMY
+575 LYKVGDFYEVY
-588 GDEAVKAAEI
+588 GDEAAQASEI
-598 LDIKLTHKVVDGESV
+598 LDIKLISKVVDGEEI
-613 QMAGFPQHVLDRYTE
+613 QMTGFPQHVLDRYTE

-638 INEQAPDTQ
+638 INEQAPEAQ

-726 FFNDEKSEE
+726 FFNNEKSEE
-735 VTEEKVDTAEINDT
+735 VTGEKVDTAEINDT

-755 PEIIEPEMIAL
+755 PEMIAPKP
-766 ETDTK
+766 ETK

-838 DTAEINDIEV
+838 DTVEINDIEV
-848 ETPEPEM
+848 ETAEPEM

-868 GDVIVKD
+868 RDVIAKD
-875 VTKNIETTERLNYR
+875 VTKNIETAERLNYR

-903 AGNVLAIRTLKRI
+903 ADNVLAIRTLKRI

-976 SPVIIKEMYTAISNM
+976 SPVIIQEMYTALSNM
-991 GFKEGNILESSCGI
+991 GVKEGNILESSCGI
-1005 GNFMGLIPDEMGN
+1005 GNFMGLIPDKMGN

-1194 DLKSSRFGF
+1194 ELKNSRFGF

-1227 AHISENNISNDIEL
+1227 AHISENKISNEIEL

-1255 YVEQDNKIYY
+1255 YVEQDNKLYY
-1265 YKNGS
+1265 YKNGN
-1270 LTVPDDLD
+1270 LTVPDDLN
-1278 GKKEERVKGLNNIR
+1278 GTKEERIKGLNQVR
-1292 QIARKV
+1292 KIARKV
-1298 INIQTFGCTEEE
+1298 IDIQTFGCTEEE
-1310 LKAEQQKLN
+1310 LKKEQYELN
-1319 ATYDKYIDKY
+1319 KRYDEYTNKY
-1329 GAIHSRG
+1329 GYIHSRG
-1336 NRLAF
+1336 NKQAF
-1341 ASDVDLPLLLSLEN
+1341 AADVDLPLLLSLEN

-1382 DNAIDGLKISLAEKG
+1382 DNAVDGLKISLAEKG
-1397 RVDIKYISML
+1397 KVDIKYISML
-1407 THQSKGEVIQELN
+1407 THQSQDEVVQELD

-1426 PVHSSVTDEYVGYE
+1426 PIRSNTEDIYTGYE
-1440 TADEYLSGNVVEK
+1440 TADEYLSGNVLEK
-1453 VEIAKRLNDNGIY
+1453 LETAIRLNNNGIY
-1466 DRNIEAL
+1466 DKNVEAL

-1497 EDYQQFMYD
+1497 EDYQQFLYD
-1506 TFDTR
+1506 TLDTR
-1511 EYLKENNYNSY
+1511 YYLRDDNYNSFNS
-1522 CISIRYNN
+1522 ISIRYNN
-1530 YTNAWTV
+1530 YTNTWTI

-1572 CVVRDRHDDGDRVW
+1572 CVVRDRHDDGERVW

-1591 AETAKAQEKQ
+1591 EETAKAQEKQ
-1601 AIIREKFSEWVME
+1601 AVLREKFSGWIME

-1643 TFPGMSPAIKL
+1643 TFPGMSPAIQL

-1723 WANILVATKKDFVKD
+1723 GANILVATKKDFVKD

-1778 EIEKITAAIEELGNA
+1778 EIEKITAAIEDLGSA

-1803 ETKKKNLQAKYEEL
+1803 ESKKKNLQAKYEEL

-1976 KLPVPEKTMHNVAL
+1976 KLPVPEHTMHNVAL
-1990 EPDEFTK
+1990 EPDEFTQD
-1997 NIMMTFVE
+1997 IMMTFVE
-2005 RAAAIRDRLVEPE
+2005 RAAAIRDRQVEPE
-2018 ADNMLKIT
+2018 IDNMLKIT

-2046 RKIEACAE
+2046 RKVEACAE

-2256 KLSALRAAYTK
+2256 KLSALKAAFTK
-2267 NKLLYEDTIQKYPI
+2267 NKLMYEDTINKYPMR
-2281 KEKQILA
+2281 EKQIQA
-2288 HKQKI
+2288 YIEKI
-2293 ESDIAMRDKASS
+2293 KADITMRDMAVS
-2305 NNFKVNGIEYD
+2305 NDIIIGGVSYD
-2316 ERVASGTKIID
+2316 ERTKAGEKIIKIAQQ
-2327 VSQKVVEGTVIGEY
+2327 STEGTVLGEY
-2341 KGFEIQKAQPYHLN
+2341 KGFEIQKAQPYHIN
-2355 IVGQCTYN
+2355 IVGQQTYN
-2363 IECSSDPVGMT
+2363 IECSHSPIGMA
-2374 MRIENCVKGL
+2374 MRIENCV
-2384 EKEVDICNNNIDNLQ
+2384 NNIEEEMNIYKGNIETLKS
-2399 NNYNHA
+2399 NYNHA
-2405 KNNIKLP
+2405 KSSINSP
-2412 FEHEDELNE
+2412 FEHDDELKTA
-2421 SLIRQRELERELDLS
+2421 LVRQRELEHELDLE
-2436 ANKSNSE
+2436 ADKTNSV

>member
-1 MSIIEDYKVLV
+1 MSTIEEYKALI
-12 KNGTE
+12 NDGTA
-17 KILSNGGEWN
+17 KILSTGVEWS
-27 KWLKFAGNTYTYDVN
+27 KWLRFAGNTYTYDIN
-42 NSIAIYMQNPKA
+42 NSIALYMQKPEA
-54 TAAAE
+54 TAVAE
-59 LTEWNDY
+59 LLEWNKY
-66 SRRVHKGQK
+66 NRKIHKGQK
-75 GIMIYKDGRIR
+75 GSIVYKDDRIK
-86 YIFDIS
+86 YVFDIS
-92 QTYYTG
+92 QTYQTQ
-98 GKKYGRWSISETHK
+98 GKKYGRWTIADTS
-112 FINFINQKYDI
+112 NFVTYTNQKYDI
-123 DNKNFDEYLA
+123 SNKDFDAYMSSL
-133 SMIAYLAHDKNN
+133 IAYLAYDKGNA
-145 SDILFQSVR
+145 DVLFESVQ
-154 CMVSERA
+154 CMVSARV
-161 GVTYTD
+161 GVAYTE

-176 LMTDER
+176 LMPEER
-182 KYILTETHNISAK
+182 KSLLTETHNISAE
-195 ILHKIER
+195 ILQKLKR
-202 ENKQY
+202 ENDEY
-207 KIWRKENEQ
+207 KKWRKENEQ
-216 GTINTGVQENAI
+216 RVINTNIQENSAERKTRTTDESI
-228 DSETGI
+228 PDRET
-234 ADKSI
+234 DR
-239 LDGETNKPQ
+239 TQ
-248 TISRK
+248 TISRE
-253 LRTQTDGV
+253 LRSQIDGM
-261 DARGTAGE
+261 DERATAGE
-269 VSTAVTGGRSVSN
+269 VSNSIGGGRFVSD
-282 ISRSSSGSEPNERQD
+282 IGRGSSGGKSDERED
-297 GGRDVERSGN
+297 GETTAERSEN
-307 QSNGLVGEI
+307 QSDGLVDEI
-316 KGDNVTV
+316 KGNNIAV
-323 GFDRSADY
+323 GFNGSENNA
-331 ERNSINSEIKSDYEQ
+331 RNSFNSEIKSDYEQ
-346 MDLFKDEKDEN
+346 IDLF
-357 DTTGFTDEEINELLK
+357 
-372 KGSGFEN
+372 
-379 GKERI
+379 
-384 YSFFKE
+384 
-390 HYNTQERAEFLAKEY
+390 
-405 GIGGK
+405 
-410 HSNGLNETHSGKG
+410 
-423 ITYSKGDIYRP
+423 
-434 SSVIRLTWTD
+434 
-444 VSKRIDNLIQKDEY
+444 
-458 LDIEEQP
+458 
-465 KTENVPND
+465 
-473 KPYYFAETFGVDEEQ
+473 
-488 LRMMLSLNLKED
+488 
-500 NINEFGR
+500 
-507 LDELKKTVD
+507 
-516 KTKAKAYF
+516 
-524 DAQAGEDL
+524 
-532 MMARVNMRF
+532 
-541 DRILRDY
+541 
-548 ILHDVEI
+548 
-555 AGYVENNNNNE
+555 NNNE

-575 IKLYKVGSFYEMY
+575 IKLYKVGSSYEMY

-598 LDIKLTHKVVDGESV
+598 LDIKLTHKVVDGESIE
-613 QMAGFPQHVLDRYTE
+613 MTGFADFVLE
-628 ILAEQGYEIN
+628 QCKQKLAESNYDVEIYEEEQFETENTIEN
-638 INEQAPDTQ
+638 ANEEIDYTPIHMAEIEKRNGEPVVKVVWSESPDV
-647 EVTDK
+647 EENHYYS
-652 FEIVAARHTKTNAD
+652 FSEANA
-666 IWVVSLNERIDSD
+666 L
-679 EFKKLAIDVNKV
+679 FKKLDKEIHENREKPEWNGTWYQKTSFEIISIIDGELDVYEGRQDFGDGDGSLLNHIETWRD
-691 GGYYSRFPKTL
+691 YYKSAKGIAAARYMKFDAAERVELYDKFIKYLKQHLDLSIIQASAYEALKGLSTEDVAEIDYYNELIKHTNECRATLNNGIPEEFPQ
-702 DGKSISGFVFK
+702 IQQK
-713 SEPTEKELSVFND
+713 SEIFKTEDIDKD
-726 FFNDEKSEE
+726 
-735 VTEEKVDTAEINDT
+735 EEKV
-749 EVEMAE
+749 EVENNE
-755 PEIIEPEMIAL
+755 VENNSEIPER
-766 ETDTK
+766 
-771 PDLQV
+771 
-776 GDVIEYNG
+776 YNY
-784 KQWRVAQTGFNM
+784 KIK
-796 SFENLDENDSEQMF
+796 ENDFDKTPSQKF
-810 SHIGGM
+810 N
-816 ESFKASRD
+816 D
-824 YTLITEKEIAEKNV
+824 NIT
-838 DTAEINDIEV
+838 
-848 ETPEPEM
+848 
-855 ITPEPETKPDLQV
+855 
-868 GDVIVKD
+868 
-875 VTKNIETTERLNYR
+875 
-889 IQIDENTK
+889 
-897 TAGKKY
+897 
-903 AGNVLAIRTLKRI
+903 AIKTLKQI
-916 EKENRLATPEE
+916 ESENRFASPEE
-927 QDILSQYVGWGGLAD
+927 QEILSQYVGWGGLAD
-942 CFDERHFK
+942 YFDERHSK
-950 YKELKA
+950 YNELKSV
-956 LLTDEEY
+956 LTDEEY
-963 VAARSTTLNAHYT
+963 AAARSTTLNAHYT
-976 SPVIIKEMYTAISNM
+976 SPVIIKEMYTALSNM
-991 GFKEGNILESSCGI
+991 GFTEGNILESSCGI
-1005 GNFMGLIPDEMGN
+1005 GNFMGLIPDKMSN

-1043 IIDGFENTKFKDNT
+1043 IIDGFENTKFNDNT

-1068 NYRVNDVVYNKYNF
+1068 NYRVNDTVYNKYSF

-1094 KVRPGG
+1094 KVRTGG

-1125 ADLVGAIRLPDNAFK
+1125 ADLIGAVRLPDNAFK
-1140 NAGTDVTTDIIF
+1140 SAGTDVTTDIVF
-1152 LQKREEMRTD
+1152 LQKREDIRTD
-1162 NFPEWVDIDEYAEG
+1162 NFPEWIDIDEYAEG

-1194 DLKSSRFGF
+1194 ELKSSRFGF
-1203 ETACKMRDGADMQ
+1203 ETTCKLRDGADIQ
-1216 EELHNAVMTLS
+1216 EKLHKAVMNLS
-1227 AHISENNISNDIEL
+1227 AHISENKTHNETHNEIEL
-1241 QTNDVNLNNVRNLT
+1241 QNVDVNLNNVRNLT
-1255 YVEQDNKIYY
+1255 YVEKDNKIYY

-1407 THQSKGEVIQELN
+1407 THQSKGEVIQELD

-1453 VEIAKRLNDNGIY
+1453 FEIAKRLNDNGIY

-1537 YNKQADNS
+1537 YNKQSDNS
-1545 NLKVTTEFGTSRKN
+1545 NLKVTTEFGTARKN

-1572 CVVRDRHDDGDRVW
+1572 CVVRDRHEDGDRVW

-1591 AETAKAQEKQ
+1591 SETAKAQEKQ
-1601 AIIREKFSEWVME
+1601 EIIREKFSEWVME

-1723 WANILVATKKDFVKD
+1723 GANILVATKKDFVKD

-1976 KLPVPEKTMHNVAL
+1976 KLPVPEHTMHNVAL
-1990 EPDEFTK
+1990 EPDEFTQD
-1997 NIMMTFVE
+1997 IMMTFVE
-2005 RAAAIRDRLVEPE
+2005 RAAAIRDRQVEPE
-2018 ADNMLKIT
+2018 IDNMLKIT

-2046 RKIEACAE
+2046 RKVEACAE

-2256 KLSALRAAYTK
+2256 KLSALKAAFTK
-2267 NKLLYEDTIQKYPI
+2267 NKLMYEDTINKYPMR
-2281 KEKQILA
+2281 EKQIQA
-2288 HKQKI
+2288 YIEKI
-2293 ESDIAMRDKASS
+2293 KADITMRDMAVS
-2305 NNFKVNGIEYD
+2305 NDIIIGGVSYD
-2316 ERVASGTKIID
+2316 ERTKAGEKIIKIAQQ
-2327 VSQKVVEGTVIGEY
+2327 STEGTVLGEY
-2341 KGFEIQKAQPYHLN
+2341 KGFEIQKAQPYHIN
-2355 IVGQCTYN
+2355 IVGQQTYN
-2363 IECSSDPVGMT
+2363 IECSYSPIGMA
-2374 MRIENCVKGL
+2374 MRIENCV
-2384 EKEVDICNNNIDNLQ
+2384 NNIEDEMNIYKGNIETLKS
-2399 NNYNHA
+2399 NYNHA
-2405 KNNIKLP
+2405 KSSINSP
-2412 FEHEDELNE
+2412 FEHDDELKTA
-2421 SLIRQRELERELDLS
+2421 LVRQRELEHELDLE
-2436 ANKSNSE
+2436 ADKTNSV

>member
-1 MSIIEDYKVLV
+1 MSTIEEYKALI
-12 KNGTE
+12 NDGTA
-17 KILSNGGEWN
+17 KILSTGVEWS
-27 KWLKFAGNTYTYDVN
+27 KWLRFAGNTYTYDIN
-42 NSIAIYMQNPKA
+42 NSIALYMQKPEA
-54 TAAAE
+54 TAVAE
-59 LTEWNDY
+59 LLEWNKY
-66 SRRVHKGQK
+66 NRKIHKGQK
-75 GIMIYKDGRIR
+75 GSIVYKDDRIK
-86 YIFDIS
+86 YVFDIS
-92 QTYYTG
+92 QTYQTQ
-98 GKKYGRWSISETHK
+98 GKKYGRWSVSDPHE
-112 FINFINQKYDI
+112 FITYTNQKYGI
-123 DNKNFDEYLA
+123 NNKDFDEYLS
-133 SMIAYLAHDKNN
+133 SMIAYLAHNKDN
-145 SDILFQSVR
+145 SEILFKSVQYL
-154 CMVSERA
+154 VSARA
-161 GVTYTD
+161 GVTYTE
-167 NNLSDMFNA
+167 NNLADMFNS
-176 LMTDER
+176 LMPEER
-182 KYILTETHNISAK
+182 TILLNETHNISTK
-195 ILHKIER
+195 ILRKIER
-202 ENKQY
+202 ENKEY
-207 KIWRKENEQ
+207 KDWRKENEQ
-216 GTINTGVQENAI
+216 GYFNTSSQENSTERKTRTTAEGI
-228 DSETGI
+228 PDRET
-234 ADKSI
+234 DR
-239 LDGETNKPQ
+239 TQ
-248 TISRK
+248 TISRE
-253 LRTQTDGV
+253 LRSQIDGM
-261 DARGTAGE
+261 DERATAGE
-269 VSTAVTGGRSVSN
+269 VSNSVGGGRFVSD
-282 ISRSSSGSEPNERQD
+282 ISRGSSGGKSDERED
-297 GGRDVERSGN
+297 GETTAERSEN
-307 QSNGLVGEI
+307 QSDGLVDEI
-316 KGDNVTV
+316 KGNNIAV
-323 GFDRSADY
+323 GFNGSENNA
-331 ERNSINSEIKSDYEQ
+331 RNSFNSEIKSDYEQ
-346 MDLFKDEKDEN
+346 IDLFNNNKKTAEAEN
-357 DTTGFTDEEINELLK
+357 DETGFSDEEINELIK
-372 KGSGFEN
+372 KGSGFEE

-384 YSFFKE
+384 YAYFKK
-390 HYNTQERAEFLAKEY
+390 HNDITERSTFLANEY
-405 GIGGK
+405 GIGG
-410 HSNGLNETHSGKG
+410 SYINGIDESYNGKG

-434 SSVIRLTWTD
+434 SFVMTWND
-444 VSKRIDNLIQKDEY
+444 VAKRIDSLIQKGEY
-458 LDIEEQP
+458 LDIEEQSETENTIENTIENANEEIDYTP
-465 KTENVPND
+465 IHMAEIEKHNGEPVVKVVWSESPDVEENHYYSFSEANALFKKLDKEIHENREKPEWNGTWYHKTGFEIISIIDGELDVYEGRQDFGDGDGSLLNHIEAWRDYYKSAKGIAAARYMKFDAAERVELYDEFIKYLKQHLDLSIIQASAYEALKGLSTEDVAEIDYYNELIKHTNECRATLNNGIPEEFPQIPQKSEIFKTEDID
-473 KPYYFAETFGVDEEQ
+473 KDEE
-488 LRMMLSLNLKED
+488 K
-500 NINEFGR
+500 
-507 LDELKKTVD
+507 
-516 KTKAKAYF
+516 
-524 DAQAGEDL
+524 
-532 MMARVNMRF
+532 
-541 DRILRDY
+541 
-548 ILHDVEI
+548 VE
-555 AGYVENNNNNE
+555 VENNEVENNSEIPERYNY
-566 MPVLKEQNK
+566 K
-575 IKLYKVGSFYEMY
+575 IKENDFDKTPSQKFN
-588 GDEAVKAAEI
+588 D
-598 LDIKLTHKVVDGESV
+598 
-613 QMAGFPQHVLDRYTE
+613 
-628 ILAEQGYEIN
+628 N
-638 INEQAPDTQ
+638 IT
-647 EVTDK
+647 
-652 FEIVAARHTKTNAD
+652 
-666 IWVVSLNERIDSD
+666 
-679 EFKKLAIDVNKV
+679 AI
-691 GGYYSRFPKTL
+691 KTL
-702 DGKSISGFVFK
+702 KQ
-713 SEPTEKELSVFND
+713 
-726 FFNDEKSEE
+726 
-735 VTEEKVDTAEINDT
+735 
-749 EVEMAE
+749 
-755 PEIIEPEMIAL
+755 IE
-766 ETDTK
+766 
-771 PDLQV
+771 
-776 GDVIEYNG
+776 
-784 KQWRVAQTGFNM
+784 
-796 SFENLDENDSEQMF
+796 S
-810 SHIGGM
+810 
-816 ESFKASRD
+816 
-824 YTLITEKEIAEKNV
+824 
-838 DTAEINDIEV
+838 
-848 ETPEPEM
+848 
-855 ITPEPETKPDLQV
+855 
-868 GDVIVKD
+868 
-875 VTKNIETTERLNYR
+875 
-889 IQIDENTK
+889 
-897 TAGKKY
+897 
-903 AGNVLAIRTLKRI
+903 
-916 EKENRLATPEE
+916 ENRFASPEE
-927 QDILSQYVGWGGLAD
+927 QEILSQYVGWGGLAD
-942 CFDERHFK
+942 YFDERHSK
-950 YKELKA
+950 YNELKSV
-956 LLTDEEY
+956 LTDEEY
-963 VAARSTTLNAHYT
+963 AAARSTTLNAHYT
-976 SPVIIKEMYTAISNM
+976 SPVIIKEMYTALSNM
-991 GFKEGNILESSCGI
+991 GFTEGNILESSCGI
-1005 GNFMGLIPDEMGN
+1005 GNFMGLIPDKMSN

-1043 IIDGFENTKFKDNT
+1043 IIDGFENTKFNDNT

-1068 NYRVNDVVYNKYNF
+1068 NYRVNDTVYNKYSF

-1125 ADLVGAIRLPDNAFK
+1125 ADLVGAIRLPDKAFK

-1152 LQKREEMRTD
+1152 LQKREEIRTD

-1176 ININK
+1176 INTNK

-1194 DLKSSRFGF
+1194 EIKSSRFGF
-1203 ETACKMRDGADMQ
+1203 ETTCKLRDGADMQ
-1216 EELHNAVMTLS
+1216 EKLHKAVMNLS
-1227 AHISENNISNDIEL
+1227 AHISENKTHNEMHNEIEL
-1241 QTNDVNLNNVRNLT
+1241 QNVDVNLNNVRNLT
-1255 YVEQDNKIYY
+1255 YVEKDNKIYY

-1407 THQSKGEVIQELN
+1407 THQSKGEVIQELD

-1453 VEIAKRLNDNGIY
+1453 FEIAKRLNDNGIY

-1506 TFDTR
+1506 IFDTR

-1537 YNKQADNS
+1537 YNKQSDNS
-1545 NLKVTTEFGTSRKN
+1545 NLKVTTEFGTARKN

-1572 CVVRDRHDDGDRVW
+1572 CVVRDRHEDGDRVW

-1591 AETAKAQEKQ
+1591 SETAKAQEKQ
-1601 AIIREKFSEWVME
+1601 EIIREKFSEWVME

-1723 WANILVATKKDFVKD
+1723 GANILVATKKDFVKD

-1778 EIEKITAAIEELGNA
+1778 EIEKISAAIEELGNA
-1793 DGRRFSVKQL
+1793 EGRRFSVKQL

-1976 KLPVPEKTMHNVAL
+1976 KLPVPEHTMHNVAL
-1990 EPDEFTK
+1990 EPDEFTQD
-1997 NIMMTFVE
+1997 IMMTFVE
-2005 RAAAIRDRLVEPE
+2005 RAAAIRDRQVEPE
-2018 ADNMLKIT
+2018 IDNMLKIT

-2046 RKIEACAE
+2046 RKVEACAE

-2256 KLSALRAAYTK
+2256 KLSALKAAFTK
-2267 NKLLYEDTIQKYPI
+2267 NKLMYEDTINKYPMR
-2281 KEKQILA
+2281 EKQIQA
-2288 HKQKI
+2288 YIEKI
-2293 ESDIAMRDKASS
+2293 KADITMRDMAVS
-2305 NNFKVNGIEYD
+2305 NDIIIGGVSYD
-2316 ERVASGTKIID
+2316 ERTKAGEKIIKIAQQ
-2327 VSQKVVEGTVIGEY
+2327 STEGTVLGEY
-2341 KGFEIQKAQPYHLN
+2341 KGFEIQKAQPYHIN
-2355 IVGQCTYN
+2355 IVGQQTYN
-2363 IECSSDPVGMT
+2363 IECSYSPIGMA
-2374 MRIENCVKGL
+2374 MRIENCV
-2384 EKEVDICNNNIDNLQ
+2384 NNIEEEMNIYKGNIETLKS
-2399 NNYNHA
+2399 NYNHA
-2405 KNNIKLP
+2405 KSSINSP
-2412 FEHEDELNE
+2412 FEHDDELKTA
-2421 SLIRQRELERELDLS
+2421 LVRQRELEHELDLE
-2436 ANKSNSE
+2436 ADKTNSV

>member
-42 NSIAIYMQNPKA
+42 NSIAIYMQNPKV

-161 GVTYTD
+161 GVAYTD

-182 KYILTETHNISAK
+182 KYILTETHNISSK

-248 TISRK
+248 IISRK

-269 VSTAVTGGRSVSN
+269 VSTAVTGGRSVSD
-282 ISRSSSGSEPNERQD
+282 ISRSSSGSEPNERQY

-307 QSNGLVGEI
+307 QSDGLVGEI
-316 KGDNVTV
+316 KSDNVTV

-379 GKERI
+379 GKKRI
-384 YSFFKE
+384 YSFFE
-390 HYNTQERAEFLAKEY
+390 ENYNTQERAKFLANEY
-405 GIGGK
+405 GVGGRYA
-410 HSNGLNETHSGKG
+410 NGLNETHSGKG

-444 VSKRIDNLIQKDEY
+444 VSKRIDNLIQNDEY
-458 LDIEEQP
+458 LDVEEKQ
-465 KTENVPND
+465 NAD
-473 KPYYFAETFGVDEEQ
+473 AESQ
-488 LRMMLSLNLKED
+488 
-500 NINEFGR
+500 IN
-507 LDELKKTVD
+507 
-516 KTKAKAYF
+516 
-524 DAQAGEDL
+524 
-532 MMARVNMRF
+532 
-541 DRILRDY
+541 
-548 ILHDVEI
+548 
-555 AGYVENNNNNE
+555 
-566 MPVLKEQNK
+566 
-575 IKLYKVGSFYEMY
+575 LYKVGDFYEVY
-588 GDEAVKAAEI
+588 GDEAAQASEI
-598 LDIKLTHKVVDGESV
+598 LDIKLISKVVDGEEI

-638 INEQAPDTQ
+638 INEQAPEAQ

-776 GDVIEYNG
+776 GDVI
-784 KQWRVAQTGFNM
+784 
-796 SFENLDENDSEQMF
+796 
-810 SHIGGM
+810 
-816 ESFKASRD
+816 
-824 YTLITEKEIAEKNV
+824 
-838 DTAEINDIEV
+838 
-848 ETPEPEM
+848 
-855 ITPEPETKPDLQV
+855 
-868 GDVIVKD
+868 VKD

-976 SPVIIKEMYTAISNM
+976 STVIIKEMYTAISNM

-1125 ADLVGAIRLPDNAFK
+1125 ADLVGAVRLPDNAFK

-1194 DLKSSRFGF
+1194 ELKSSRFGF

-1270 LTVPDDLD
+1270 LTVPDDLNNT
-1278 GKKEERVKGLNNIR
+1278 KEERIKGLNQVR
-1292 QIARKV
+1292 KIARKV
-1298 INIQTFGCTEEE
+1298 IDIQTFGCTEEE
-1310 LKAEQQKLN
+1310 LKKEQYELN
-1319 ATYDKYIDKY
+1319 KRYDEYTNKY
-1329 GAIHSRG
+1329 GYIHSRG
-1336 NRLAF
+1336 NKQAF
-1341 ASDVDLPLLLSLEN
+1341 AADVDLPLLLSLEN

-1382 DNAIDGLKISLAEKG
+1382 DNAVDGLKISLAEKG
-1397 RVDIKYISML
+1397 KVDIKYISML
-1407 THQSKGEVIQELN
+1407 THQNQDEVVQELD

-1426 PVHSSVTDEYVGYE
+1426 PIRSNTDDIYTGYE
-1440 TADEYLSGNVVEK
+1440 TADEYLSGNVLEK
-1453 VEIAKRLNDNGIY
+1453 LETAIRLNNNGIY
-1466 DRNIEAL
+1466 DKNIDAL

-1497 EDYQQFMYD
+1497 EDYQQFLYD
-1506 TFDTR
+1506 TLDTR
-1511 EYLKENNYNSY
+1511 YYLRDDNYNSFNS
-1522 CISIRYNN
+1522 ISIRYNN
-1530 YTNAWTV
+1530 YTNTWTI

-1572 CVVRDRHDDGDRVW
+1572 CVVRDRHDDGERVW

-1591 AETAKAQEKQ
+1591 EETAKAQEKQ
-1601 AIIREKFSEWVME
+1601 AVLREKFSEWVME

-1643 TFPGMSPAIKL
+1643 AFPGMSPAIQL

-1723 WANILVATKKDFVKD
+1723 GANILVATKKDFVKD

-1778 EIEKITAAIEELGNA
+1778 EIEKITAAIEDLGSA

-1803 ETKKKNLQAKYEEL
+1803 ESKKKNLQAKYEEL

-1976 KLPVPEKTMHNVAL
+1976 KLPVPEHTMHNVAL
-1990 EPDEFTK
+1990 EPDEFTQD
-1997 NIMMTFVE
+1997 IMMTFVE
-2005 RAAAIRDRLVEPE
+2005 RAAAIRDRQVEPE
-2018 ADNMLKIT
+2018 IDNMLKIT

-2046 RKIEACAE
+2046 RKVEACAE

-2237 CATGDV
+2237 CATGDI

-2256 KLSALRAAYTK
+2256 KLSALKAAYTK

-2412 FEHEDELNE
+2412 FEHEDELND

>member
-1 MSIIEDYKVLV
+1 MSTIEEYKALI
-12 KNGTE
+12 NDGTA
-17 KILSNGGEWN
+17 KILSTGVEWS
-27 KWLKFAGNTYTYDVN
+27 KWLRFAGNTYTYDIN
-42 NSIAIYMQNPKA
+42 NSIALYMQKPEA
-54 TAAAE
+54 TAVAE
-59 LTEWNDY
+59 LLEWNKY
-66 SRRVHKGQK
+66 NRKIHKGQK
-75 GIMIYKDGRIR
+75 GSIVYKDDRIK
-86 YIFDIS
+86 YVFDIS
-92 QTYYTG
+92 QTYQTQ
-98 GKKYGRWSISETHK
+98 GKKYGRWSVSDPHE
-112 FINFINQKYDI
+112 FITYTNQKYGI
-123 DNKNFDEYLA
+123 NNKDFDEYLS
-133 SMIAYLAHDKNN
+133 SMIAYLAHNKDN
-145 SDILFQSVR
+145 SEILFKSVQYL
-154 CMVSERA
+154 VSARA
-161 GVTYTD
+161 GVTYTE
-167 NNLSDMFNA
+167 NNLADMFNS
-176 LMTDER
+176 LMPEER
-182 KYILTETHNISAK
+182 TILLNETHNISTK
-195 ILHKIER
+195 ILRKIER
-202 ENKQY
+202 ENKEY
-207 KIWRKENEQ
+207 KDWRKENEQ
-216 GTINTGVQENAI
+216 GYFNTSSQENSTERKTRTTAEGI
-228 DSETGI
+228 PDRET
-234 ADKSI
+234 DR
-239 LDGETNKPQ
+239 TQ
-248 TISRK
+248 TISRE
-253 LRTQTDGV
+253 LRSQIDGM
-261 DARGTAGE
+261 DERATAGE
-269 VSTAVTGGRSVSN
+269 VSNSVGGGRFVSD
-282 ISRSSSGSEPNERQD
+282 ISRGSSGGKSDERED
-297 GGRDVERSGN
+297 GETTAERSEN
-307 QSNGLVGEI
+307 QSDGLVDEI
-316 KGDNVTV
+316 KGNNIAV
-323 GFDRSADY
+323 GFNGSENNA
-331 ERNSINSEIKSDYEQ
+331 RNSFNSEIKSDYEQ
-346 MDLFKDEKDEN
+346 IDLFNNNKKTAEAEN
-357 DTTGFTDEEINELLK
+357 DETGFSDEEINELIK
-372 KGSGFEN
+372 KGSGFEE

-384 YSFFKE
+384 YAYFKK
-390 HYNTQERAEFLAKEY
+390 HNDITERSTFLANEY
-405 GIGGK
+405 GIGG
-410 HSNGLNETHSGKG
+410 SYINGIDESYNGKG

-434 SSVIRLTWTD
+434 SFVMTWND
-444 VSKRIDNLIQKDEY
+444 VAKRIDSLIQKGEY
-458 LDIEEQP
+458 LDIEEQSETENTIENTIENANEEIDYTP
-465 KTENVPND
+465 IHMAEIEKHNGEPVVKVVWSESPDVEENHYYSFSEANALFKKLDKEIHENREKPEWNGTWYHKTGFEIISIIDGELDVYEGRQDFGDGDGSLLNHIEAWRDYYKSAKGIAAARYMKFDAAERVELYDKFIKYLKQHLDLSIIQASAYEALKGLSTEDVAEIDYYNELIKHTNECRATLNNGIPEEFPQIPQKSEIFKTEDID
-473 KPYYFAETFGVDEEQ
+473 KDEE
-488 LRMMLSLNLKED
+488 K
-500 NINEFGR
+500 
-507 LDELKKTVD
+507 
-516 KTKAKAYF
+516 
-524 DAQAGEDL
+524 
-532 MMARVNMRF
+532 
-541 DRILRDY
+541 
-548 ILHDVEI
+548 VE
-555 AGYVENNNNNE
+555 VENNEVENNSE
-566 MPVLKEQNK
+566 MPERYNYK
-575 IKLYKVGSFYEMY
+575 IKENDFDKTPSQKFN
-588 GDEAVKAAEI
+588 D
-598 LDIKLTHKVVDGESV
+598 
-613 QMAGFPQHVLDRYTE
+613 
-628 ILAEQGYEIN
+628 N
-638 INEQAPDTQ
+638 IT
-647 EVTDK
+647 
-652 FEIVAARHTKTNAD
+652 
-666 IWVVSLNERIDSD
+666 
-679 EFKKLAIDVNKV
+679 AI
-691 GGYYSRFPKTL
+691 KTL
-702 DGKSISGFVFK
+702 KQ
-713 SEPTEKELSVFND
+713 
-726 FFNDEKSEE
+726 
-735 VTEEKVDTAEINDT
+735 
-749 EVEMAE
+749 
-755 PEIIEPEMIAL
+755 IE
-766 ETDTK
+766 
-771 PDLQV
+771 
-776 GDVIEYNG
+776 
-784 KQWRVAQTGFNM
+784 
-796 SFENLDENDSEQMF
+796 S
-810 SHIGGM
+810 
-816 ESFKASRD
+816 
-824 YTLITEKEIAEKNV
+824 
-838 DTAEINDIEV
+838 
-848 ETPEPEM
+848 
-855 ITPEPETKPDLQV
+855 
-868 GDVIVKD
+868 
-875 VTKNIETTERLNYR
+875 
-889 IQIDENTK
+889 
-897 TAGKKY
+897 
-903 AGNVLAIRTLKRI
+903 
-916 EKENRLATPEE
+916 ENRFASPEE
-927 QDILSQYVGWGGLAD
+927 QEILSQYVGWGGLAD
-942 CFDERHFK
+942 YFDERHSK
-950 YKELKA
+950 YNELKSV
-956 LLTDEEY
+956 LTDEEY
-963 VAARSTTLNAHYT
+963 AAARSTTLNAHYT
-976 SPVIIKEMYTAISNM
+976 SPVIIKEMYTALSNM
-991 GFKEGNILESSCGI
+991 GFTEGNILESSCGI
-1005 GNFMGLIPDEMGN
+1005 GNFMGLIPDKMSN

-1043 IIDGFENTKFKDNT
+1043 IIDGFENTKFNDNT

-1068 NYRVNDVVYNKYNF
+1068 NYRVNDTVYNKYSF

-1125 ADLVGAIRLPDNAFK
+1125 ADLVGAIRLPDKAFK

-1152 LQKREEMRTD
+1152 LQKREEIRTD

-1176 ININK
+1176 INTNK

-1194 DLKSSRFGF
+1194 EIKSSRFGF
-1203 ETACKMRDGADMQ
+1203 ETTCKLRDGADMQ
-1216 EELHNAVMTLS
+1216 EKLHKAVMNLS
-1227 AHISENNISNDIEL
+1227 AHISENKTHNEMHNEIEL
-1241 QTNDVNLNNVRNLT
+1241 QNVDVNLNNVRNLT
-1255 YVEQDNKIYY
+1255 YVEKDNKIYY

-1407 THQSKGEVIQELN
+1407 THQSKGEVIQELD

-1453 VEIAKRLNDNGIY
+1453 FEIAKRLNDNGIY

-1537 YNKQADNS
+1537 YNKQSDNS
-1545 NLKVTTEFGTSRKN
+1545 NLKVTTEFGTARKN

-1572 CVVRDRHDDGDRVW
+1572 CVVRDRHEDGDRVW

-1591 AETAKAQEKQ
+1591 SETAKAQEKQ
-1601 AIIREKFSEWVME
+1601 EIIREKFSEWVME

-1723 WANILVATKKDFVKD
+1723 GANILVATKKDFVKD

-1778 EIEKITAAIEELGNA
+1778 EIEKISAAIEELGNA
-1793 DGRRFSVKQL
+1793 EGRRFSVKQL

-1976 KLPVPEKTMHNVAL
+1976 KLPVPEHTMHNVAL
-1990 EPDEFTK
+1990 EPDEFTQD
-1997 NIMMTFVE
+1997 IMMTFVE
-2005 RAAAIRDRLVEPE
+2005 RAAAIRDRQVEPE
-2018 ADNMLKIT
+2018 IDNMLKIT

-2046 RKIEACAE
+2046 RKVEACAE

-2256 KLSALRAAYTK
+2256 KLSALKAAFTK
-2267 NKLLYEDTIQKYPI
+2267 NKLMYEDTINKYPMR
-2281 KEKQILA
+2281 EKQIQA
-2288 HKQKI
+2288 YIEKI
-2293 ESDIAMRDKASS
+2293 KADITMRDMAVS
-2305 NNFKVNGIEYD
+2305 NDIIIGGVSYD
-2316 ERVASGTKIID
+2316 ERTKAGEKIIKIAQQ
-2327 VSQKVVEGTVIGEY
+2327 STEGTVLGEY
-2341 KGFEIQKAQPYHLN
+2341 KGFEIQKAQPYHIN
-2355 IVGQCTYN
+2355 IVGQQTYN
-2363 IECSSDPVGMT
+2363 IECSYSPIGMA
-2374 MRIENCVKGL
+2374 MRIENCV
-2384 EKEVDICNNNIDNLQ
+2384 NNIEEEMNIYKGNIETLKS
-2399 NNYNHA
+2399 NYNHA
-2405 KNNIKLP
+2405 KSSINSP
-2412 FEHEDELNE
+2412 FEHDDELKTA
-2421 SLIRQRELERELDLS
+2421 LVRQRELEHELDLE
-2436 ANKSNSE
+2436 ADKTNSV

>member
-42 NSIAIYMQNPKA
+42 NSIAIYMQNPKV

-66 SRRVHKGQK
+66 NRRVHKGQK

-176 LMTDER
+176 LMKYER

-207 KIWRKENEQ
+207 KIWRNENEQ
-216 GTINTGVQENAI
+216 GTINTGSQENTAE
-228 DSETGI
+228 SETGI

-239 LDGETNKPQ
+239 LDRKTNKPQ
-248 TISRK
+248 TISRE

-261 DARGTAGE
+261 DERATAGE
-269 VSTAVTGGRSVSN
+269 VSTAVTGGRSVSD

-316 KGDNVTV
+316 QSDNVTV
-323 GFDRSADY
+323 GFDRPTDN

-346 MDLFKDEKDEN
+346 MDLFNNEKDESGA
-357 DTTGFTDEEINELLK
+357 TGFTDEEINELLK

-405 GIGGK
+405 GIGGEYA
-410 HSNGLNETHSGKG
+410 NGINEFHSGIG
-423 ITYSKGDIYRP
+423 ITYSKGDTYRP

-458 LDIEEQP
+458 LDVEEKQDDNA
-465 KTENVPND
+465 ENID
-473 KPYYFAETFGVDEEQ
+473 KSNSESQ
-488 LRMMLSLNLKED
+488 
-500 NINEFGR
+500 IN
-507 LDELKKTVD
+507 
-516 KTKAKAYF
+516 
-524 DAQAGEDL
+524 
-532 MMARVNMRF
+532 
-541 DRILRDY
+541 
-548 ILHDVEI
+548 
-555 AGYVENNNNNE
+555 
-566 MPVLKEQNK
+566 
-575 IKLYKVGSFYEMY
+575 LYKVGDFYEVY
-588 GDEAVKAAEI
+588 GDEAAQASEI
-598 LDIKLTHKVVDGESV
+598 LDIKLISKVVDGEEI
-613 QMAGFPQHVLDRYTE
+613 QMTGFPQHVLDRYTE

-638 INEQAPDTQ
+638 INEQAPEAQ

-726 FFNDEKSEE
+726 FFNNEKSEE
-735 VTEEKVDTAEINDT
+735 VTGEKVDTAEINDT

-755 PEIIEPEMIAL
+755 PEMIAPKP
-766 ETDTK
+766 ETK

-838 DTAEINDIEV
+838 DTVEINDIEV
-848 ETPEPEM
+848 ETAEPEM

-868 GDVIVKD
+868 RDVIAKD
-875 VTKNIETTERLNYR
+875 VTKNIETAERLNYR

-903 AGNVLAIRTLKRI
+903 ADNVLAIRTLKRI

-976 SPVIIKEMYTAISNM
+976 SPVIIQEMYTALSNM

-1005 GNFMGLIPDEMGN
+1005 GNFMGLIPDKMGN
-1018 SKFYGVEIDDLTGRI
+1018 SKFYGVEIDELTGRI

-1043 IIDGFENTKFKDNT
+1043 IIDGFENTKFNDNT

-1068 NYRVNDVVYNKYNF
+1068 NYRVNDTVYNKYSF

-1140 NAGTDVTTDIIF
+1140 SAGTDVTTDIIF
-1152 LQKREEMRTD
+1152 LQKREDIRTD

-1194 DLKSSRFGF
+1194 ELKSSRFGF
-1203 ETACKMRDGADMQ
+1203 ETACKLRDGADMQ
-1216 EELHNAVMTLS
+1216 EKLHKAVMNLS
-1227 AHISENNISNDIEL
+1227 AHISENKTHNETHNEIEL
-1241 QTNDVNLNNVRNLT
+1241 QNVDVNLNNVRNLT
-1255 YVEQDNKIYY
+1255 YVEKDNKIYY

-1319 ATYDKYIDKY
+1319 ATYDKYINKY

-1407 THQSKGEVIQELN
+1407 THQRKGEVIQELD

-1453 VEIAKRLNDNGIY
+1453 IEIAKRLNDNGIY

-1723 WANILVATKKDFVKD
+1723 GANILVATKKDFVKD

-1976 KLPVPEKTMHNVAL
+1976 KLPVPEHTMHNVAL
-1990 EPDEFTK
+1990 EPDEFTQD
-1997 NIMMTFVE
+1997 IMMTFVE
-2005 RAAAIRDRLVEPE
+2005 RAAAIRDRQVEPE
-2018 ADNMLKIT
+2018 IDNMLKIT

-2035 PKLIDNDAPMS
+2035 PKLIDNHAPMS
-2046 RKIEACAE
+2046 RKVEACAE

-2104 DEIAVIHTAKTDVQ
+2104 NEIAVIHTAKTDVQ

-2177 NMNEHV
+2177 NMHEHV

-2256 KLSALRAAYTK
+2256 KLSALKAAFTK
-2267 NKLLYEDTIQKYPI
+2267 NKLMYEDTINKYPMR
-2281 KEKQILA
+2281 EKQIQA
-2288 HKQKI
+2288 YIEKI
-2293 ESDIAMRDKASS
+2293 KADITMRDMAVS
-2305 NNFKVNGIEYD
+2305 NDIIIGGVSYD
-2316 ERVASGTKIID
+2316 ERTKAGEKIIKIAQQ
-2327 VSQKVVEGTVIGEY
+2327 STEGTVLGEY
-2341 KGFEIQKAQPYHLN
+2341 KGFEIQKAQPYHIN
-2355 IVGQCTYN
+2355 IVGQQTYN
-2363 IECSSDPVGMT
+2363 IECSHSPIGMA
-2374 MRIENCVKGL
+2374 MRIENCV
-2384 EKEVDICNNNIDNLQ
+2384 NNIEDEMNIYKGNIETLK

-2405 KNNIKLP
+2405 KSSINSP
-2412 FEHEDELNE
+2412 FEHDDELKTA
-2421 SLIRQRELERELDLS
+2421 LVRQRKLEHELDLE
-2436 ANKSNSE
+2436 ADKTNSV

>member
-1 MSIIEDYKVLV
+1 MSTIEEYKALI
-12 KNGTE
+12 NDGTA
-17 KILSNGGEWN
+17 KILSTGVEWS
-27 KWLKFAGNTYTYDVN
+27 KWLRFAGNTYTYDIN
-42 NSIAIYMQNPKA
+42 NSIALYMQKPEA
-54 TAAAE
+54 TAVAE
-59 LTEWNDY
+59 LLEWNKY
-66 SRRVHKGQK
+66 NRKIHKGQK
-75 GIMIYKDGRIR
+75 GSIVYKDDRIK
-86 YIFDIS
+86 YVFDIS
-92 QTYYTG
+92 QTYQTQ
-98 GKKYGRWSISETHK
+98 GKKYGRWSVSDPHE
-112 FINFINQKYDI
+112 FITYTNQKYGI
-123 DNKNFDEYLA
+123 NNKDFDEYLS
-133 SMIAYLAHDKNN
+133 SMIAYLAHNKDN
-145 SDILFQSVR
+145 SEILFKSVQYL
-154 CMVSERA
+154 VSARA
-161 GVTYTD
+161 GVTYTE
-167 NNLSDMFNA
+167 NNLADMFNS
-176 LMTDER
+176 LMPEER
-182 KYILTETHNISAK
+182 TILLNETHNISTK
-195 ILHKIER
+195 ILRKIER
-202 ENKQY
+202 ENKEY
-207 KIWRKENEQ
+207 KDWRKENEQ
-216 GTINTGVQENAI
+216 GYFNTSSQENSTERKTRTTAEGI
-228 DSETGI
+228 PDRET
-234 ADKSI
+234 DR
-239 LDGETNKPQ
+239 TQ
-248 TISRK
+248 TISRE
-253 LRTQTDGV
+253 LRSQIDGM
-261 DARGTAGE
+261 DERATAGE
-269 VSTAVTGGRSVSN
+269 VSNSVGGGRFVSD
-282 ISRSSSGSEPNERQD
+282 ISRGSSGGKSDERED
-297 GGRDVERSGN
+297 GETTAERSEN
-307 QSNGLVGEI
+307 QSDGLVDEI
-316 KGDNVTV
+316 KGNNIAV
-323 GFDRSADY
+323 GFNGSENNA
-331 ERNSINSEIKSDYEQ
+331 RNSFNSEIKSDYEQ
-346 MDLFKDEKDEN
+346 IDLFNNNKKTAEAEN
-357 DTTGFTDEEINELLK
+357 DETGFSDEEINELIK
-372 KGSGFEN
+372 KGSGFEE

-384 YSFFKE
+384 YAYFKK
-390 HYNTQERAEFLAKEY
+390 HNDITERSTFLANEY
-405 GIGGK
+405 GIGG
-410 HSNGLNETHSGKG
+410 SYINGIDESYNGKG

-434 SSVIRLTWTD
+434 SFVMTWND
-444 VSKRIDNLIQKDEY
+444 VAKRIDSLIQKGEY
-458 LDIEEQP
+458 LDIEEQSETENTIENTIENANEEIDYTP
-465 KTENVPND
+465 IHMAEIEKHNGEPVVKVVWSESPDVEENHYYSFSEANALFKKLDKEIHENREKPEWNGTWYHKTGFEIISIIDGELDVYEGRQDFGDGDGSLLNHIEAWRDYYKSAKGIAAARYMKFDAAERVELYDKFIKYLKQHLDLSIIQASAYEALKGLSTEDVAEIDYYNELIKHTNECRATLNNGIPEEFPQIPQKSEIFKTEDID
-473 KPYYFAETFGVDEEQ
+473 KDEE
-488 LRMMLSLNLKED
+488 K
-500 NINEFGR
+500 
-507 LDELKKTVD
+507 
-516 KTKAKAYF
+516 
-524 DAQAGEDL
+524 
-532 MMARVNMRF
+532 
-541 DRILRDY
+541 
-548 ILHDVEI
+548 VE
-555 AGYVENNNNNE
+555 VENNEVENNSEIPERYNY
-566 MPVLKEQNK
+566 K
-575 IKLYKVGSFYEMY
+575 IKENDFDKTPSQKFN
-588 GDEAVKAAEI
+588 D
-598 LDIKLTHKVVDGESV
+598 
-613 QMAGFPQHVLDRYTE
+613 
-628 ILAEQGYEIN
+628 N
-638 INEQAPDTQ
+638 IT
-647 EVTDK
+647 
-652 FEIVAARHTKTNAD
+652 
-666 IWVVSLNERIDSD
+666 
-679 EFKKLAIDVNKV
+679 AI
-691 GGYYSRFPKTL
+691 KTL
-702 DGKSISGFVFK
+702 KQ
-713 SEPTEKELSVFND
+713 
-726 FFNDEKSEE
+726 
-735 VTEEKVDTAEINDT
+735 
-749 EVEMAE
+749 
-755 PEIIEPEMIAL
+755 IE
-766 ETDTK
+766 
-771 PDLQV
+771 
-776 GDVIEYNG
+776 
-784 KQWRVAQTGFNM
+784 
-796 SFENLDENDSEQMF
+796 S
-810 SHIGGM
+810 
-816 ESFKASRD
+816 
-824 YTLITEKEIAEKNV
+824 
-838 DTAEINDIEV
+838 
-848 ETPEPEM
+848 
-855 ITPEPETKPDLQV
+855 
-868 GDVIVKD
+868 
-875 VTKNIETTERLNYR
+875 
-889 IQIDENTK
+889 
-897 TAGKKY
+897 
-903 AGNVLAIRTLKRI
+903 
-916 EKENRLATPEE
+916 ENRFASPEE
-927 QDILSQYVGWGGLAD
+927 QEILSQYVGWGGLAD
-942 CFDERHFK
+942 YFDERHSK
-950 YKELKA
+950 YNELKSV
-956 LLTDEEY
+956 LTDEEY
-963 VAARSTTLNAHYT
+963 AAARSTTLNAHYT
-976 SPVIIKEMYTAISNM
+976 SPVIIKEMYTALSNM
-991 GFKEGNILESSCGI
+991 GFTEGNILESSCGI
-1005 GNFMGLIPDEMGN
+1005 GNFMGLIPDKMSN

-1043 IIDGFENTKFKDNT
+1043 IIDGFENTKFNDNT

-1068 NYRVNDVVYNKYNF
+1068 NYRVNDTVYNKYSF

-1125 ADLVGAIRLPDNAFK
+1125 ADLVGAIRLPDKAFK

-1152 LQKREEMRTD
+1152 LQKREEIRTD

-1176 ININK
+1176 INTNK

-1194 DLKSSRFGF
+1194 EIKSSRFGF
-1203 ETACKMRDGADMQ
+1203 ETTCKLRDGADMQ
-1216 EELHNAVMTLS
+1216 EKLHKAVMNLS
-1227 AHISENNISNDIEL
+1227 AHISENKTHNEMHNEIEL
-1241 QTNDVNLNNVRNLT
+1241 QNVDVNLNNVRNLT
-1255 YVEQDNKIYY
+1255 YVEKDNKIYY

-1407 THQSKGEVIQELN
+1407 THQSKGEVIQELD

-1453 VEIAKRLNDNGIY
+1453 FEIAKRLNDNGIY

-1537 YNKQADNS
+1537 YNKQSDNS
-1545 NLKVTTEFGTSRKN
+1545 NLKVTTEFGTARKN

-1572 CVVRDRHDDGDRVW
+1572 CVVRDRHEDGDRVW

-1591 AETAKAQEKQ
+1591 SETAKAQEKQ
-1601 AIIREKFSEWVME
+1601 EIIREKFSEWVME

-1723 WANILVATKKDFVKD
+1723 GANILVATKKDFVKD

-1778 EIEKITAAIEELGNA
+1778 EIEKISAAIEELGNA
-1793 DGRRFSVKQL
+1793 EGRRFSVKQL

-1976 KLPVPEKTMHNVAL
+1976 KLPVPEHTMHNVAL
-1990 EPDEFTK
+1990 EPDEFTQD
-1997 NIMMTFVE
+1997 IMMTFVE
-2005 RAAAIRDRLVEPE
+2005 RAAAIRDRQVEPE
-2018 ADNMLKIT
+2018 IDNMLKIT

-2046 RKIEACAE
+2046 RKVEACAE
-2054 NVYNIYKNTT
+2054 NVFNIYKNTT

-2256 KLSALRAAYTK
+2256 KLSALKAAFTK
-2267 NKLLYEDTIQKYPI
+2267 NKLMYEDTINKYPMR
-2281 KEKQILA
+2281 EKQIQA
-2288 HKQKI
+2288 YIEKI
-2293 ESDIAMRDKASS
+2293 KADITMRDMAVS
-2305 NNFKVNGIEYD
+2305 NDIIIGGVSYD
-2316 ERVASGTKIID
+2316 ERTKAGEKIIKIAQQ
-2327 VSQKVVEGTVIGEY
+2327 STEGTVLGDY
-2341 KGFEIQKAQPYHLN
+2341 KGFEIQKAQPYHIN
-2355 IVGQCTYN
+2355 IVGQQTYN
-2363 IECSSDPVGMT
+2363 IECSHSPIGMA
-2374 MRIENCVKGL
+2374 MRIENCV
-2384 EKEVDICNNNIDNLQ
+2384 NNIEEEMNIYKGNIETLKS
-2399 NNYNHA
+2399 NYNHA
-2405 KNNIKLP
+2405 KSSINSP
-2412 FEHEDELNE
+2412 FEHDDELKTA
-2421 SLIRQRELERELDLS
+2421 LVRQRELEHELDLE
-2436 ANKSNSE
+2436 ADKTNSV

>member
-42 NSIAIYMQNPKA
+42 NSIAIYMQNPKV

-66 SRRVHKGQK
+66 NRRVHKGQK

-176 LMTDER
+176 LMKYER

-207 KIWRKENEQ
+207 KIWRNENEQ
-216 GTINTGVQENAI
+216 GTINTGSQENTAE
-228 DSETGI
+228 SETGI

-239 LDGETNKPQ
+239 LDRKTNKPQ
-248 TISRK
+248 TISRE

-261 DARGTAGE
+261 DERATAGE
-269 VSTAVTGGRSVSN
+269 VSTAVTGGRSVSD

-316 KGDNVTV
+316 QSDNVTV
-323 GFDRSADY
+323 GFDRPTDN

-346 MDLFKDEKDEN
+346 MDLFNNEKDESGA
-357 DTTGFTDEEINELLK
+357 TGFTDEEINELLK

-390 HYNTQERAEFLAKEY
+390 HYNTQERAKFLANEY
-405 GIGGK
+405 GVSGRYA
-410 HSNGLNETHSGKG
+410 NGLNETHSGKG

-458 LDIEEQP
+458 LDLEEKQDANA
-465 KTENVPND
+465 ENID
-473 KPYYFAETFGVDEEQ
+473 KSNSESQ
-488 LRMMLSLNLKED
+488 
-500 NINEFGR
+500 IN
-507 LDELKKTVD
+507 
-516 KTKAKAYF
+516 
-524 DAQAGEDL
+524 
-532 MMARVNMRF
+532 
-541 DRILRDY
+541 
-548 ILHDVEI
+548 
-555 AGYVENNNNNE
+555 
-566 MPVLKEQNK
+566 
-575 IKLYKVGSFYEMY
+575 LYKVGDFYEVY
-588 GDEAVKAAEI
+588 GDEAAQASEI
-598 LDIKLTHKVVDGESV
+598 LDIKLISKVVGGEEI
-613 QMAGFPQHVLDRYTE
+613 QMTGFPQHVLDRYTE

-638 INEQAPDTQ
+638 INEQAPEAQ

-691 GGYYSRFPKTL
+691 GGYYSTFPKTL

-713 SEPTEKELSVFND
+713 SKPTEKELSVFND
-726 FFNDEKSEE
+726 FFNNEKSEE

-755 PEIIEPEMIAL
+755 PEITEPEMIAPKP
-766 ETDTK
+766 ETK

-816 ESFKASRD
+816 ESFKAGRD

-848 ETPEPEM
+848 ETAEPEM

-1152 LQKREEMRTD
+1152 LQKREEIRTD

-1265 YKNGS
+1265 YKNGN
-1270 LTVPDDLD
+1270 LTIPDDLNNT
-1278 GKKEERVKGLNNIR
+1278 KEERIKGLNQVR
-1292 QIARKV
+1292 KIARKV
-1298 INIQTFGCTEEE
+1298 IDIQTFGCTEEE
-1310 LKAEQQKLN
+1310 LKKEQYELN
-1319 ATYDKYIDKY
+1319 KRYDEYTNKY
-1329 GAIHSRG
+1329 GYIHSRG
-1336 NRLAF
+1336 NKQAF
-1341 ASDVDLPLLLSLEN
+1341 AADVDLPLLLSLEN

-1382 DNAIDGLKISLAEKG
+1382 DNAVDGLKISLAEKG
-1397 RVDIKYISML
+1397 KVDIKYISML
-1407 THQSKGEVIQELN
+1407 THQSQDEVVQELD

-1426 PVHSSVTDEYVGYE
+1426 PIRSNTEDIYTGYE
-1440 TADEYLSGNVVEK
+1440 TADEYLSGNVLEK
-1453 VEIAKRLNDNGIY
+1453 LETAIRLNNNGIY
-1466 DRNIEAL
+1466 DKNVEAL

-1497 EDYQQFMYD
+1497 EDYQQFLYD
-1506 TFDTR
+1506 TLDTR
-1511 EYLKENNYNSY
+1511 YYLRDDNYNSFNS
-1522 CISIRYNN
+1522 ISIRYNN
-1530 YTNAWTV
+1530 YTNTWTI

-1572 CVVRDRHDDGDRVW
+1572 CVVRDRHDDGERVW

-1591 AETAKAQEKQ
+1591 EETAKAQEKQ
-1601 AIIREKFSEWVME
+1601 AVLREKFSGW
-1614 HPDIRNKYV
+1614 
-1623 DYYNRTYNNTRLR
+1623 
-1636 QYDGSHL
+1636 
-1643 TFPGMSPAIKL
+1643 
-1654 REHQVN
+1654 
-1660 AVARVLYSDT
+1660 
-1670 NALLAHTVG
+1670 
-1679 AGKTYEIAASCME
+1679 
-1692 LKRLGLAKKSMI
+1692 
-1704 VVPNHLTEQ
+1704 
-1713 WGSEFMQLYP
+1713 
-1723 WANILVATKKDFVKD
+1723 
-1738 KRQAFFSKI
+1738 
-1747 AMGDWDAVIIGHS
+1747 
-1760 QFEKIPIS
+1760 
-1768 NERLA
+1768 
-1773 NEISL
+1773 
-1778 EIEKITAAIEELGNA
+1778 
-1793 DGRRFSVKQL
+1793 
-1803 ETKKKNLQAKYEEL
+1803 
-1817 TAQEVKDD
+1817 
-1825 IFCFEQLG
+1825 
-1833 VDYMF
+1833 
-1838 VDEAHMFK
+1838 
-1846 NCMITTKLSNV
+1846 
-1857 AGLSTTSSNKSMDM
+1857 
-1871 LWKCKYLSEIQN
+1871 
-1883 GRGVV
+1883 
-1888 FATGTPISN
+1888 
-1897 SITEMYVMQRYLDNG
+1897 
-1912 LLERNGFGFFDN
+1912 
-1924 WVAMFGNI
+1924 
-1932 TTGLELAP
+1932 
-1940 EGTGYRM
+1940 
-1947 KNRLSKFDNL
+1947 
-1957 PELMKMFSHF
+1957 
-1967 TDVQTGDML
+1967 
-1976 KLPVPEKTMHNVAL
+1976 TM
-1990 EPDEFTK
+1990 
-1997 NIMMTFVE
+1997 
-2005 RAAAIRDRLVEPE
+2005 
-2018 ADNMLKIT
+2018 
-2026 NEARKLALD
+2026 
-2035 PKLIDNDAPMS
+2035 
-2046 RKIEACAE
+2046 
-2054 NVYNIYKNTT
+2054 
-2064 ETRGTQLVFCDL
+2064 
-2076 GTPKDGVDINDTTY
+2076 
-2090 GRLINALVEKGVKR
+2090 
-2104 DEIAVIHTAKTDVQ
+2104 
-2118 KADMFSK
+2118 
-2125 MRSGHYR
+2125 
-2132 VMIGSTDKMGAGT
+2132 
-2145 NCQKRLAA
+2145 
-2153 LHHMDCPWRSSDI
+2153 
-2166 EQREGRILRQG
+2166 
-2177 NMNEHV
+2177 
-2183 DIYRYVVKNT
+2183 
-2193 FDAYLWQIVENKQR
+2193 
-2207 FINQV
+2207 
-2212 MRGDIGLRSC
+2212 
-2222 EDADETVLSFAEIKA
+2222 
-2237 CATGDV
+2237 
-2243 RIKEKMELDIKVQ
+2243 
-2256 KLSALRAAYTK
+2256 
-2267 NKLLYEDTIQKYPI
+2267 
-2281 KEKQILA
+2281 
-2288 HKQKI
+2288 
-2293 ESDIAMRDKASS
+2293 
-2305 NNFKVNGIEYD
+2305 
-2316 ERVASGTKIID
+2316 
-2327 VSQKVVEGTVIGEY
+2327 
-2341 KGFEIQKAQPYHLN
+2341 
-2355 IVGQCTYN
+2355 
-2363 IECSSDPVGMT
+2363 
-2374 MRIENCVKGL
+2374 
-2384 EKEVDICNNNIDNLQ
+2384 
-2399 NNYNHA
+2399 
-2405 KNNIKLP
+2405 
-2412 FEHEDELNE
+2412 
-2421 SLIRQRELERELDLS
+2421 
-2436 ANKSNSE
+2436 
-2443 DMEM
+2443 

>member
-1 MSIIEDYKVLV
+1 MSTIEEYKALI
-12 KNGTE
+12 NDGTA
-17 KILSNGGEWN
+17 KILSTGVEWS
-27 KWLKFAGNTYTYDVN
+27 KWLRFAGNTYTYDIN
-42 NSIAIYMQNPKA
+42 NSIALYMQKPEA
-54 TAAAE
+54 TAVAE
-59 LTEWNDY
+59 LLEWNKY
-66 SRRVHKGQK
+66 NRKIHKGQK
-75 GIMIYKDGRIR
+75 GSIVYKDDRIK
-86 YIFDIS
+86 YVFDIS
-92 QTYYTG
+92 QTYQTQ
-98 GKKYGRWSISETHK
+98 GKKYGRWSVSDPHE
-112 FINFINQKYDI
+112 FITYTNQKYGI
-123 DNKNFDEYLA
+123 NNKDFDEYLS
-133 SMIAYLAHDKNN
+133 SMIAYLAHNKDN
-145 SDILFQSVR
+145 SEILFKSVQYL
-154 CMVSERA
+154 VSARA
-161 GVTYTD
+161 GVTYTE
-167 NNLSDMFNA
+167 NNLADMFNS
-176 LMTDER
+176 LMPEER
-182 KYILTETHNISAK
+182 TILLNETHNISTK
-195 ILHKIER
+195 ILRKIER
-202 ENKQY
+202 ENKEY
-207 KIWRKENEQ
+207 KDWRKENEQ
-216 GTINTGVQENAI
+216 GYFNTSSQENSTERKTRTTAEGI
-228 DSETGI
+228 PDRET
-234 ADKSI
+234 DR
-239 LDGETNKPQ
+239 TQ
-248 TISRK
+248 TISRE
-253 LRTQTDGV
+253 LRSQIDGM
-261 DARGTAGE
+261 DERATAGE
-269 VSTAVTGGRSVSN
+269 VSNSVGGGRFVSD
-282 ISRSSSGSEPNERQD
+282 ISRGSSGGKSDERED
-297 GGRDVERSGN
+297 GETTAERSEN
-307 QSNGLVGEI
+307 QSDGLVDEI
-316 KGDNVTV
+316 KGNNIAV
-323 GFDRSADY
+323 GFNGA
-331 ERNSINSEIKSDYEQ
+331 ENNARNSFNSEIKSDYEQ
-346 MDLFKDEKDEN
+346 IDLFNNNKKTAEAEN
-357 DTTGFTDEEINELLK
+357 DETGFSDEEINELIK
-372 KGSGFEN
+372 KGSGFEE

-384 YSFFKE
+384 YAYFKK
-390 HYNTQERAEFLAKEY
+390 HNDITERSTFLANEY
-405 GIGGK
+405 GIGG
-410 HSNGLNETHSGKG
+410 SYINGIDESYNGKG

-434 SSVIRLTWTD
+434 SFVMTWND
-444 VSKRIDNLIQKDEY
+444 VAKRIDSLIQKGEY
-458 LDIEEQP
+458 LDIEEQSETENTIENTIENANEEIDYTP
-465 KTENVPND
+465 IHMAEIEKHNGEPVVKVVWSESPDVEENHYYSFSEANALFKKLDKEIHENREKPEWNGTWYHKTGFEIISIIDGELDVYEGRQDFGDGDGSLLNHIEAWRDYYKSAKGIAAARYMKFDAAERVELYDKFIKYLKQHLDLSIIQASAYEALKGLSTEDVAEIDYYNELIKHTNECRATLNNGIPEEFPQIPQKSEIFKTEDID
-473 KPYYFAETFGVDEEQ
+473 KDEE
-488 LRMMLSLNLKED
+488 K
-500 NINEFGR
+500 
-507 LDELKKTVD
+507 
-516 KTKAKAYF
+516 
-524 DAQAGEDL
+524 
-532 MMARVNMRF
+532 
-541 DRILRDY
+541 
-548 ILHDVEI
+548 VE
-555 AGYVENNNNNE
+555 VENNEVENNSEIPERYNY
-566 MPVLKEQNK
+566 K
-575 IKLYKVGSFYEMY
+575 IKENDFDKTPSQKFN
-588 GDEAVKAAEI
+588 D
-598 LDIKLTHKVVDGESV
+598 
-613 QMAGFPQHVLDRYTE
+613 
-628 ILAEQGYEIN
+628 N
-638 INEQAPDTQ
+638 IT
-647 EVTDK
+647 
-652 FEIVAARHTKTNAD
+652 
-666 IWVVSLNERIDSD
+666 
-679 EFKKLAIDVNKV
+679 AI
-691 GGYYSRFPKTL
+691 KTL
-702 DGKSISGFVFK
+702 KQ
-713 SEPTEKELSVFND
+713 
-726 FFNDEKSEE
+726 
-735 VTEEKVDTAEINDT
+735 
-749 EVEMAE
+749 
-755 PEIIEPEMIAL
+755 IE
-766 ETDTK
+766 
-771 PDLQV
+771 
-776 GDVIEYNG
+776 
-784 KQWRVAQTGFNM
+784 
-796 SFENLDENDSEQMF
+796 S
-810 SHIGGM
+810 
-816 ESFKASRD
+816 
-824 YTLITEKEIAEKNV
+824 
-838 DTAEINDIEV
+838 
-848 ETPEPEM
+848 
-855 ITPEPETKPDLQV
+855 
-868 GDVIVKD
+868 
-875 VTKNIETTERLNYR
+875 
-889 IQIDENTK
+889 
-897 TAGKKY
+897 
-903 AGNVLAIRTLKRI
+903 
-916 EKENRLATPEE
+916 ENRFASPEE
-927 QDILSQYVGWGGLAD
+927 QEILSQYVGWGGLAD
-942 CFDERHFK
+942 YFDERHSK
-950 YKELKA
+950 YNELKSV
-956 LLTDEEY
+956 LTDEEY
-963 VAARSTTLNAHYT
+963 AAARSTTLNAHYT
-976 SPVIIKEMYTAISNM
+976 SPVIIKEMYTALSNM
-991 GFKEGNILESSCGI
+991 GFTEGNILESSCGI
-1005 GNFMGLIPDEMGN
+1005 GNFMGLIPDKMSN

-1043 IIDGFENTKFKDNT
+1043 IIDGFENTKFNDNT

-1068 NYRVNDVVYNKYNF
+1068 NYRVNDTVYNKYSF

-1125 ADLVGAIRLPDNAFK
+1125 ADLVGAIRLPDKAFK

-1152 LQKREEMRTD
+1152 LQKREEIRTD

-1176 ININK
+1176 INTNK

-1194 DLKSSRFGF
+1194 EIKSSRFGF
-1203 ETACKMRDGADMQ
+1203 ETTCKLRDGADMQ
-1216 EELHNAVMTLS
+1216 EKLHKAVMNLS
-1227 AHISENNISNDIEL
+1227 AHISENKTHNEMHNEIEL
-1241 QTNDVNLNNVRNLT
+1241 QNVDVNLNNVRNLT
-1255 YVEQDNKIYY
+1255 YVEKDNKIYY

-1407 THQSKGEVIQELN
+1407 THQSKGEVIQELD

-1453 VEIAKRLNDNGIY
+1453 FEIAKRLNDNGIY

-1537 YNKQADNS
+1537 YNKQSDNS
-1545 NLKVTTEFGTSRKN
+1545 NLKVTTEFGTARKN

-1572 CVVRDRHDDGDRVW
+1572 CVVRDRHEDGDRVW

-1591 AETAKAQEKQ
+1591 SETAKAQEKQ
-1601 AIIREKFSEWVME
+1601 EIIREKFSEWVME

-1723 WANILVATKKDFVKD
+1723 GANILVATKKDFVKD

-1778 EIEKITAAIEELGNA
+1778 EIEKISAAIEELGNA
-1793 DGRRFSVKQL
+1793 EGRRFSVKQL

-1976 KLPVPEKTMHNVAL
+1976 KLPVPEHTMHNVAL
-1990 EPDEFTK
+1990 EPDEFTQD
-1997 NIMMTFVE
+1997 IMMTFVE
-2005 RAAAIRDRLVEPE
+2005 RAAAIRDRQVEPE
-2018 ADNMLKIT
+2018 IDNMLKIT

-2046 RKIEACAE
+2046 RKVEACAE

-2256 KLSALRAAYTK
+2256 KLSALKAAFTK
-2267 NKLLYEDTIQKYPI
+2267 NKLMYEDTINKYPMR
-2281 KEKQILA
+2281 EKQIQA
-2288 HKQKI
+2288 YIEKI
-2293 ESDIAMRDKASS
+2293 KADITMRDMAVS
-2305 NNFKVNGIEYD
+2305 NDIIIGGVSYD
-2316 ERVASGTKIID
+2316 ERTKAGEKIIKIAQQ
-2327 VSQKVVEGTVIGEY
+2327 STEGTVLGEY
-2341 KGFEIQKAQPYHLN
+2341 KGFEIQKAQPYHIN
-2355 IVGQCTYN
+2355 IVGQQTYN
-2363 IECSSDPVGMT
+2363 IECSYSPIGMA
-2374 MRIENCVKGL
+2374 MRIENCV
-2384 EKEVDICNNNIDNLQ
+2384 NNIEEEMNIYKGNIETLKS
-2399 NNYNHA
+2399 NYNHA
-2405 KNNIKLP
+2405 KSSINSP
-2412 FEHEDELNE
+2412 FEHDDELKTA
-2421 SLIRQRELERELDLS
+2421 LVRQRELEHELDLE
-2436 ANKSNSE
+2436 ADKTNSV

>member
-1 MSIIEDYKVLV
+1 MSTIEEYKALI
-12 KNGTE
+12 NDGTA
-17 KILSNGGEWN
+17 KILSTGVEWS
-27 KWLKFAGNTYTYDVN
+27 KWLRFAGNTYTYDIN
-42 NSIAIYMQNPKA
+42 NSIALYMQKPEA
-54 TAAAE
+54 TAVAE
-59 LTEWNDY
+59 LLEWNKY
-66 SRRVHKGQK
+66 NRKIHKGQK
-75 GIMIYKDGRIR
+75 GSIVYKDDRIK
-86 YIFDIS
+86 YVFDIS
-92 QTYYTG
+92 QTYQTQ
-98 GKKYGRWSISETHK
+98 GKKYGRWSVTDPHE
-112 FINFINQKYDI
+112 FITYTNQKYGI
-123 DNKNFDEYLA
+123 NNKDFDEYLS
-133 SMIAYLAHDKNN
+133 SMIAYLAHNKDN
-145 SDILFQSVR
+145 SEILFKSVQYL
-154 CMVSERA
+154 VSARA
-161 GVTYTD
+161 GVTYTE
-167 NNLSDMFNA
+167 NNLADMFNS
-176 LMTDER
+176 LMPEER
-182 KYILTETHNISAK
+182 TILLNETHNISTK
-195 ILHKIER
+195 ILRKIER
-202 ENKQY
+202 ENKEY
-207 KIWRKENEQ
+207 KDWRKENEQ
-216 GTINTGVQENAI
+216 GYFNTSSQENSTERKTRTTAEGI
-228 DSETGI
+228 PDRET
-234 ADKSI
+234 DR
-239 LDGETNKPQ
+239 TQ
-248 TISRK
+248 TISRE
-253 LRTQTDGV
+253 LRSQIDGM
-261 DARGTAGE
+261 DERATAGE
-269 VSTAVTGGRSVSN
+269 VSNSVGGGRFVSD
-282 ISRSSSGSEPNERQD
+282 ISRGSSGGKSDERED
-297 GGRDVERSGN
+297 GETTAERSEN
-307 QSNGLVGEI
+307 QSDGLVDEI
-316 KGDNVTV
+316 KGNNIAV
-323 GFDRSADY
+323 GFNGSENNA
-331 ERNSINSEIKSDYEQ
+331 RNSFNSEIKSDYEQ
-346 MDLFKDEKDEN
+346 IDLFNNNEKTAEAEN
-357 DTTGFTDEEINELLK
+357 DETGFSDEEINELIK
-372 KGSGFEN
+372 KGSGFEE

-384 YSFFKE
+384 YAYFKK
-390 HYNTQERAEFLAKEY
+390 HNDITERSTFLANEY
-405 GIGGK
+405 GIGG
-410 HSNGLNETHSGKG
+410 SYINGIDESYNGKG

-434 SSVIRLTWTD
+434 SFVMTWND
-444 VSKRIDNLIQKDEY
+444 VAKRIDSLIQKGEY
-458 LDIEEQP
+458 LDIEEQSETENTIENTIENANEEIDYTP
-465 KTENVPND
+465 IHMAEIEKHNGEPVVKVVWSESPDVEENHYYSFSEANALFKKLDKEIHENREKPEWNGTWYHKTGFEIISIIDGELDVYEGRQDFGDGDGSLLNHIEAWRDYYKSAKGIAAARYMKFDAAERVELYDKFIKYLKQHLDLSIIQASAYEALKGLSTEDVAEIDYYNELIKHTNECRATLNNGIPEEFPQIPQKSEIFKTEDID
-473 KPYYFAETFGVDEEQ
+473 KDEE
-488 LRMMLSLNLKED
+488 K
-500 NINEFGR
+500 
-507 LDELKKTVD
+507 
-516 KTKAKAYF
+516 
-524 DAQAGEDL
+524 
-532 MMARVNMRF
+532 
-541 DRILRDY
+541 
-548 ILHDVEI
+548 VE
-555 AGYVENNNNNE
+555 VENNEVENNSEIPERYNY
-566 MPVLKEQNK
+566 K
-575 IKLYKVGSFYEMY
+575 IKENDFDKTPSQKFN
-588 GDEAVKAAEI
+588 D
-598 LDIKLTHKVVDGESV
+598 
-613 QMAGFPQHVLDRYTE
+613 
-628 ILAEQGYEIN
+628 N
-638 INEQAPDTQ
+638 IT
-647 EVTDK
+647 
-652 FEIVAARHTKTNAD
+652 
-666 IWVVSLNERIDSD
+666 
-679 EFKKLAIDVNKV
+679 AI
-691 GGYYSRFPKTL
+691 KTL
-702 DGKSISGFVFK
+702 KQ
-713 SEPTEKELSVFND
+713 
-726 FFNDEKSEE
+726 
-735 VTEEKVDTAEINDT
+735 
-749 EVEMAE
+749 
-755 PEIIEPEMIAL
+755 IE
-766 ETDTK
+766 
-771 PDLQV
+771 
-776 GDVIEYNG
+776 
-784 KQWRVAQTGFNM
+784 
-796 SFENLDENDSEQMF
+796 S
-810 SHIGGM
+810 
-816 ESFKASRD
+816 
-824 YTLITEKEIAEKNV
+824 
-838 DTAEINDIEV
+838 
-848 ETPEPEM
+848 
-855 ITPEPETKPDLQV
+855 
-868 GDVIVKD
+868 
-875 VTKNIETTERLNYR
+875 
-889 IQIDENTK
+889 
-897 TAGKKY
+897 
-903 AGNVLAIRTLKRI
+903 
-916 EKENRLATPEE
+916 ENRFASPEE
-927 QDILSQYVGWGGLAD
+927 QEILSQYVGWGGLAD
-942 CFDERHFK
+942 YFDERHSK
-950 YKELKA
+950 YNELKSV
-956 LLTDEEY
+956 LTDEEY
-963 VAARSTTLNAHYT
+963 AAARSTTLNAHYT
-976 SPVIIKEMYTAISNM
+976 SPVIIKEMYTALSNM
-991 GFKEGNILESSCGI
+991 GFTEGNILESSCGI
-1005 GNFMGLIPDEMGN
+1005 GNFMGLIPDKMSN

-1043 IIDGFENTKFKDNT
+1043 IIDGFENTKFNDNT

-1068 NYRVNDVVYNKYNF
+1068 NYRVNDTVYNKYSF

-1125 ADLVGAIRLPDNAFK
+1125 ADLVGAIRLPDKAFK

-1152 LQKREEMRTD
+1152 LQKREEIRTD

-1176 ININK
+1176 INTNK

-1194 DLKSSRFGF
+1194 EIKSSRFGF
-1203 ETACKMRDGADMQ
+1203 ETTCKLRDGADMQ
-1216 EELHNAVMTLS
+1216 EKLHKAVMNLS
-1227 AHISENNISNDIEL
+1227 AHISENKTHNEMHNEIEL
-1241 QTNDVNLNNVRNLT
+1241 QNVDVNLNNVRNLT
-1255 YVEQDNKIYY
+1255 YVEKDNKIYY

-1407 THQSKGEVIQELN
+1407 THQSKGEVIQELD

-1453 VEIAKRLNDNGIY
+1453 FEIAKRLNDNGIY

-1537 YNKQADNS
+1537 YNKQSDNS
-1545 NLKVTTEFGTSRKN
+1545 NLKVTTEFGTARKN

-1572 CVVRDRHDDGDRVW
+1572 CVVRDRHEDGDRVW

-1591 AETAKAQEKQ
+1591 SETAKAQEKQ
-1601 AIIREKFSEWVME
+1601 EIIREKFSEWVME

-1723 WANILVATKKDFVKD
+1723 GANILVATKKDFVKD

-1778 EIEKITAAIEELGNA
+1778 EIEKISAAIEELGNA
-1793 DGRRFSVKQL
+1793 EGRRFSVKQL

-1976 KLPVPEKTMHNVAL
+1976 KLPVPEHTMHNVAL
-1990 EPDEFTK
+1990 EPDEFTQD
-1997 NIMMTFVE
+1997 IMMTFVE
-2005 RAAAIRDRLVEPE
+2005 RAAAIRDRQVEPE
-2018 ADNMLKIT
+2018 IDNMLKIT

-2046 RKIEACAE
+2046 RKVEACAE
-2054 NVYNIYKNTT
+2054 NVFNIYKNTT

-2256 KLSALRAAYTK
+2256 KLSALKAAFTK
-2267 NKLLYEDTIQKYPI
+2267 NKLMYEDTINKYPMR
-2281 KEKQILA
+2281 EKQIQA
-2288 HKQKI
+2288 YIEKI
-2293 ESDIAMRDKASS
+2293 KADITMRDMAVS
-2305 NNFKVNGIEYD
+2305 NDIIIGGVSYD
-2316 ERVASGTKIID
+2316 ERTKAGEKIIKIAQQ
-2327 VSQKVVEGTVIGEY
+2327 STEGTVLGDY
-2341 KGFEIQKAQPYHLN
+2341 KGFEIQKAQPYHIN
-2355 IVGQCTYN
+2355 IVGQQTYN
-2363 IECSSDPVGMT
+2363 IECSHSPIGMA
-2374 MRIENCVKGL
+2374 MRIENCV
-2384 EKEVDICNNNIDNLQ
+2384 NNIEEEMNIYKGNIETLKS
-2399 NNYNHA
+2399 NYNHA
-2405 KNNIKLP
+2405 KSSINSP
-2412 FEHEDELNE
+2412 FEHDDELKTA
-2421 SLIRQRELERELDLS
+2421 LVRQRELEHELDLE
-2436 ANKSNSE
+2436 ADKTNSV

>member
-1 MSIIEDYKVLV
+1 MSTIEEYKALI
-12 KNGTE
+12 NDGTA
-17 KILSNGGEWN
+17 KILSTGVEWS
-27 KWLKFAGNTYTYDVN
+27 KWLRFAGNTYTYDIN
-42 NSIAIYMQNPKA
+42 NSIALYMQKPEA
-54 TAAAE
+54 TAVAE
-59 LTEWNDY
+59 LLEWNKY
-66 SRRVHKGQK
+66 NRKIHKGQK
-75 GIMIYKDGRIR
+75 GSIVYKDDRIK
-86 YIFDIS
+86 YVFDIS
-92 QTYYTG
+92 QTYQTQ
-98 GKKYGRWSISETHK
+98 GKKYGRWTIADTS
-112 FINFINQKYDI
+112 NFVTYTNQKYDI
-123 DNKNFDEYLA
+123 SNKDFDAYMSSL
-133 SMIAYLAHDKNN
+133 IAYLAYDKGNA
-145 SDILFQSVR
+145 DVLFESVQ
-154 CMVSERA
+154 CMVSARV
-161 GVTYTD
+161 GVAYTE

-176 LMTDER
+176 LMPEER
-182 KYILTETHNISAK
+182 KSLLTETHNISAE
-195 ILHKIER
+195 ILQKLKR
-202 ENKQY
+202 ENDEY
-207 KIWRKENEQ
+207 KKWRKENEQ
-216 GTINTGVQENAI
+216 RVINTNIQENSAERKTRTTDESI
-228 DSETGI
+228 PDRET
-234 ADKSI
+234 DR
-239 LDGETNKPQ
+239 TQ
-248 TISRK
+248 TISRE
-253 LRTQTDGV
+253 LRSQIDGM
-261 DARGTAGE
+261 DERATAGE
-269 VSTAVTGGRSVSN
+269 VSNSIGGGRFVSD
-282 ISRSSSGSEPNERQD
+282 IGRGSSGGKSDERED
-297 GGRDVERSGN
+297 GETTAERSEN
-307 QSNGLVGEI
+307 QSDGLVDEI
-316 KGDNVTV
+316 KGNNIAV
-323 GFDRSADY
+323 GFNGSENNA
-331 ERNSINSEIKSDYEQ
+331 RNSFNSEIKSDYEQ
-346 MDLFKDEKDEN
+346 IDLFNNNEKTAEAEN
-357 DTTGFTDEEINELLK
+357 DETGFSDEEIYEEEQFETENTIENANEEIDYTPIHMAEIEKRNGEPVVKVVWSESPDVEENHYYSFSEANALFKKLDKEIHENREKPEWNGTWYQKTSFEIISIIDGELDVYEGRQDFGDGDGSLLNHIETWRDYYKSAKGIAAARYMKFDAAERVELYDKFIKYLKQHLDLSIIQASAYEALKGLSTEDVAEIDYYNELIKHTNECRATLN
-372 KGSGFEN
+372 N
-379 GKERI
+379 GIPEEFPQIPQKSEI
-384 YSFFKE
+384 FKTE
-390 HYNTQERAEFLAKEY
+390 
-405 GIGGK
+405 
-410 HSNGLNETHSGKG
+410 
-423 ITYSKGDIYRP
+423 DI
-434 SSVIRLTWTD
+434 D
-444 VSKRIDNLIQKDEY
+444 KDE
-458 LDIEEQP
+458 E
-465 KTENVPND
+465 K
-473 KPYYFAETFGVDEEQ
+473 
-488 LRMMLSLNLKED
+488 
-500 NINEFGR
+500 
-507 LDELKKTVD
+507 
-516 KTKAKAYF
+516 
-524 DAQAGEDL
+524 
-532 MMARVNMRF
+532 
-541 DRILRDY
+541 
-548 ILHDVEI
+548 VE
-555 AGYVENNNNNE
+555 VENNEVENNSEIPERYNY
-566 MPVLKEQNK
+566 K
-575 IKLYKVGSFYEMY
+575 IKENDFDKTPSQKFN
-588 GDEAVKAAEI
+588 D
-598 LDIKLTHKVVDGESV
+598 
-613 QMAGFPQHVLDRYTE
+613 
-628 ILAEQGYEIN
+628 N
-638 INEQAPDTQ
+638 IT
-647 EVTDK
+647 
-652 FEIVAARHTKTNAD
+652 
-666 IWVVSLNERIDSD
+666 
-679 EFKKLAIDVNKV
+679 AI
-691 GGYYSRFPKTL
+691 KTL
-702 DGKSISGFVFK
+702 KQ
-713 SEPTEKELSVFND
+713 
-726 FFNDEKSEE
+726 
-735 VTEEKVDTAEINDT
+735 
-749 EVEMAE
+749 
-755 PEIIEPEMIAL
+755 IE
-766 ETDTK
+766 
-771 PDLQV
+771 
-776 GDVIEYNG
+776 
-784 KQWRVAQTGFNM
+784 
-796 SFENLDENDSEQMF
+796 S
-810 SHIGGM
+810 
-816 ESFKASRD
+816 
-824 YTLITEKEIAEKNV
+824 
-838 DTAEINDIEV
+838 
-848 ETPEPEM
+848 
-855 ITPEPETKPDLQV
+855 
-868 GDVIVKD
+868 
-875 VTKNIETTERLNYR
+875 
-889 IQIDENTK
+889 
-897 TAGKKY
+897 
-903 AGNVLAIRTLKRI
+903 
-916 EKENRLATPEE
+916 ENRFASPEE
-927 QDILSQYVGWGGLAD
+927 QEILSQYVGWGGLAD
-942 CFDERHFK
+942 YFDERHSK
-950 YKELKA
+950 YNELKSV
-956 LLTDEEY
+956 LTDEEY
-963 VAARSTTLNAHYT
+963 AAARSTTLNAHYT
-976 SPVIIKEMYTAISNM
+976 SPVIIKEMYTALSNM
-991 GFKEGNILESSCGI
+991 GFTEGNILESSCGI
-1005 GNFMGLIPDEMGN
+1005 GNFMGLIPDKMSN

-1043 IIDGFENTKFKDNT
+1043 IIDGFENTKFNDNT

-1068 NYRVNDVVYNKYNF
+1068 NYRVNDTVYNKYSF

-1140 NAGTDVTTDIIF
+1140 SAGTDVTTDIIF
-1152 LQKREEMRTD
+1152 LQKREDIRTD

-1194 DLKSSRFGF
+1194 ELKSSRFGF
-1203 ETACKMRDGADMQ
+1203 ETACKLRDGADMQ
-1216 EELHNAVMTLS
+1216 EKLHKAVMNLS
-1227 AHISENNISNDIEL
+1227 AHISENKTHNETHNEIEL
-1241 QTNDVNLNNVRNLT
+1241 QNVDVNLNNVRNLT
-1255 YVEQDNKIYY
+1255 YVEKDNKIYY

-1319 ATYDKYIDKY
+1319 ATYDKYINKY

-1407 THQSKGEVIQELN
+1407 THQRKGEVIQELD

-1453 VEIAKRLNDNGIY
+1453 IEIAKRLNDNGIY

-1723 WANILVATKKDFVKD
+1723 GANILVATKKDFVKD

-1976 KLPVPEKTMHNVAL
+1976 KLPVPEHTMHNVAL
-1990 EPDEFTK
+1990 EPDEFTQD
-1997 NIMMTFVE
+1997 IMMTFVE
-2005 RAAAIRDRLVEPE
+2005 RAAAIRDRQVEPE
-2018 ADNMLKIT
+2018 IDNMLKIT

-2035 PKLIDNDAPMS
+2035 PKLIDNHAPMS
-2046 RKIEACAE
+2046 RKVEACAE

-2256 KLSALRAAYTK
+2256 KLSALKAAFTK
-2267 NKLLYEDTIQKYPI
+2267 NKLMYEDTINKYPMR
-2281 KEKQILA
+2281 EKQIQA
-2288 HKQKI
+2288 YIEKI
-2293 ESDIAMRDKASS
+2293 KADITMRDMAVS
-2305 NNFKVNGIEYD
+2305 NDIIIGGVSYD
-2316 ERVASGTKIID
+2316 ERTKAGEKIIKIAQQ
-2327 VSQKVVEGTVIGEY
+2327 STEGTVLGEY
-2341 KGFEIQKAQPYHLN
+2341 KGFEIQKAQPYHIN
-2355 IVGQCTYN
+2355 IVGQQTYN
-2363 IECSSDPVGMT
+2363 IECSHSPIGMA
-2374 MRIENCVKGL
+2374 MRIENCV
-2384 EKEVDICNNNIDNLQ
+2384 NNIEDEMNIYKGNIETLKS
-2399 NNYNHA
+2399 NYNHA
-2405 KNNIKLP
+2405 KSSINSP
-2412 FEHEDELNE
+2412 FEHDDELKTA
-2421 SLIRQRELERELDLS
+2421 LVRQRELEHELDLE
-2436 ANKSNSE
+2436 ADKTNSV

>member
-1 MSIIEDYKVLV
+1 MSIIEKYKTLV
-12 KNGTE
+12 NDGLK
-17 KILSNGGEWN
+17 KILSTDAEWS
-27 KWLKFAGNTYTYDVN
+27 KWLRFAGNTYTYDLN
-42 NSIAIYMQNPKA
+42 NSIAIYMQKPEAKA
-54 TAAAE
+54 VAE
-59 LTEWNDY
+59 LVEWNNY
-66 SRRVHKGQK
+66 NRFIHKGQK
-75 GIMIYKDGRIR
+75 GNIIYKDDRIK
-86 YIFDIS
+86 YVFDIS
-92 QTYYTG
+92 QTYQTQ
-98 GKKYGRWSISETHK
+98 GKKYGRWSVSDPHE
-112 FINFINQKYDI
+112 FITYTNQKYSI
-123 DNKNFDEYLA
+123 NNKDFDEYLS
-133 SMIAYLAHDKNN
+133 SMIAYLAHNKDN
-145 SDILFQSVR
+145 SEILFKSVQYL
-154 CMVSERA
+154 VSARA
-161 GVTYTD
+161 GVTYTE
-167 NNLSDMFNA
+167 NNLADMFNS
-176 LMTDER
+176 LMPEER
-182 KYILTETHNISAK
+182 TILLNETHNISTK
-195 ILHKIER
+195 ILRKIER
-202 ENKQY
+202 ENKEY
-207 KIWRKENEQ
+207 KDWRKENEQ
-216 GTINTGVQENAI
+216 RVINTNIQENSAERKTRTTDESI
-228 DSETGI
+228 PDRET
-234 ADKSI
+234 DR
-239 LDGETNKPQ
+239 TQ
-248 TISRK
+248 TISRE
-253 LRTQTDGV
+253 LRSQIDGM
-261 DARGTAGE
+261 DERATAGE
-269 VSTAVTGGRSVSN
+269 VSNSIGGGRFVSD
-282 ISRSSSGSEPNERQD
+282 IGRGSSGGKSDERED
-297 GGRDVERSGN
+297 GETTAERSEN
-307 QSNGLVGEI
+307 QSDGLVDEI
-316 KGDNVTV
+316 KGNNIAV
-323 GFDRSADY
+323 GFNGSENNA
-331 ERNSINSEIKSDYEQ
+331 RNSFNSEIKSDYEQ
-346 MDLFKDEKDEN
+346 IDLFNNNEKTAEAEN
-357 DTTGFTDEEINELLK
+357 DETGFSDEEINELIK
-372 KGSGFEN
+372 KGSGFEE

-384 YSFFKE
+384 YAYFKK
-390 HYNTQERAEFLAKEY
+390 HNDITERSTFLANEY
-405 GIGGK
+405 GIGG
-410 HSNGLNETHSGKG
+410 SYINGIDESYNGKG

-434 SSVIRLTWTD
+434 SSVIRLTWNG
-444 VSKRIDNLIQKDEY
+444 VAKRIDSLIQKGEY
-458 LDIEEQP
+458 LDIEEQSETENTNEEIDYTP
-465 KTENVPND
+465 IHMAEIEKRNGEPVVKVVWSESPDVEENHYYSFSEANALFKKLDKEIHENREKPEWNGTWYHKTGFEIISIIDGELDVYEGRQDFGDGDGSLLNHIEAWRDYYKSAKGIAAARYMKFDAAERVELYDKFIKYLKQHLDLSIIQASAEEALNGLSTEDVAEINYYNELIKHTNECRATLNNGIPEEFTQIPQKSEIFKTEDID
-473 KPYYFAETFGVDEEQ
+473 KDEE
-488 LRMMLSLNLKED
+488 K
-500 NINEFGR
+500 
-507 LDELKKTVD
+507 
-516 KTKAKAYF
+516 
-524 DAQAGEDL
+524 
-532 MMARVNMRF
+532 
-541 DRILRDY
+541 
-548 ILHDVEI
+548 VE
-555 AGYVENNNNNE
+555 VENN
-566 MPVLKEQNK
+566 
-575 IKLYKVGSFYEMY
+575 
-588 GDEAVKAAEI
+588 
-598 LDIKLTHKVVDGESV
+598 
-613 QMAGFPQHVLDRYTE
+613 
-628 ILAEQGYEIN
+628 
-638 INEQAPDTQ
+638 
-647 EVTDK
+647 
-652 FEIVAARHTKTNAD
+652 
-666 IWVVSLNERIDSD
+666 
-679 EFKKLAIDVNKV
+679 
-691 GGYYSRFPKTL
+691 
-702 DGKSISGFVFK
+702 
-713 SEPTEKELSVFND
+713 
-726 FFNDEKSEE
+726 
-735 VTEEKVDTAEINDT
+735 
-749 EVEMAE
+749 EVENNSE
-755 PEIIEPEMIAL
+755 IPER
-766 ETDTK
+766 
-771 PDLQV
+771 
-776 GDVIEYNG
+776 Y
-784 KQWRVAQTGFNM
+784 
-796 SFENLDENDSEQMF
+796 
-810 SHIGGM
+810 
-816 ESFKASRD
+816 
-824 YTLITEKEIAEKNV
+824 
-838 DTAEINDIEV
+838 
-848 ETPEPEM
+848 
-855 ITPEPETKPDLQV
+855 
-868 GDVIVKD
+868 
-875 VTKNIETTERLNYR
+875 NYR
-889 IQIDENTK
+889 IRESEFDK
-897 TAGKKY
+897 TPSQKF
-903 AGNVLAIRTLKRI
+903 NDNITAIKTLKQI
-916 EKENRLATPEE
+916 EAENRLATPEE
-927 QDILSQYVGWGGLAD
+927 QEILSKYVGWGGLAD
-942 CFDERHFK
+942 YFDERHSK
-950 YKELKA
+950 YNELKSV
-956 LLTDEEY
+956 LTDEEY
-963 VAARSTTLNAHYT
+963 AAARSTTLNAHYT
-976 SPVIIKEMYTAISNM
+976 SPVIIKEMYTALSNM
-991 GFKEGNILESSCGI
+991 GFTEGNILESSCGI
-1005 GNFMGLIPDEMGN
+1005 GNFMGLIPDGMSN

-1043 IIDGFENTKFKDNT
+1043 IIDGFENTKFNDNT

-1068 NYRVNDVVYNKYNF
+1068 NYRVNDTVYNKYSF

-1125 ADLVGAIRLPDNAFK
+1125 ADLIGAVRLPDNAFK
-1140 NAGTDVTTDIIF
+1140 SAGTDVTADIIF
-1152 LQKREEMRTD
+1152 LQKREDIRTD

-1181 YFISHPEMILGDM
+1181 YFISHPEMILGNM
-1194 DLKSSRFGF
+1194 ELKSSRFGF
-1203 ETACKMRDGADMQ
+1203 ETACKLRDGADMQ
-1216 EELHNAVMTLS
+1216 EELHKAVMNLS
-1227 AHISENNISNDIEL
+1227 AHISENKTHNETHNEIEL
-1241 QTNDVNLNNVRNLT
+1241 QNVDVNLNNVRNLT
-1255 YVEQDNKIYY
+1255 YVEKDNKIYY

-1407 THQSKGEVIQELN
+1407 THQSKGEVIQELD

-1453 VEIAKRLNDNGIY
+1453 FEIAKRLNDNGIY

-1723 WANILVATKKDFVKD
+1723 GANILVATKKDFVKD

-1778 EIEKITAAIEELGNA
+1778 EIEKITAAIEELSNA
-1793 DGRRFSVKQL
+1793 EGRRFSVKQL

-1976 KLPVPEKTMHNVAL
+1976 KLPIPEHTMHNVAL
-1990 EPDEFTK
+1990 EPDEFTQD
-1997 NIMMTFVE
+1997 IMMTFVE
-2005 RAAAIRDRLVEPE
+2005 RAAAIRDRQVEPE
-2018 ADNMLKIT
+2018 IDNMLKIT

-2035 PKLIDNDAPMS
+2035 PKLIDKDAPMS
-2046 RKIEACAE
+2046 RKVEACAE
-2054 NVYNIYKNTT
+2054 NVFNIYKNTT

-2076 GTPKDGVDINDTTY
+2076 GTPKDGVDMNDTTY

-2177 NMNEHV
+2177 NENAHV

-2256 KLSALRAAYTK
+2256 KLSALKAAFTK
-2267 NKLLYEDTIQKYPI
+2267 NKLMYEDTINKYPMR
-2281 KEKQILA
+2281 EKQIQA
-2288 HKQKI
+2288 YIEKI
-2293 ESDIAMRDKASS
+2293 KADITMRDMAVS
-2305 NNFKVNGIEYD
+2305 NDIIIGGVSYD
-2316 ERVASGTKIID
+2316 ERTKAGEKIIKIAQQ
-2327 VSQKVVEGTVIGEY
+2327 STEGTVLGEY
-2341 KGFEIQKAQPYHLN
+2341 KGFEIQKAQPYHIN
-2355 IVGQCTYN
+2355 IVGQQTYN
-2363 IECSSDPVGMT
+2363 IECSHSPIGMA
-2374 MRIENCVKGL
+2374 MRIENCV
-2384 EKEVDICNNNIDNLQ
+2384 NNIEEEMNIYKGNIEALKS
-2399 NNYNHA
+2399 NYNHA
-2405 KNNIKLP
+2405 KSSINSP
-2412 FEHEDELNE
+2412 FEHDDELKTA
-2421 SLIRQRELERELDLS
+2421 LVRQRELEHELDLE
-2436 ANKSNSE
+2436 ADKTNSV

>member
-42 NSIAIYMQNPKA
+42 NSIAIYMQNPKV

-66 SRRVHKGQK
+66 NRRVHKGQK

-176 LMTDER
+176 LMKYER

-207 KIWRKENEQ
+207 KIWRNENEQ
-216 GTINTGVQENAI
+216 GTINTGSQENTAE
-228 DSETGI
+228 SETGI

-239 LDGETNKPQ
+239 LDRKTNKPQ
-248 TISRK
+248 TISRE

-261 DARGTAGE
+261 DERATAGE
-269 VSTAVTGGRSVSN
+269 VSTAVTGGRSVSD

-316 KGDNVTV
+316 QSDNVTV
-323 GFDRSADY
+323 GFDRPTDN

-346 MDLFKDEKDEN
+346 MDLFNNEKDESGA
-357 DTTGFTDEEINELLK
+357 TGFTDEEINELLK

-390 HYNTQERAEFLAKEY
+390 HYNTQERAKFLANEY
-405 GIGGK
+405 GVSGRYA
-410 HSNGLNETHSGKG
+410 NGLNETHSGKG

-458 LDIEEQP
+458 LDLEEKQDANA
-465 KTENVPND
+465 ENID
-473 KPYYFAETFGVDEEQ
+473 KSNSESQ
-488 LRMMLSLNLKED
+488 
-500 NINEFGR
+500 IN
-507 LDELKKTVD
+507 
-516 KTKAKAYF
+516 
-524 DAQAGEDL
+524 
-532 MMARVNMRF
+532 
-541 DRILRDY
+541 
-548 ILHDVEI
+548 
-555 AGYVENNNNNE
+555 
-566 MPVLKEQNK
+566 
-575 IKLYKVGSFYEMY
+575 LYKVGDFYEVY
-588 GDEAVKAAEI
+588 GDEAAQASEI
-598 LDIKLTHKVVDGESV
+598 LDIKLISKVVGGEEI
-613 QMAGFPQHVLDRYTE
+613 QMTGFPQHVLDRYTE

-638 INEQAPDTQ
+638 INEQAPEAQ

-726 FFNDEKSEE
+726 FFNNEKSEE
-735 VTEEKVDTAEINDT
+735 VTGEKVDTAEINDT

-755 PEIIEPEMIAL
+755 PEMIAPKP
-766 ETDTK
+766 ETK

-838 DTAEINDIEV
+838 DTVEINDIEV
-848 ETPEPEM
+848 ETAEPEM

-868 GDVIVKD
+868 RDVIAKD
-875 VTKNIETTERLNYR
+875 VTKNIETAERLNYR
-889 IQIDENTK
+889 IQIDENIK

-903 AGNVLAIRTLKRI
+903 ADNVLAIRTLKRI

-976 SPVIIKEMYTAISNM
+976 SPVIIQEMYTALSNM

-1005 GNFMGLIPDEMGN
+1005 GNFMGLIPDKMGN

-1194 DLKSSRFGF
+1194 ELKNSRFGF

-1227 AHISENNISNDIEL
+1227 AHISENKISNEIEL

-1255 YVEQDNKIYY
+1255 YVEQDNKLYY
-1265 YKNGS
+1265 YKNGN
-1270 LTVPDDLD
+1270 LTVPDDLN
-1278 GKKEERVKGLNNIR
+1278 GTKEERIKGLNQVR
-1292 QIARKV
+1292 KIARKV
-1298 INIQTFGCTEEE
+1298 IDIQTFGCTEEE
-1310 LKAEQQKLN
+1310 LKKEQYELN
-1319 ATYDKYIDKY
+1319 KRYDEYTNKY
-1329 GAIHSRG
+1329 GYIHSRG
-1336 NRLAF
+1336 NKQAF
-1341 ASDVDLPLLLSLEN
+1341 AADVDLPLLLSLEN

-1382 DNAIDGLKISLAEKG
+1382 DNAVDGLKISLAEKG
-1397 RVDIKYISML
+1397 KVDIKYISML
-1407 THQSKGEVIQELN
+1407 THQSQDEVVQELD

-1426 PVHSSVTDEYVGYE
+1426 PIRSNTEDIYTGYE
-1440 TADEYLSGNVVEK
+1440 TADEYLSGNVLEK
-1453 VEIAKRLNDNGIY
+1453 LETAIRLNNNGIY
-1466 DRNIEAL
+1466 DKNVEAL

-1497 EDYQQFMYD
+1497 EDYQQFLYD
-1506 TFDTR
+1506 TLDTR
-1511 EYLKENNYNSY
+1511 YYLRDDNYNSFNS
-1522 CISIRYNN
+1522 ISIRYNN
-1530 YTNAWTV
+1530 YTNTWTI

-1572 CVVRDRHDDGDRVW
+1572 CVVRDRHDDGERVW

-1591 AETAKAQEKQ
+1591 EETAKAQEKQ
-1601 AIIREKFSEWVME
+1601 AVLREKFSGWIME

-1643 TFPGMSPAIKL
+1643 TFPGMSPAIQL

-1723 WANILVATKKDFVKD
+1723 GANILVATKKDFVKD

-1778 EIEKITAAIEELGNA
+1778 EIEKISAAIEELGNA
-1793 DGRRFSVKQL
+1793 EGRRFSVKQL

-1976 KLPVPEKTMHNVAL
+1976 KLPVPEHTMHNVAL
-1990 EPDEFTK
+1990 EPDEFTQD
-1997 NIMMTFVE
+1997 IMMTFVE
-2005 RAAAIRDRLVEPE
+2005 RAAAIRDRQVEPE
-2018 ADNMLKIT
+2018 IDNMLKIT

-2046 RKIEACAE
+2046 RKVEACAE

-2256 KLSALRAAYTK
+2256 KLSALKAAFTK
-2267 NKLLYEDTIQKYPI
+2267 NKLMYEDTINKYPMR
-2281 KEKQILA
+2281 EKQIQA
-2288 HKQKI
+2288 YIEKI
-2293 ESDIAMRDKASS
+2293 KADITMRDMAVS
-2305 NNFKVNGIEYD
+2305 NDIIIGGVSYD
-2316 ERVASGTKIID
+2316 ERTKAGEKIIKIAQQ
-2327 VSQKVVEGTVIGEY
+2327 STEGTVLGEY
-2341 KGFEIQKAQPYHLN
+2341 KGFEIQKAQPYHIN
-2355 IVGQCTYN
+2355 IVGQQTYN
-2363 IECSSDPVGMT
+2363 IECSYSPIGMA
-2374 MRIENCVKGL
+2374 MRIENCV
-2384 EKEVDICNNNIDNLQ
+2384 NNIEEEMNIYKGNIETLKS
-2399 NNYNHA
+2399 NYNHA
-2405 KNNIKLP
+2405 KSSINSP
-2412 FEHEDELNE
+2412 FEHDDELKTA
-2421 SLIRQRELERELDLS
+2421 LVRQRELEHELDLE
-2436 ANKSNSE
+2436 ADKTNSV